1 MAEYIGSVKK
11 DDTDMLET
19 TFVQDGDI
27 RQMVVAPKGTSVEE
41 LKKLARKQKLAP
53 LYSPEYTKALNTA
66 LARRRDPLP
75 EPRPIN
81 FRDWRPKKEE
91 ETNPIVTFGK
101 SAINQVSELT
111 VGTASMLYAYGNEA
125 GAQLAQDLHGEELSD
140 EAREKWRKEIE
151 EIGRKGWEKS
161 RAVKDMFQFDNTPGE
176 SETAQNAGSL
186 ITPYLLMGLGY
197 LATGGVAP
205 LVALYGTSSG
215 LGTIENARLKGD
227 TPKRALMRGVASGFA
242 EAGLE
247 RVGANVMISSITNKR
262 LYPLMNRFVFP
273 AWGGVVQEGLQ
284 TAKDM
289 AINYDLEPV
298 TADEALDQI
307 LTASMWGAFGELAG
321 TQIGYM
327 RNREM
332 IRRSVEEKALA
343 AGHDAKTAKKIA
355 RAATPSVN
363 ELAGDITET
372 LRENNEQLE
381 KFTFEQMEE
390 YEKSIELARNL
401 PTEDAAAEVQFYDGV
416 KSVILK
422 SGIDEN
428 EARRQA
434 SYWSLMVKN
443 DYELAKENGAYQGNM
458 AEFQRDWLNLNIAN
472 RTNVRT
478 VKIGNRVVE
487 TSAAMTEEEI
497 NEAWQERNAE
507 RQMTAEERYREE
519 SQRGVLF
526 SKENLTTREDGYS
539 IADDN
544 EVVDVVNIPDNAVP
558 DFKTKTELRNWLIGK
573 FEEIGNI
580 TIESTG
586 ANVDFNKTAA
596 QKVVK
601 NARNRTNNIA
611 YPEIEKIVSGAKY
624 SGFRSADEKHKGK
637 VRGQDVYHSGV
648 VYKGKPYSVE
658 FYVDVPLNAGA
669 TDNFAGNKIRQ
680 IRIEPADTQ
689 VTSESQNSFAQAYG
703 SIHNISLAVLRGK
716 VNPARQK
723 NGKLFSKAYVSMKQ
737 PLQGEYLDAERFE
750 GTGEGIMAHG
760 WGNYLLKD
768 RVTNK
773 VRYFNRFNQQ
783 SVTYQGKLVDNL
795 HKDGAIEKYAN
806 LLEYYHGDKETV
818 GEEIE
823 STLRIAN
830 MHIEDAKRKI
840 EAYDGQLSED
850 RKKEAKKRAEKAQS
864 YGDLGVSANM
874 VFGEANTFEL
884 YTDALWTLQQTERT
898 KTLFEQMQKLNPD
911 DFEVQNT
918 AAQYEAEVPEDDVL
932 LDEQKP
938 LSEQS
943 DFVKSILEKMNK
955 DSSAKGF
962 LDSLR
967 TFKTDEDID
976 GEDIYQKIAKYMD
989 EFILDADGNVAEYND
1004 PFKQA
1009 SLLLAENGI
1018 KGIKYDGKVDGEGY
1032 VIFDG
1037 KDVTDYNRLLSSR
1050 GETVQGTYDPSE
1062 RLIELFADAKP
1073 DTLTHEL
1080 SHHFFQNH
1088 FRVAQEYGFS
1098 DYDRGVMKWLSK
1110 RGKHDIT
1117 GFADMQDQDW
1127 ENLTEAFIRYLNT
1140 DTAPT
1145 IATRG
1150 LFQKAKEWVLGVYD
1164 DNRDYASNEVKDFF
1178 DALVSREGTIPNLDN
1193 IIKNKADFEESIK
1206 QALRGESATFRGM
1219 NRGELRKLR
1228 QATHT
1233 RVRRPGRTLEQE
1245 LRALGYRVDAVNR
1258 TLADE
1263 KGVVDDARLA
1273 EILQEMGVLDN
1284 VDTETY
1290 EQTDALSAKMQDIL
1304 ANAAT
1309 TYSPR
1314 EAKIQQ
1320 ERDASIRNQA
1330 EAQRFIDELLQNNQL
1345 GIKTIEELDELL
1357 AKVVSKPDDVD
1368 IVKVNRNAIKYLQA
1382 KTAEMNKDYREAIRQ
1397 IRQEEKVRR
1406 ETQYQ
1411 LQNRMKNFIRSLP
1424 VTGDHKAS
1432 LMGNIQRVK
1441 DAESFE
1447 AVLNDVRRRAA
1458 GYIEQEQKQLNRR
1471 NIEETIKSTKPTKFR
1486 KQRYTYEDN
1495 KFFAELRDIL
1505 KMSRAEALRAQE
1517 AFAGQIGL
1525 ARADGEVPLGI
1536 NISEYDR
1543 LKNLLYYYKINGA
1556 ESSLVA
1562 LQDLATS
1569 LEELKAAAADKRL
1582 DEDTLKSE
1590 VRKKDKDELL
1600 EGINKYKASNI
1611 FARGMA
1617 KIGTI
1622 RSAMSEYFGKE
1633 MADKWNL
1640 EPAFERVNIFMRS
1653 RIKPVMDSAREI
1665 YGAAKASDFLNL
1677 MQNKSQKEFEL
1688 TDNDGDYDKLSIM
1701 DIADIYIGMKDPNTR
1716 ANYYA
1721 AYEKFDD
1728 TMPTDR
1734 GQLRAAIETMSDE
1747 QLREHML
1754 TNNLGTLLSY
1764 LSEQDMRF
1772 ADMVQEEVGSM
1783 WELENEIFVKLYGID
1798 LPQNRNY
1805 FPRTSKNAQDYD
1817 VMENLRVRGQ
1827 TPGFFK
1833 ERASTVTPRPKNI
1846 WTKYQEYVTSVGYV
1860 QNVAL
1865 KYKDLHSLMTDKA
1878 IRGAIVKKYGEDSY
1892 RAFMANLDDLSI
1904 KGAVKTYNEV
1914 GRTMQKLLNNLVSG
1928 TVALNV
1934 PMAFKQL
1941 PAALNYSVNMPKTE
1955 FIKNFLYAATHPAE
1969 VKRVMDSYVGDFLKT
1984 RYEQGSQSDAIGRAM
1999 AEADSLVN
2007 SKFGLAGFSHNWRQL
2022 ATTPIRF
2029 ADIFAI
2035 YWGGYAKLKYNI
2047 DRGLAPEKI
2056 REDFIDETLS
2066 NQAAGNPATL
2076 AKFQREQSLRFFTAF
2091 RNVPAQ
2097 YMRLIT
2103 TTMTQWRRGEISDA
2117 RFFSNIGN
2125 YVFVQPALYI
2135 WLGWLVKSF
2144 LYGDDDDE
2152 WFDGMMTEMA
2162 LSPIAG
2168 LPIIADLASFGLD
2181 KAESALTGKSPEPWD
2196 ALQVFGV
2203 DTLNKLMWKLVKDD
2217 KTGWDWAEIAASV
2230 IDVGTGAGLGTAVR
2244 TVKKLSD

>member
-1 MAEYIGSVKK
+1 MNITGSRQENVSAIVPENITGSGKAPDEVKKKSVYVAETGSLVFVPEDYTPAQQTAAARREEFEQINEFLSKESFWNRYVAAPTATFVKSAANQASDLSIGSLSR
-11 DDTDMLET
+11 LEAWAENAGAEIAYDKARQQGMDYPQALLQLRKET
-19 TFVQDGDI
+19 IERNRRLADKAKFDI
-27 RQMVVAPKGTSVEE
+27 AEGESEVAQNLGSGAVSIGSMF
-41 LKKLARKQKLAP
+41 LAWGLGNKKLALDLA
-53 LYSPEYTKALNTA
+53 K
-66 LARRRDPLP
+66 
-75 EPRPIN
+75 
-81 FRDWRPKKEE
+81 
-91 ETNPIVTFGK
+91 TFGL
-101 SAINQVSELT
+101 SSGTSMYENLTMAGAPFDTATYRGAAAGVSEYALEKIGFEWVT
-111 VGTASMLYAYGNEA
+111 NRIVNERLYPITKRFIEPMAA
-125 GAQLAQDLHGEELSD
+125 GSVQ
-140 EAREKWRKEIE
+140 
-151 EIGRKGWEKS
+151 
-161 RAVKDMFQFDNTPGE
+161 
-176 SETAQNAGSL
+176 ETAQEGKDILLEQGYVES
-186 ITPYLLMGLGY
+186 TPDENFDR
-197 LATGGVAP
+197 LATA
-205 LVALYGTSSG
+205 AIYGA
-215 LGTIENARLKGD
+215 I
-227 TPKRALMRGVASGFA
+227 
-242 EAGLE
+242 LE
-247 RVGANVMISSITNKR
+247 TAGANVGYELR
-262 LYPLMNRFVFP
+262 RR
-273 AWGGVVQEGLQ
+273 GLRKNLEQ
-284 TAKDM
+284 AAIKDG
-289 AINYDLEPV
+289 YD
-298 TADEALDQI
+298 T
-307 LTASMWGAFGELAG
+307 
-321 TQIGYM
+321 
-327 RNREM
+327 
-332 IRRSVEEKALA
+332 
-343 AGHDAKTAKKIA
+343 KTAAKLAK
-355 RAATPSVN
+355 AATPSTN
-363 ELAGDITET
+363 EMLNILRQQET
-372 LRENNEQLE
+372 QMLDGME
-381 KFTFEQMEE
+381 KFTPEQMAE

-472 RTNVRT
+472 RTNVRA

-487 TSAAMTEEEI
+487 TPAAMTEEEI
-497 NEAWQERNAE
+497 NEAWQERNTE
-507 RQMTAEERYREE
+507 RQMTAEERE
-519 SQRGVLF
+519 F
-526 SKENLTTREDGYS
+526 
-539 IADDN
+539 
-544 EVVDVVNIPDNAVP
+544 
-558 DFKTKTELRNWLIGK
+558 
-573 FEEIGNI
+573 FEERP
-580 TIESTG
+580 S
-586 ANVDFNKTAA
+586 
-596 QKVVK
+596 
-601 NARNRTNNIA
+601 R
-611 YPEIEKIVSGAKY
+611 
-624 SGFRSADEKHKGK
+624 
-637 VRGQDVYHSGV
+637 
-648 VYKGKPYSVE
+648 
-658 FYVDVPLNAGA
+658 
-669 TDNFAGNKIRQ
+669 
-680 IRIEPADTQ
+680 
-689 VTSESQNSFAQAYG
+689 
-703 SIHNISLAVLRGK
+703 
-716 VNPARQK
+716 
-723 NGKLFSKAYVSMKQ
+723 KLFSLGDGKV
-737 PLQGEYLDAERFE
+737 DFAEFR
-750 GTGEGIMAHG
+750 
-760 WGNYLLKD
+760 GNPE
-768 RVTNK
+768 
-773 VRYFNRFNQQ
+773 
-783 SVTYQGKLVDNL
+783 
-795 HKDGAIEKYAN
+795 GAIEK
-806 LLEYYHGDKETV
+806 LLQEKSGYVSGAVYKEGIGDIDFIYGEPGKNGYGLAHIIERRNQQGINGEEFVREIPKIINQGVVYDILGVNDRKYILSSDKETIIRLDLD
-818 GEEIE
+818 GEKRNWLLTAYMKK
-823 STLRIAN
+823 SRALPALRTSS
-830 MHIEDAKRKI
+830 
-840 EAYDGQLSED
+840 GQI
-850 RKKEAKKRAEKAQS
+850 
-864 YGDLGVSANM
+864 Y
-874 VFGEANTFEL
+874 
-884 YTDALWTLQQTERT
+884 
-898 KTLFEQMQKLNPD
+898 
-911 DFEVQNT
+911 
-918 AAQYEAEVPEDDVL
+918 
-932 LDEQKP
+932 LDEP
-938 LSEQS
+938 ITSSNPASENNISS
-943 DFVKSILEKMNK
+943 DTENVNNK
-955 DSSAKGF
+955 LFS
-962 LDSLR
+962 
-967 TFKTDEDID
+967 T
-976 GEDIYQKIAKYMD
+976 
-989 EFILDADGNVAEYND
+989 
-1004 PFKQA
+1004 
-1009 SLLLAENGI
+1009 
-1018 KGIKYDGKVDGEGY
+1018 
-1032 VIFDG
+1032 
-1037 KDVTDYNRLLSSR
+1037 
-1050 GETVQGTYDPSE
+1050 GETVRGTYDPSE

-1110 RGKHDIT
+1110 QGKHDIT

-1368 IVKVNRNAIKYLQA
+1368 VVKVNRNAIKYLQA

-1406 ETQYQ
+1406 EIQYQ
-1411 LQNRMKNFIRSLP
+1411 LQNRMKNFIRSLS

-1505 KMSRAEALRAQE
+1505 KMSRAEALAAQE
-1517 AFAGQIGL
+1517 VFAGQIGL

-1556 ESSLVA
+1556 ESSFAA

-1569 LEELKAAAADKRL
+1569 LEELKAAAVDKRL

-1783 WELENEIFVKLYGID
+1783 WELENETFVKLYGID

-1878 IRGAIVKKYGEDSY
+1878 IRGAVVKKYGEDAY

-2056 REDFIDETLS
+2056 RDDFIDETLS

-2217 KTGWDWAEIAASV
+2217 KTGWDWAEIVASV

>member
-1 MAEYIGSVKK
+1 MNITGSRQENVSAIVPENITGSGKAPDEVKKKSVYVAETGSLVFVPEDYTPAQQTAAARREEFEQINEFLSKESFWNRYVAAPTATFVKSAANQASDLSIGSLSR
-11 DDTDMLET
+11 LEAWAENAGAEIAYDKARQQGMDYPQALLQLRKET
-19 TFVQDGDI
+19 IERNRRLADKAKFDI
-27 RQMVVAPKGTSVEE
+27 AEGESEVAQNLGSGAVSIGSMF
-41 LKKLARKQKLAP
+41 LAWGLGNKKLALDLA
-53 LYSPEYTKALNTA
+53 N
-66 LARRRDPLP
+66 
-75 EPRPIN
+75 
-81 FRDWRPKKEE
+81 
-91 ETNPIVTFGK
+91 TFGL
-101 SAINQVSELT
+101 SSGTSMYENLTMAGAPFDTATYRGAAAGVSEYALEKIGFEWVT
-111 VGTASMLYAYGNEA
+111 NRIVNERLYPITKRFIEPMAA
-125 GAQLAQDLHGEELSD
+125 GSVQ
-140 EAREKWRKEIE
+140 
-151 EIGRKGWEKS
+151 
-161 RAVKDMFQFDNTPGE
+161 
-176 SETAQNAGSL
+176 ETAQEGKDILLEQGYVES
-186 ITPYLLMGLGY
+186 TPDENFDR
-197 LATGGVAP
+197 LATA
-205 LVALYGTSSG
+205 AIYGA
-215 LGTIENARLKGD
+215 I
-227 TPKRALMRGVASGFA
+227 
-242 EAGLE
+242 LE
-247 RVGANVMISSITNKR
+247 TAGANVGYELR
-262 LYPLMNRFVFP
+262 RR
-273 AWGGVVQEGLQ
+273 GLRKNLEQ
-284 TAKDM
+284 AAIKDG
-289 AINYDLEPV
+289 YD
-298 TADEALDQI
+298 T
-307 LTASMWGAFGELAG
+307 
-321 TQIGYM
+321 
-327 RNREM
+327 
-332 IRRSVEEKALA
+332 
-343 AGHDAKTAKKIA
+343 KTAAKLAK
-355 RAATPSVN
+355 AATPSTN
-363 ELAGDITET
+363 EMLNILRQQET
-372 LRENNEQLE
+372 QMLDRME
-381 KFTFEQMEE
+381 KFTPEQMAE

-472 RTNVRT
+472 RTNVRA

-487 TSAAMTEEEI
+487 TSAAMTEDEI

-507 RQMTAEERYREE
+507 RQMTAEERE
-519 SQRGVLF
+519 F
-526 SKENLTTREDGYS
+526 
-539 IADDN
+539 
-544 EVVDVVNIPDNAVP
+544 
-558 DFKTKTELRNWLIGK
+558 
-573 FEEIGNI
+573 FEERP
-580 TIESTG
+580 S
-586 ANVDFNKTAA
+586 
-596 QKVVK
+596 
-601 NARNRTNNIA
+601 R
-611 YPEIEKIVSGAKY
+611 
-624 SGFRSADEKHKGK
+624 
-637 VRGQDVYHSGV
+637 
-648 VYKGKPYSVE
+648 
-658 FYVDVPLNAGA
+658 
-669 TDNFAGNKIRQ
+669 
-680 IRIEPADTQ
+680 
-689 VTSESQNSFAQAYG
+689 
-703 SIHNISLAVLRGK
+703 
-716 VNPARQK
+716 
-723 NGKLFSKAYVSMKQ
+723 KLFSLGDGKV
-737 PLQGEYLDAERFE
+737 DFAEFR
-750 GTGEGIMAHG
+750 
-760 WGNYLLKD
+760 GNPE
-768 RVTNK
+768 
-773 VRYFNRFNQQ
+773 
-783 SVTYQGKLVDNL
+783 
-795 HKDGAIEKYAN
+795 GAIEK
-806 LLEYYHGDKETV
+806 LLQEKSGYVSGAIYKEGIGDIDFIYGEPGKNGYGLAHIIERRNQQGINGEEFVREIPEIIRTGSVYNVLGQSGRKFILSNDKEALIRLDWDGEQRNWLLTAYMKENGALPV
-818 GEEIE
+818 GLT
-823 STLRIAN
+823 S
-830 MHIEDAKRKI
+830 
-840 EAYDGQLSED
+840 GQT
-850 RKKEAKKRAEKAQS
+850 
-864 YGDLGVSANM
+864 Y
-874 VFGEANTFEL
+874 
-884 YTDALWTLQQTERT
+884 
-898 KTLFEQMQKLNPD
+898 
-911 DFEVQNT
+911 
-918 AAQYEAEVPEDDVL
+918 
-932 LDEQKP
+932 LDEQTP
-938 LSEQS
+938 SSNSISINNISS
-943 DFVKSILEKMNK
+943 DTENVNNK
-955 DSSAKGF
+955 LFS
-962 LDSLR
+962 
-967 TFKTDEDID
+967 T
-976 GEDIYQKIAKYMD
+976 
-989 EFILDADGNVAEYND
+989 
-1004 PFKQA
+1004 
-1009 SLLLAENGI
+1009 
-1018 KGIKYDGKVDGEGY
+1018 
-1032 VIFDG
+1032 
-1037 KDVTDYNRLLSSR
+1037 
-1050 GETVQGTYDPSE
+1050 GETVHGTYDPSE

-1273 EILQEMGVLDN
+1273 EILQEMSVLDN

-1397 IRQEEKVRR
+1397 IRQEERVRR

-1505 KMSRAEALRAQE
+1505 KMSRAEALAAQE

-1536 NISEYDR
+1536 NISEYGR

-1556 ESSLVA
+1556 ESSLAA

-1582 DEDTLKSE
+1582 DEDALKSE

-1633 MADKWNL
+1633 VADKWNL

-1817 VMENLRVRGQ
+1817 VMENLRVRSQ
-1827 TPGFFK
+1827 TPGF
-1833 ERASTVTPRPKNI
+1833 SKNAHRRLHR
-1846 WTKYQEYVTSVGYV
+1846 V
-1860 QNVAL
+1860 L
-1865 KYKDLHSLMTDKA
+1865 KIFGRS
-1878 IRGAIVKKYGEDSY
+1878 IR
-1892 RAFMANLDDLSI
+1892 
-1904 KGAVKTYNEV
+1904 
-1914 GRTMQKLLNNLVSG
+1914 
-1928 TVALNV
+1928 
-1934 PMAFKQL
+1934 
-1941 PAALNYSVNMPKTE
+1941 NM
-1955 FIKNFLYAATHPAE
+1955 
-1969 VKRVMDSYVGDFLKT
+1969 
-1984 RYEQGSQSDAIGRAM
+1984 
-1999 AEADSLVN
+1999 
-2007 SKFGLAGFSHNWRQL
+2007 
-2022 ATTPIRF
+2022 
-2029 ADIFAI
+2029 
-2035 YWGGYAKLKYNI
+2035 
-2047 DRGLAPEKI
+2047 
-2056 REDFIDETLS
+2056 
-2066 NQAAGNPATL
+2066 
-2076 AKFQREQSLRFFTAF
+2076 
-2091 RNVPAQ
+2091 
-2097 YMRLIT
+2097 
-2103 TTMTQWRRGEISDA
+2103 
-2117 RFFSNIGN
+2117 
-2125 YVFVQPALYI
+2125 
-2135 WLGWLVKSF
+2135 
-2144 LYGDDDDE
+2144 
-2152 WFDGMMTEMA
+2152 
-2162 LSPIAG
+2162 
-2168 LPIIADLASFGLD
+2168 
-2181 KAESALTGKSPEPWD
+2181 
-2196 ALQVFGV
+2196 
-2203 DTLNKLMWKLVKDD
+2203 
-2217 KTGWDWAEIAASV
+2217 
-2230 IDVGTGAGLGTAVR
+2230 
-2244 TVKKLSD
+2244 

>member
-1 MAEYIGSVKK
+1 MNITGSRQENVSAIVPENITGSGKAPDEVKKKSVYVAETGSLVFVPEDYTPAQQTAAARREEFEQINEFLSKESFWNRYVAAPTATFVKSAANQASDLSIGSLSR
-11 DDTDMLET
+11 LEAWAENAGAEIAYDKARQQGMDYPQALLQLRKET
-19 TFVQDGDI
+19 IERNRRLADKAKFDI
-27 RQMVVAPKGTSVEE
+27 AEGESEVAQNLGSGAVSIGSMF
-41 LKKLARKQKLAP
+41 LAWGLGNKKLALDLA
-53 LYSPEYTKALNTA
+53 K
-66 LARRRDPLP
+66 
-75 EPRPIN
+75 
-81 FRDWRPKKEE
+81 
-91 ETNPIVTFGK
+91 TFGL
-101 SAINQVSELT
+101 SSGTSMYENLTMAGAPFDTATYRGAAAGVSEYALEKIGFEWVT
-111 VGTASMLYAYGNEA
+111 NRIVNERLYPITKRFIEPMAA
-125 GAQLAQDLHGEELSD
+125 GSVQ
-140 EAREKWRKEIE
+140 
-151 EIGRKGWEKS
+151 
-161 RAVKDMFQFDNTPGE
+161 
-176 SETAQNAGSL
+176 ETAQEGKDILLEQGYVES
-186 ITPYLLMGLGY
+186 TPDENFDR
-197 LATGGVAP
+197 LATA
-205 LVALYGTSSG
+205 AIYGA
-215 LGTIENARLKGD
+215 I
-227 TPKRALMRGVASGFA
+227 
-242 EAGLE
+242 LE
-247 RVGANVMISSITNKR
+247 TAGANVGYELR
-262 LYPLMNRFVFP
+262 RR
-273 AWGGVVQEGLQ
+273 GLRKNLEQ
-284 TAKDM
+284 AAIKDG
-289 AINYDLEPV
+289 YD
-298 TADEALDQI
+298 T
-307 LTASMWGAFGELAG
+307 
-321 TQIGYM
+321 
-327 RNREM
+327 
-332 IRRSVEEKALA
+332 
-343 AGHDAKTAKKIA
+343 KTAAKLAK
-355 RAATPSVN
+355 AATPSTN
-363 ELAGDITET
+363 EMLNILRQQET
-372 LRENNEQLE
+372 QMLDGME
-381 KFTFEQMEE
+381 KFTPEQMAE

-472 RTNVRT
+472 RTNVRA

-487 TSAAMTEEEI
+487 TPAAMTEEEI

-507 RQMTAEERYREE
+507 RQMTAEERE
-519 SQRGVLF
+519 F
-526 SKENLTTREDGYS
+526 
-539 IADDN
+539 
-544 EVVDVVNIPDNAVP
+544 
-558 DFKTKTELRNWLIGK
+558 
-573 FEEIGNI
+573 FEERP
-580 TIESTG
+580 S
-586 ANVDFNKTAA
+586 
-596 QKVVK
+596 
-601 NARNRTNNIA
+601 R
-611 YPEIEKIVSGAKY
+611 
-624 SGFRSADEKHKGK
+624 
-637 VRGQDVYHSGV
+637 
-648 VYKGKPYSVE
+648 
-658 FYVDVPLNAGA
+658 
-669 TDNFAGNKIRQ
+669 
-680 IRIEPADTQ
+680 
-689 VTSESQNSFAQAYG
+689 
-703 SIHNISLAVLRGK
+703 
-716 VNPARQK
+716 
-723 NGKLFSKAYVSMKQ
+723 KLFSLGDGKV
-737 PLQGEYLDAERFE
+737 DFAEFR
-750 GTGEGIMAHG
+750 
-760 WGNYLLKD
+760 
-768 RVTNK
+768 
-773 VRYFNRFNQQ
+773 
-783 SVTYQGKLVDNL
+783 GKPE
-795 HKDGAIEKYAN
+795 GAIEK
-806 LLEYYHGDKETV
+806 LLQEKSGYVSGAIYKEGIGDIDFIYGEPGKNGYGLAHIIERRNQQGINGEEFVREIPKIINQGVVYDILGVNDRKYILSSDKETIIRLDLD
-818 GEEIE
+818 GEKRNWLLTAYMKK
-823 STLRIAN
+823 SRALPALRTSS
-830 MHIEDAKRKI
+830 
-840 EAYDGQLSED
+840 GQI
-850 RKKEAKKRAEKAQS
+850 
-864 YGDLGVSANM
+864 Y
-874 VFGEANTFEL
+874 
-884 YTDALWTLQQTERT
+884 
-898 KTLFEQMQKLNPD
+898 
-911 DFEVQNT
+911 
-918 AAQYEAEVPEDDVL
+918 
-932 LDEQKP
+932 LDEP
-938 LSEQS
+938 ITSSNPASENNISS
-943 DFVKSILEKMNK
+943 DTENVNNK
-955 DSSAKGF
+955 LFS
-962 LDSLR
+962 
-967 TFKTDEDID
+967 T
-976 GEDIYQKIAKYMD
+976 
-989 EFILDADGNVAEYND
+989 
-1004 PFKQA
+1004 
-1009 SLLLAENGI
+1009 
-1018 KGIKYDGKVDGEGY
+1018 
-1032 VIFDG
+1032 
-1037 KDVTDYNRLLSSR
+1037 
-1050 GETVQGTYDPSE
+1050 GETVRGTYDPSE

-1263 KGVVDDARLA
+1263 KGVVDDVRLA

-1320 ERDASIRNQA
+1320 ERDASIRNQS

-1368 IVKVNRNAIKYLQA
+1368 VVKVNRNAIKYLQA
-1382 KTAEMNKDYREAIRQ
+1382 KTAEMNKDYQEAIRQ

-1505 KMSRAEALRAQE
+1505 KMSRAEALAAQE

-1556 ESSLVA
+1556 ESSLAA

-2103 TTMTQWRRGEISDA
+2103 TTMTQWRRREISDA

>member
-215 LGTIENARLKGD
+215 LGTIEKARLKGD

-390 YEKSIELARNL
+390 YEKSLELTRNL
-401 PTEDAAAEVQFYDGV
+401 PTEDAAAEVQFYDGL
-416 KSVILK
+416 KNVILK
-422 SGIDEN
+422 GGIEEN

-434 SYWSLMVKN
+434 AYWSLMVKN
-443 DYELAKENGAYQGNM
+443 DYELAKESGAHQGNM
-458 AEFQRDWLNLNIAN
+458 AEFQRKWIVNIAN
-472 RTNVRT
+472 RKNTRA
-478 VKIGNRVVE
+478 VKAGNRVVE
-487 TSAAMTEEEI
+487 TPVRMTEDEI
-497 NEAWQERNAE
+497 SEAWAARQQE
-507 RQMTAEERYREE
+507 RQMTAEERE
-519 SQRGVLF
+519 F
-526 SKENLTTREDGYS
+526 
-539 IADDN
+539 
-544 EVVDVVNIPDNAVP
+544 
-558 DFKTKTELRNWLIGK
+558 
-573 FEEIGNI
+573 FEERP
-580 TIESTG
+580 S
-586 ANVDFNKTAA
+586 
-596 QKVVK
+596 
-601 NARNRTNNIA
+601 R
-611 YPEIEKIVSGAKY
+611 
-624 SGFRSADEKHKGK
+624 
-637 VRGQDVYHSGV
+637 
-648 VYKGKPYSVE
+648 
-658 FYVDVPLNAGA
+658 
-669 TDNFAGNKIRQ
+669 
-680 IRIEPADTQ
+680 
-689 VTSESQNSFAQAYG
+689 
-703 SIHNISLAVLRGK
+703 
-716 VNPARQK
+716 
-723 NGKLFSKAYVSMKQ
+723 KLFSLGDGKV
-737 PLQGEYLDAERFE
+737 DFAEFR
-750 GTGEGIMAHG
+750 
-760 WGNYLLKD
+760 GNPE
-768 RVTNK
+768 
-773 VRYFNRFNQQ
+773 
-783 SVTYQGKLVDNL
+783 
-795 HKDGAIEKYAN
+795 GAIEK
-806 LLEYYHGDKETV
+806 LLQEKSGYVSGAIYKEGIGDIDFIYGEPGKNGYGLAHIIERRNQQGINGEEFVREIPKIINQGVVYDILGVNDRKYILSSDKETIIRLDLD
-818 GEEIE
+818 GEKRNWLLTAYMKK
-823 STLRIAN
+823 SRALPALRTSS
-830 MHIEDAKRKI
+830 
-840 EAYDGQLSED
+840 GQI
-850 RKKEAKKRAEKAQS
+850 
-864 YGDLGVSANM
+864 Y
-874 VFGEANTFEL
+874 
-884 YTDALWTLQQTERT
+884 
-898 KTLFEQMQKLNPD
+898 
-911 DFEVQNT
+911 
-918 AAQYEAEVPEDDVL
+918 
-932 LDEQKP
+932 LDEP
-938 LSEQS
+938 ITSSNPASENNISS
-943 DFVKSILEKMNK
+943 DTENVNNK
-955 DSSAKGF
+955 LFS
-962 LDSLR
+962 
-967 TFKTDEDID
+967 T
-976 GEDIYQKIAKYMD
+976 
-989 EFILDADGNVAEYND
+989 
-1004 PFKQA
+1004 
-1009 SLLLAENGI
+1009 
-1018 KGIKYDGKVDGEGY
+1018 
-1032 VIFDG
+1032 
-1037 KDVTDYNRLLSSR
+1037 
-1050 GETVQGTYDPSE
+1050 GETVRGTYDPSE

-1263 KGVVDDARLA
+1263 KGVVDDVRLA

-1368 IVKVNRNAIKYLQA
+1368 VVKVNRNAIKYLQA
-1382 KTAEMNKDYREAIRQ
+1382 KTAEMNKDYQEAIRQ

-1505 KMSRAEALRAQE
+1505 KMSRAEALAAQE

-1556 ESSLVA
+1556 ESSLAA

-1805 FPRTSKNAQDYD
+1805 FPRTSKNAQNYD
-1817 VMENLRVRGQ
+1817 VMENLRVRSQ

-2152 WFDGMMTEMA
+2152 WFDGIMTEMA

>member
-390 YEKSIELARNL
+390 YEKSLELTRNL
-401 PTEDAAAEVQFYDGV
+401 PTEDAAAEVQFYDGL
-416 KSVILK
+416 KNVILK
-422 SGIDEN
+422 GGIEEN

-434 SYWSLMVKN
+434 AYWSLMVKN
-443 DYELAKENGAYQGNM
+443 DYELAKESGAHQGNM
-458 AEFQRDWLNLNIAN
+458 AEFQRKWIVNIAN
-472 RTNVRT
+472 RKNTRA
-478 VKIGNRVVE
+478 VKAGNRVVE
-487 TSAAMTEEEI
+487 TPVRMTEDEI
-497 NEAWQERNAE
+497 SEAWAARQQE
-507 RQMTAEERYREE
+507 RQMTDEER
-519 SQRGVLF
+519 
-526 SKENLTTREDGYS
+526 
-539 IADDN
+539 
-544 EVVDVVNIPDNAVP
+544 
-558 DFKTKTELRNWLIGK
+558 
-573 FEEIGNI
+573 
-580 TIESTG
+580 
-586 ANVDFNKTAA
+586 
-596 QKVVK
+596 
-601 NARNRTNNIA
+601 
-611 YPEIEKIVSGAKY
+611 
-624 SGFRSADEKHKGK
+624 
-637 VRGQDVYHSGV
+637 
-648 VYKGKPYSVE
+648 E
-658 FYVDVPLNAGA
+658 F
-669 TDNFAGNKIRQ
+669 FAERPS
-680 IRIEPADTQ
+680 R
-689 VTSESQNSFAQAYG
+689 
-703 SIHNISLAVLRGK
+703 
-716 VNPARQK
+716 
-723 NGKLFSKAYVSMKQ
+723 KLFSLGDRQTDFTEFK
-737 PLQGEYLDAERFE
+737 
-750 GTGEGIMAHG
+750 
-760 WGNYLLKD
+760 GNPE
-768 RVTNK
+768 
-773 VRYFNRFNQQ
+773 
-783 SVTYQGKLVDNL
+783 
-795 HKDGAIEKYAN
+795 GAIEK
-806 LLEYYHGDKETV
+806 LLQEKNGYVSGAVYKEGIGDIDFIYGQPGKNGYGLAHIIERRNQQGIS
-818 GEEIE
+818 GEEFVREIPKIIRNGSVYNVLGQE
-823 STLRIAN
+823 G
-830 MHIEDAKRKI
+830 RKFI
-840 EAYDGQLSED
+840 LSD
-850 RKKEAKKRAEKAQS
+850 NKEALIRLDWDGEKRNWLLTAYMKES
-864 YGDLGVSANM
+864 G
-874 VFGEANTFEL
+874 
-884 YTDALWTLQQTERT
+884 ALPVGLTSGQNYLNEQTPSSNSTSRGNISSEI
-898 KTLFEQMQKLNPD
+898 
-911 DFEVQNT
+911 
-918 AAQYEAEVPEDDVL
+918 DDVN
-932 LDEQKP
+932 
-938 LSEQS
+938 
-943 DFVKSILEKMNK
+943 NK
-955 DSSAKGF
+955 LFSAG
-962 LDSLR
+962 D
-967 TFKTDEDID
+967 T
-976 GEDIYQKIAKYMD
+976 
-989 EFILDADGNVAEYND
+989 V
-1004 PFKQA
+1004 
-1009 SLLLAENGI
+1009 
-1018 KGIKYDGKVDGEGY
+1018 
-1032 VIFDG
+1032 
-1037 KDVTDYNRLLSSR
+1037 R
-1050 GETVQGTYDPSE
+1050 GAYDPSE

-1080 SHHFFQNH
+1080 SHHFFMNH

-1098 DYDRGVMKWLSK
+1098 EYDRGVMKWLSK
-1110 RGKHDIT
+1110 QGKHEIN

-1140 DTAPT
+1140 GNAPT

-1150 LFQKAKEWVLGVYD
+1150 IFQKAKEWVLGVYD
-1164 DNRDYASNEVKDFF
+1164 INRDYASNEVKDFF
-1178 DALVSREGTIPNLDN
+1178 DALVSREGEIPNIDN
-1193 IIKNKADFEESIK
+1193 IIQNKADFEEAAK
-1206 QALRGESATFRGM
+1206 RALRGEGATFRGQSIKDI
-1219 NRGELRKLR
+1219 RALRK
-1228 QATHT
+1228 AINT
-1233 RVRRPGRTLEQE
+1233 RVRRPGKTLAQE
-1245 LRALGYRVDAVNR
+1245 LRALGYRIDNVNR
-1258 TLADE
+1258 TLVDE
-1263 KGVVDDARLA
+1263 KGVVEDARLA
-1273 EILQEMGVLDN
+1273 EILQELGVLDN
-1284 VDTETY
+1284 VATETY
-1290 EQTDALSAKMQDIL
+1290 EQTEALSSKMQEIL
-1304 ANAAT
+1304 SNADT

-1314 EAKIQQ
+1314 EARIRQ
-1320 ERDASIRNQA
+1320 ERETSVANQA
-1330 EAQRFIDELLQNNQL
+1330 KAQQFIDELLKDNQL
-1345 GIKTIEELDELL
+1345 GIKTIEELDEML
-1357 AKVVSKPDDVD
+1357 ARILSKPDNTD
-1368 IVKVNRNAIKYLQA
+1368 IVKVNRDAIKYLQA
-1382 KTAEMNKDYREAIRQ
+1382 KNAEMNKNYREAIRQ
-1397 IRQEEKVRR
+1397 VKQAEKVRR

-1411 LQNRMKNFIRSLP
+1411 LQSRIKDFIRGLP
-1424 VTGDHKAS
+1424 VTGDHKAA

-1441 DAESFE
+1441 DADSFE
-1447 AVLNDVRRRAA
+1447 KVLADVRTRAA

-1495 KFFAELRDIL
+1495 TFFAEMRDIL
-1505 KMSRAEALRAQE
+1505 KMSQEESRAAQE

-1525 ARADGEVPLGI
+1525 QRADNDNTPLDM

-1556 ESSLVA
+1556 ESSLTA

-1569 LEELKAAAADKRL
+1569 LEELKAEAMTKRL

-1865 KYKDLHSLMTDKA
+1865 KYKELHSLMTDKA

>member
-472 RTNVRT
+472 RTNVRA

-487 TSAAMTEEEI
+487 TPAAMTEEEI

-507 RQMTAEERYREE
+507 RQMTAEERE
-519 SQRGVLF
+519 F
-526 SKENLTTREDGYS
+526 
-539 IADDN
+539 
-544 EVVDVVNIPDNAVP
+544 
-558 DFKTKTELRNWLIGK
+558 
-573 FEEIGNI
+573 FEERP
-580 TIESTG
+580 S
-586 ANVDFNKTAA
+586 
-596 QKVVK
+596 
-601 NARNRTNNIA
+601 R
-611 YPEIEKIVSGAKY
+611 
-624 SGFRSADEKHKGK
+624 
-637 VRGQDVYHSGV
+637 
-648 VYKGKPYSVE
+648 
-658 FYVDVPLNAGA
+658 
-669 TDNFAGNKIRQ
+669 
-680 IRIEPADTQ
+680 
-689 VTSESQNSFAQAYG
+689 
-703 SIHNISLAVLRGK
+703 
-716 VNPARQK
+716 
-723 NGKLFSKAYVSMKQ
+723 KLFSLGDGKV
-737 PLQGEYLDAERFE
+737 DFAEFR
-750 GTGEGIMAHG
+750 
-760 WGNYLLKD
+760 
-768 RVTNK
+768 
-773 VRYFNRFNQQ
+773 
-783 SVTYQGKLVDNL
+783 GKPE
-795 HKDGAIEKYAN
+795 GAIEK
-806 LLEYYHGDKETV
+806 LLQEKSGYVSGAIYKEGIGDIDFIYGEPGKNGYGLAHIIERRNQQGINGEEFVREIPKIINQGVVYDILGVNDRKYILSSDKETIIRLDLD
-818 GEEIE
+818 GEKRNWLLTAYMKK
-823 STLRIAN
+823 SRALPALRTSS
-830 MHIEDAKRKI
+830 
-840 EAYDGQLSED
+840 GQI
-850 RKKEAKKRAEKAQS
+850 
-864 YGDLGVSANM
+864 Y
-874 VFGEANTFEL
+874 
-884 YTDALWTLQQTERT
+884 
-898 KTLFEQMQKLNPD
+898 
-911 DFEVQNT
+911 
-918 AAQYEAEVPEDDVL
+918 
-932 LDEQKP
+932 LDEP
-938 LSEQS
+938 ITSSNPASENNISS
-943 DFVKSILEKMNK
+943 DTENVNNK
-955 DSSAKGF
+955 LFS
-962 LDSLR
+962 
-967 TFKTDEDID
+967 T
-976 GEDIYQKIAKYMD
+976 
-989 EFILDADGNVAEYND
+989 
-1004 PFKQA
+1004 
-1009 SLLLAENGI
+1009 
-1018 KGIKYDGKVDGEGY
+1018 
-1032 VIFDG
+1032 
-1037 KDVTDYNRLLSSR
+1037 
-1050 GETVQGTYDPSE
+1050 GETVRGTYDPSE

-1263 KGVVDDARLA
+1263 KGVVDDVRLA

-1368 IVKVNRNAIKYLQA
+1368 VVKVNRNAIKYLQA
-1382 KTAEMNKDYREAIRQ
+1382 KTAEMNKDYQEAIRQ

-1411 LQNRMKNFIRSLP
+1411 LQNRIKNFIRSLP

-1505 KMSRAEALRAQE
+1505 KMSRAEALAAQE

>member
-1 MAEYIGSVKK
+1 MNITGSRQENVSAIVPENITGSGKAPDEVKKKSVYVAETGSLVFVPEDYTPAQQTAAARREEFEQINEFLSKESFWNRYVAAPTATFVKSAANQASDLSIGSLSR
-11 DDTDMLET
+11 LEAWAENAGAEIAYDKARQQGMDYPQALLQLRKET
-19 TFVQDGDI
+19 IERNRRLADKAKFDI
-27 RQMVVAPKGTSVEE
+27 AEGESEVAQNLGSGAVSIGSMF
-41 LKKLARKQKLAP
+41 LAWGLGNKKLALDLA
-53 LYSPEYTKALNTA
+53 K
-66 LARRRDPLP
+66 
-75 EPRPIN
+75 
-81 FRDWRPKKEE
+81 
-91 ETNPIVTFGK
+91 TFGL
-101 SAINQVSELT
+101 SSGTSMYENLTMAGAPFDTATYRGAAAGVSEYALEKIGFEWVT
-111 VGTASMLYAYGNEA
+111 NRIVNERLYPITKRFIEPMAA
-125 GAQLAQDLHGEELSD
+125 GSVQ
-140 EAREKWRKEIE
+140 
-151 EIGRKGWEKS
+151 
-161 RAVKDMFQFDNTPGE
+161 
-176 SETAQNAGSL
+176 ETAQEGKDILLEQGYVES
-186 ITPYLLMGLGY
+186 TPDENFDR
-197 LATGGVAP
+197 LATA
-205 LVALYGTSSG
+205 AIYGA
-215 LGTIENARLKGD
+215 I
-227 TPKRALMRGVASGFA
+227 
-242 EAGLE
+242 LE
-247 RVGANVMISSITNKR
+247 TAGANVGYELR
-262 LYPLMNRFVFP
+262 RR
-273 AWGGVVQEGLQ
+273 GLRKNLEQ
-284 TAKDM
+284 AAIKDG
-289 AINYDLEPV
+289 YD
-298 TADEALDQI
+298 T
-307 LTASMWGAFGELAG
+307 
-321 TQIGYM
+321 
-327 RNREM
+327 
-332 IRRSVEEKALA
+332 
-343 AGHDAKTAKKIA
+343 KTAAKLAK
-355 RAATPSVN
+355 AATPSTN
-363 ELAGDITET
+363 EMLNILRQQET
-372 LRENNEQLE
+372 QMLDGME
-381 KFTFEQMEE
+381 KFTPEQMSE

-472 RTNVRT
+472 RTNVRA

-487 TSAAMTEEEI
+487 TPAVMTEDEI

-507 RQMTAEERYREE
+507 RQMTAEERE
-519 SQRGVLF
+519 F
-526 SKENLTTREDGYS
+526 
-539 IADDN
+539 
-544 EVVDVVNIPDNAVP
+544 
-558 DFKTKTELRNWLIGK
+558 
-573 FEEIGNI
+573 FEERP
-580 TIESTG
+580 S
-586 ANVDFNKTAA
+586 
-596 QKVVK
+596 
-601 NARNRTNNIA
+601 R
-611 YPEIEKIVSGAKY
+611 
-624 SGFRSADEKHKGK
+624 
-637 VRGQDVYHSGV
+637 
-648 VYKGKPYSVE
+648 
-658 FYVDVPLNAGA
+658 
-669 TDNFAGNKIRQ
+669 
-680 IRIEPADTQ
+680 
-689 VTSESQNSFAQAYG
+689 
-703 SIHNISLAVLRGK
+703 
-716 VNPARQK
+716 
-723 NGKLFSKAYVSMKQ
+723 KLFS
-737 PLQGEYLDAERFE
+737 
-750 GTGEGIMAHG
+750 
-760 WGNYLLKD
+760 
-768 RVTNK
+768 
-773 VRYFNRFNQQ
+773 
-783 SVTYQGKLVDNL
+783 
-795 HKDGAIEKYAN
+795 
-806 LLEYYHGDKETV
+806 
-818 GEEIE
+818 
-823 STLRIAN
+823 
-830 MHIEDAKRKI
+830 
-840 EAYDGQLSED
+840 
-850 RKKEAKKRAEKAQS
+850 
-864 YGDLGVSANM
+864 LG
-874 VFGEANTFEL
+874 
-884 YTDALWTLQQTERT
+884 
-898 KTLFEQMQKLNPD
+898 
-911 DFEVQNT
+911 
-918 AAQYEAEVPEDDVL
+918 
-932 LDEQKP
+932 
-938 LSEQS
+938 
-943 DFVKSILEKMNK
+943 
-955 DSSAKGF
+955 
-962 LDSLR
+962 
-967 TFKTDEDID
+967 
-976 GEDIYQKIAKYMD
+976 
-989 EFILDADGNVAEYND
+989 
-1004 PFKQA
+1004 
-1009 SLLLAENGI
+1009 
-1018 KGIKYDGKVDGEGY
+1018 DGKVDFAEFRGNPEGAIEQLLREKNGY
-1032 VIFDG
+1032 VSGAIYKEGIGDIDFIYGEPGKNGYGLAHIIERRNQQGINGEEFVREIPEIIRTGSVYNVLGQSGRKFILSNDKEALIRLDWDG
-1037 KDVTDYNRLLSSR
+1037 EQRNWLLTAYMKENGALPVGLTSGQTYLDEQTPSSNSISINNISSDTENVNNKLFST

-1098 DYDRGVMKWLSK
+1098 KYDRGVMDWLSRK
-1110 RGKHDIT
+1110 GKHKIK

-1505 KMSRAEALRAQE
+1505 KMSRAEALAAQE

-1543 LKNLLYYYKINGA
+1543 LKNLLYYYKIKGV
-1556 ESSLVA
+1556 ESSLAA

-1653 RIKPVMDSAREI
+1653 RIKPVMDSARKI

-1747 QLREHML
+1747 QLREHMR

-1878 IRGAIVKKYGEDSY
+1878 IRGAVVKKYGEDAY

>member
-1 MAEYIGSVKK
+1 MNITGSRQENVSAIVPENITGSGKAPDEVKKKSVYVAETGSLVFVPEDYTPAQQTAAARREEFEQINEFLSKESFWNRYVAAPTATFVKSAANQASDLSIGSLSR
-11 DDTDMLET
+11 LEAWAENAGAEIAYDKARQQGMDYPQALLQLRKET
-19 TFVQDGDI
+19 IERNRRLADKAKFDI
-27 RQMVVAPKGTSVEE
+27 AEGESEVAQNLGSGAVSIGSMF
-41 LKKLARKQKLAP
+41 LAWGLGNKKLALDLA
-53 LYSPEYTKALNTA
+53 K
-66 LARRRDPLP
+66 
-75 EPRPIN
+75 
-81 FRDWRPKKEE
+81 
-91 ETNPIVTFGK
+91 TFGL
-101 SAINQVSELT
+101 SSGTSMYENLTMAGAPFDTATYRGAVAGVSEYALEKIGFEWVT
-111 VGTASMLYAYGNEA
+111 NRIVNERLYPITKRFIEPMAA
-125 GAQLAQDLHGEELSD
+125 GSVQ
-140 EAREKWRKEIE
+140 
-151 EIGRKGWEKS
+151 
-161 RAVKDMFQFDNTPGE
+161 
-176 SETAQNAGSL
+176 ETAQEGKDILLEQGYVES
-186 ITPYLLMGLGY
+186 TPDENFDR
-197 LATGGVAP
+197 LATA
-205 LVALYGTSSG
+205 AIYGA
-215 LGTIENARLKGD
+215 I
-227 TPKRALMRGVASGFA
+227 
-242 EAGLE
+242 LE
-247 RVGANVMISSITNKR
+247 TAGANVGYELR
-262 LYPLMNRFVFP
+262 RR
-273 AWGGVVQEGLQ
+273 GLRKNLEQ
-284 TAKDM
+284 AAIKDG
-289 AINYDLEPV
+289 YD
-298 TADEALDQI
+298 T
-307 LTASMWGAFGELAG
+307 
-321 TQIGYM
+321 
-327 RNREM
+327 
-332 IRRSVEEKALA
+332 
-343 AGHDAKTAKKIA
+343 KTAAKLAK
-355 RAATPSVN
+355 AATPSTN
-363 ELAGDITET
+363 EMLNILRQQET
-372 LRENNEQLE
+372 QMLDGME
-381 KFTFEQMEE
+381 KFTPEQMAE

-472 RTNVRT
+472 RTNVRA

-487 TSAAMTEEEI
+487 TPAAMTEDEI

-507 RQMTAEERYREE
+507 RQMTAEERE
-519 SQRGVLF
+519 F
-526 SKENLTTREDGYS
+526 
-539 IADDN
+539 
-544 EVVDVVNIPDNAVP
+544 
-558 DFKTKTELRNWLIGK
+558 
-573 FEEIGNI
+573 FEERP
-580 TIESTG
+580 S
-586 ANVDFNKTAA
+586 
-596 QKVVK
+596 
-601 NARNRTNNIA
+601 R
-611 YPEIEKIVSGAKY
+611 
-624 SGFRSADEKHKGK
+624 
-637 VRGQDVYHSGV
+637 
-648 VYKGKPYSVE
+648 
-658 FYVDVPLNAGA
+658 
-669 TDNFAGNKIRQ
+669 
-680 IRIEPADTQ
+680 
-689 VTSESQNSFAQAYG
+689 
-703 SIHNISLAVLRGK
+703 
-716 VNPARQK
+716 
-723 NGKLFSKAYVSMKQ
+723 KLFS
-737 PLQGEYLDAERFE
+737 
-750 GTGEGIMAHG
+750 
-760 WGNYLLKD
+760 
-768 RVTNK
+768 
-773 VRYFNRFNQQ
+773 
-783 SVTYQGKLVDNL
+783 
-795 HKDGAIEKYAN
+795 
-806 LLEYYHGDKETV
+806 
-818 GEEIE
+818 
-823 STLRIAN
+823 
-830 MHIEDAKRKI
+830 
-840 EAYDGQLSED
+840 
-850 RKKEAKKRAEKAQS
+850 
-864 YGDLGVSANM
+864 LG
-874 VFGEANTFEL
+874 
-884 YTDALWTLQQTERT
+884 
-898 KTLFEQMQKLNPD
+898 
-911 DFEVQNT
+911 
-918 AAQYEAEVPEDDVL
+918 
-932 LDEQKP
+932 
-938 LSEQS
+938 
-943 DFVKSILEKMNK
+943 
-955 DSSAKGF
+955 
-962 LDSLR
+962 
-967 TFKTDEDID
+967 
-976 GEDIYQKIAKYMD
+976 
-989 EFILDADGNVAEYND
+989 
-1004 PFKQA
+1004 
-1009 SLLLAENGI
+1009 
-1018 KGIKYDGKVDGEGY
+1018 DGKVDFAEFRGNPEGAIEQLLREKNGY
-1032 VIFDG
+1032 VSGAIYKEGIGDIDFIYGEPGKNGYGLAHIIERRNQQGINGEEFVREIPEIIRTGSVYNVLGQSGRKFILSNDKEALIRLDWDG
-1037 KDVTDYNRLLSSR
+1037 EQRNWLLTAYMKENGALPVGLTSGQTYLDEQTPSSNSISINNISSDTENVNNKLFST

-1098 DYDRGVMKWLSK
+1098 KYDRGVMDWLSRK
-1110 RGKHDIT
+1110 GKHKIK

-1164 DNRDYASNEVKDFF
+1164 DNRDYASNGVKDFF

-1258 TLADE
+1258 TLVDE

-1309 TYSPR
+1309 IYSPR

-1424 VTGDHKAS
+1424 VTGGHKVS

-1505 KMSRAEALRAQE
+1505 KMSRAEALAAQE

-1543 LKNLLYYYKINGA
+1543 LKNLLYYYKIKGA
-1556 ESSLVA
+1556 ESSLAA

-1653 RIKPVMDSAREI
+1653 RIKPVMDSARKI

-1817 VMENLRVRGQ
+1817 VMENLRVRSQ

-1865 KYKDLHSLMTDKA
+1865 KYKDLHSLMTDKT
-1878 IRGAIVKKYGEDSY
+1878 IRGAVVKKYGEDAY

-2203 DTLNKLMWKLVKDD
+2203 DTLNKLMWKLIKDD

>member
-1 MAEYIGSVKK
+1 MNITGRRQENVSAIVPENITGSGKAPDEVKKKSVYVAETGSLVFVPEDYTPAQQTAAARREEFEQINEFLSKESFWNRYVAAPTATFVKSAANQASDLSIGSLSR
-11 DDTDMLET
+11 LEAWAENAGAEIAYDKARQQGMDYPQALLQLRKET
-19 TFVQDGDI
+19 IERNRRLADKAKFDI
-27 RQMVVAPKGTSVEE
+27 AEGESEVAQNLGSGAVSIGSMF
-41 LKKLARKQKLAP
+41 LAWGLGNKKLALDLA
-53 LYSPEYTKALNTA
+53 K
-66 LARRRDPLP
+66 
-75 EPRPIN
+75 
-81 FRDWRPKKEE
+81 
-91 ETNPIVTFGK
+91 TFGL
-101 SAINQVSELT
+101 SSGTSMYENLTMAGAPFDTATYRGAAAGVSEYALEKIGFEWVT
-111 VGTASMLYAYGNEA
+111 NRIVNERLYPITKRFIEPMAA
-125 GAQLAQDLHGEELSD
+125 GSVQ
-140 EAREKWRKEIE
+140 
-151 EIGRKGWEKS
+151 
-161 RAVKDMFQFDNTPGE
+161 
-176 SETAQNAGSL
+176 ETAQEGKDILLEQGYVES
-186 ITPYLLMGLGY
+186 TPDENFDR
-197 LATGGVAP
+197 LATA
-205 LVALYGTSSG
+205 AIYGA
-215 LGTIENARLKGD
+215 I
-227 TPKRALMRGVASGFA
+227 
-242 EAGLE
+242 LE
-247 RVGANVMISSITNKR
+247 TAGANVGYELR
-262 LYPLMNRFVFP
+262 RR
-273 AWGGVVQEGLQ
+273 GLRKNLEQ
-284 TAKDM
+284 AAIKDG
-289 AINYDLEPV
+289 YD
-298 TADEALDQI
+298 T
-307 LTASMWGAFGELAG
+307 
-321 TQIGYM
+321 
-327 RNREM
+327 
-332 IRRSVEEKALA
+332 
-343 AGHDAKTAKKIA
+343 KTAAKLAK
-355 RAATPSVN
+355 AATPSTN
-363 ELAGDITET
+363 EMLNI
-372 LRENNEQLE
+372 LRQQEIQMLDGME
-381 KFTFEQMEE
+381 KFTPEQMAE

-472 RTNVRT
+472 RTNVRA

-487 TSAAMTEEEI
+487 TPAAMTEEEI
-497 NEAWQERNAE
+497 NEAWQERNTE
-507 RQMTAEERYREE
+507 RQMTAEERE
-519 SQRGVLF
+519 F
-526 SKENLTTREDGYS
+526 
-539 IADDN
+539 
-544 EVVDVVNIPDNAVP
+544 
-558 DFKTKTELRNWLIGK
+558 
-573 FEEIGNI
+573 FEERP
-580 TIESTG
+580 S
-586 ANVDFNKTAA
+586 
-596 QKVVK
+596 
-601 NARNRTNNIA
+601 R
-611 YPEIEKIVSGAKY
+611 
-624 SGFRSADEKHKGK
+624 
-637 VRGQDVYHSGV
+637 
-648 VYKGKPYSVE
+648 
-658 FYVDVPLNAGA
+658 
-669 TDNFAGNKIRQ
+669 
-680 IRIEPADTQ
+680 
-689 VTSESQNSFAQAYG
+689 
-703 SIHNISLAVLRGK
+703 
-716 VNPARQK
+716 
-723 NGKLFSKAYVSMKQ
+723 KLFSLGDGKV
-737 PLQGEYLDAERFE
+737 DFAEFR
-750 GTGEGIMAHG
+750 
-760 WGNYLLKD
+760 GNPE
-768 RVTNK
+768 
-773 VRYFNRFNQQ
+773 
-783 SVTYQGKLVDNL
+783 
-795 HKDGAIEKYAN
+795 GAIEK
-806 LLEYYHGDKETV
+806 LLQEKSGYVSGAVYKEGIGDIDFIYGEPGKNGYGLAHIIERRNQQGINGEEFVREIPKIINQGVVYDILGVNDRKYILSSDKETIIRLDLD
-818 GEEIE
+818 GEKRNWLLTAYMKK
-823 STLRIAN
+823 SRALPALRTSS
-830 MHIEDAKRKI
+830 
-840 EAYDGQLSED
+840 GQI
-850 RKKEAKKRAEKAQS
+850 
-864 YGDLGVSANM
+864 Y
-874 VFGEANTFEL
+874 
-884 YTDALWTLQQTERT
+884 
-898 KTLFEQMQKLNPD
+898 
-911 DFEVQNT
+911 
-918 AAQYEAEVPEDDVL
+918 
-932 LDEQKP
+932 LDEP
-938 LSEQS
+938 ITSSNPASENNISS
-943 DFVKSILEKMNK
+943 DTENVNNK
-955 DSSAKGF
+955 LFS
-962 LDSLR
+962 
-967 TFKTDEDID
+967 T
-976 GEDIYQKIAKYMD
+976 
-989 EFILDADGNVAEYND
+989 
-1004 PFKQA
+1004 
-1009 SLLLAENGI
+1009 
-1018 KGIKYDGKVDGEGY
+1018 
-1032 VIFDG
+1032 
-1037 KDVTDYNRLLSSR
+1037 

-1110 RGKHDIT
+1110 QGKHDIT

-1140 DTAPT
+1140 GNAPT

-1150 LFQKAKEWVLGVYD
+1150 IFQKAKEWVLGVYD
-1164 DNRDYASNEVKDFF
+1164 INRDYASSEVKDFF
-1178 DALVSREGTIPNLDN
+1178 DALVSREGEIPNIDN
-1193 IIKNKADFEESIK
+1193 IIQNKADFEEAAK
-1206 QALRGESATFRGM
+1206 RALRGEGATFRGQSIKDI
-1219 NRGELRKLR
+1219 RALRK
-1228 QATHT
+1228 AINT
-1233 RVRRPGRTLEQE
+1233 RVRRPGKTLAQE
-1245 LRALGYRVDAVNR
+1245 LRALGYRIDNVNR
-1258 TLADE
+1258 TLVDE
-1263 KGVVDDARLA
+1263 KGVVEDARLA
-1273 EILQEMGVLDN
+1273 EILQELGVLDN
-1284 VDTETY
+1284 VATETY
-1290 EQTDALSAKMQDIL
+1290 EQTEALSSKMQEIL
-1304 ANAAT
+1304 SNADT

-1314 EAKIQQ
+1314 EARIRQ
-1320 ERDASIRNQA
+1320 ERETSVANQA
-1330 EAQRFIDELLQNNQL
+1330 KAQQFIDELLKDNQL
-1345 GIKTIEELDELL
+1345 GIKTIEELDEML
-1357 AKVVSKPDDVD
+1357 ARILSKPDNTD
-1368 IVKVNRNAIKYLQA
+1368 IVKVNRDAIKYLQA
-1382 KTAEMNKDYREAIRQ
+1382 KNAEMNKNYREAIRQ
-1397 IRQEEKVRR
+1397 VKQAEKVRR

-1411 LQNRMKNFIRSLP
+1411 LQSRIKDFIRGLP
-1424 VTGDHKAS
+1424 VTGDHKAA

-1441 DAESFE
+1441 DADSFE
-1447 AVLNDVRRRAA
+1447 KVLADVRTRAA

-1505 KMSRAEALRAQE
+1505 KMSRAEALAAQE

-1536 NISEYDR
+1536 NISEYGR

-1556 ESSLVA
+1556 ESSLAA

-1582 DEDTLKSE
+1582 DEDALKSE

>member
-1 MAEYIGSVKK
+1 MNITGSRQENVSAIVPENITGSGKAPDEVKKKSVYVAETGSLVFVPEDYTPAQQTAAARREEFEQINEFLSKESFWNRYVAAPTATFVKSAANQASDLSIGSLSR
-11 DDTDMLET
+11 LEAWAENAGAEIAYDKVRQQGMDYPQALLQLRKET
-19 TFVQDGDI
+19 IERNRRLADKAKFDI
-27 RQMVVAPKGTSVEE
+27 AEGESEVAQNLGSGAVSIGSMF
-41 LKKLARKQKLAP
+41 LAWGLGNKKLALDLA
-53 LYSPEYTKALNTA
+53 K
-66 LARRRDPLP
+66 
-75 EPRPIN
+75 
-81 FRDWRPKKEE
+81 
-91 ETNPIVTFGK
+91 TFGL
-101 SAINQVSELT
+101 SSGTSMYENLTMAGAPFDTATYRGAAAGVSEYALEKIGFEWVT
-111 VGTASMLYAYGNEA
+111 NRIVNERLYPITKRFIEPMAA
-125 GAQLAQDLHGEELSD
+125 GSVQ
-140 EAREKWRKEIE
+140 
-151 EIGRKGWEKS
+151 
-161 RAVKDMFQFDNTPGE
+161 
-176 SETAQNAGSL
+176 ETAQEGKDILLEQGYVES
-186 ITPYLLMGLGY
+186 TPDENFDR
-197 LATGGVAP
+197 LATA
-205 LVALYGTSSG
+205 AIYGA
-215 LGTIENARLKGD
+215 I
-227 TPKRALMRGVASGFA
+227 
-242 EAGLE
+242 LE
-247 RVGANVMISSITNKR
+247 TAGANVGYELR
-262 LYPLMNRFVFP
+262 RR
-273 AWGGVVQEGLQ
+273 GLRKNLEQ
-284 TAKDM
+284 AAIKDG
-289 AINYDLEPV
+289 YD
-298 TADEALDQI
+298 T
-307 LTASMWGAFGELAG
+307 
-321 TQIGYM
+321 
-327 RNREM
+327 
-332 IRRSVEEKALA
+332 
-343 AGHDAKTAKKIA
+343 KTAAKLAK
-355 RAATPSVN
+355 AATPSTN
-363 ELAGDITET
+363 EMLNILRQQET
-372 LRENNEQLE
+372 QMLDGME
-381 KFTFEQMEE
+381 KFTPEQMSE

-472 RTNVRT
+472 RTNVRA

-487 TSAAMTEEEI
+487 TPAVMTEDEI

-507 RQMTAEERYREE
+507 RQMTAEERE
-519 SQRGVLF
+519 F
-526 SKENLTTREDGYS
+526 
-539 IADDN
+539 
-544 EVVDVVNIPDNAVP
+544 
-558 DFKTKTELRNWLIGK
+558 
-573 FEEIGNI
+573 FEERP
-580 TIESTG
+580 S
-586 ANVDFNKTAA
+586 
-596 QKVVK
+596 
-601 NARNRTNNIA
+601 R
-611 YPEIEKIVSGAKY
+611 
-624 SGFRSADEKHKGK
+624 
-637 VRGQDVYHSGV
+637 
-648 VYKGKPYSVE
+648 
-658 FYVDVPLNAGA
+658 
-669 TDNFAGNKIRQ
+669 
-680 IRIEPADTQ
+680 
-689 VTSESQNSFAQAYG
+689 
-703 SIHNISLAVLRGK
+703 
-716 VNPARQK
+716 
-723 NGKLFSKAYVSMKQ
+723 KLFS
-737 PLQGEYLDAERFE
+737 
-750 GTGEGIMAHG
+750 
-760 WGNYLLKD
+760 
-768 RVTNK
+768 
-773 VRYFNRFNQQ
+773 
-783 SVTYQGKLVDNL
+783 
-795 HKDGAIEKYAN
+795 
-806 LLEYYHGDKETV
+806 
-818 GEEIE
+818 
-823 STLRIAN
+823 
-830 MHIEDAKRKI
+830 
-840 EAYDGQLSED
+840 
-850 RKKEAKKRAEKAQS
+850 
-864 YGDLGVSANM
+864 LG
-874 VFGEANTFEL
+874 
-884 YTDALWTLQQTERT
+884 
-898 KTLFEQMQKLNPD
+898 
-911 DFEVQNT
+911 
-918 AAQYEAEVPEDDVL
+918 
-932 LDEQKP
+932 
-938 LSEQS
+938 
-943 DFVKSILEKMNK
+943 
-955 DSSAKGF
+955 
-962 LDSLR
+962 
-967 TFKTDEDID
+967 
-976 GEDIYQKIAKYMD
+976 
-989 EFILDADGNVAEYND
+989 
-1004 PFKQA
+1004 
-1009 SLLLAENGI
+1009 
-1018 KGIKYDGKVDGEGY
+1018 DGKVDFAEFRGNPEGAIEQLLREKNGY
-1032 VIFDG
+1032 VSGAIYKEGIGDIDFIYGEPGKNGYGLAHIIERRNQQGINGEEFVREIPEIIRTGSVYNVLGQSGRKFILSNDKEALIRLDWDG
-1037 KDVTDYNRLLSSR
+1037 EQRNWLLTAYMKENGALPVGLTSGQTYLDEQTPSSNSISINNISSDTENVNNKLFST

-1098 DYDRGVMKWLSK
+1098 KYDRGVMDWLSRK
-1110 RGKHDIT
+1110 GKHKIK

-1505 KMSRAEALRAQE
+1505 KMSRAEALAAQE

-1543 LKNLLYYYKINGA
+1543 LKNLLYYYKIKGA
-1556 ESSLVA
+1556 ESSLAA

-1653 RIKPVMDSAREI
+1653 RIKPVMDSARKI

-1747 QLREHML
+1747 QLREHMR

-1878 IRGAIVKKYGEDSY
+1878 IRGAVVKKYGEDAY

>member
-1 MAEYIGSVKK
+1 MNITGSRQENVSAIVPENITGSGKAPDEVKKKSVYVAETGSLVFVPEDYTPAQQTAAARREEFEQINEFLSKESFWNRYVAAPTATFVKSAANQASDLSIGSLSR
-11 DDTDMLET
+11 LEAWAENAGAEIAYDKARQQGMDYPQALLQLRKET
-19 TFVQDGDI
+19 IERNRRLADKAKFDI
-27 RQMVVAPKGTSVEE
+27 AEGESEVAQNLGSGAVSIGSMF
-41 LKKLARKQKLAP
+41 LAWGLGNKKLALDLA
-53 LYSPEYTKALNTA
+53 K
-66 LARRRDPLP
+66 
-75 EPRPIN
+75 
-81 FRDWRPKKEE
+81 
-91 ETNPIVTFGK
+91 TFGL
-101 SAINQVSELT
+101 SSGTSMYENLTMAGAPFDTATYRGAAAGVSEYALEKIGFEWVT
-111 VGTASMLYAYGNEA
+111 NRIVNERLYPITKRFIEPMAA
-125 GAQLAQDLHGEELSD
+125 GSVQ
-140 EAREKWRKEIE
+140 
-151 EIGRKGWEKS
+151 
-161 RAVKDMFQFDNTPGE
+161 
-176 SETAQNAGSL
+176 ETAQEGKDILLEQGYVES
-186 ITPYLLMGLGY
+186 TPDEKFDR
-197 LATGGVAP
+197 LATA
-205 LVALYGTSSG
+205 AIYGA
-215 LGTIENARLKGD
+215 I
-227 TPKRALMRGVASGFA
+227 
-242 EAGLE
+242 LE
-247 RVGANVMISSITNKR
+247 TAGANVGYELR
-262 LYPLMNRFVFP
+262 RR
-273 AWGGVVQEGLQ
+273 GLRKNLEQ
-284 TAKDM
+284 AAIKDG
-289 AINYDLEPV
+289 YD
-298 TADEALDQI
+298 T
-307 LTASMWGAFGELAG
+307 
-321 TQIGYM
+321 
-327 RNREM
+327 
-332 IRRSVEEKALA
+332 
-343 AGHDAKTAKKIA
+343 KTAAKLAK
-355 RAATPSVN
+355 AATPSTN
-363 ELAGDITET
+363 EMLNI
-372 LRENNEQLE
+372 LRQQEIQMLDGME
-381 KFTFEQMEE
+381 KFTPEQMAE

-472 RTNVRT
+472 RTNVRA

-487 TSAAMTEEEI
+487 TPAAMTEDEI

-507 RQMTAEERYREE
+507 RQMTAEERE
-519 SQRGVLF
+519 F
-526 SKENLTTREDGYS
+526 
-539 IADDN
+539 
-544 EVVDVVNIPDNAVP
+544 
-558 DFKTKTELRNWLIGK
+558 
-573 FEEIGNI
+573 FEERP
-580 TIESTG
+580 S
-586 ANVDFNKTAA
+586 
-596 QKVVK
+596 
-601 NARNRTNNIA
+601 R
-611 YPEIEKIVSGAKY
+611 
-624 SGFRSADEKHKGK
+624 
-637 VRGQDVYHSGV
+637 
-648 VYKGKPYSVE
+648 
-658 FYVDVPLNAGA
+658 
-669 TDNFAGNKIRQ
+669 
-680 IRIEPADTQ
+680 
-689 VTSESQNSFAQAYG
+689 
-703 SIHNISLAVLRGK
+703 
-716 VNPARQK
+716 
-723 NGKLFSKAYVSMKQ
+723 KLFS
-737 PLQGEYLDAERFE
+737 
-750 GTGEGIMAHG
+750 
-760 WGNYLLKD
+760 
-768 RVTNK
+768 
-773 VRYFNRFNQQ
+773 
-783 SVTYQGKLVDNL
+783 
-795 HKDGAIEKYAN
+795 
-806 LLEYYHGDKETV
+806 
-818 GEEIE
+818 
-823 STLRIAN
+823 
-830 MHIEDAKRKI
+830 
-840 EAYDGQLSED
+840 
-850 RKKEAKKRAEKAQS
+850 
-864 YGDLGVSANM
+864 LG
-874 VFGEANTFEL
+874 
-884 YTDALWTLQQTERT
+884 
-898 KTLFEQMQKLNPD
+898 
-911 DFEVQNT
+911 
-918 AAQYEAEVPEDDVL
+918 
-932 LDEQKP
+932 
-938 LSEQS
+938 
-943 DFVKSILEKMNK
+943 
-955 DSSAKGF
+955 
-962 LDSLR
+962 
-967 TFKTDEDID
+967 
-976 GEDIYQKIAKYMD
+976 
-989 EFILDADGNVAEYND
+989 
-1004 PFKQA
+1004 
-1009 SLLLAENGI
+1009 
-1018 KGIKYDGKVDGEGY
+1018 DGKVDFAEFRGNPEGAIEQLLREKNGY
-1032 VIFDG
+1032 VSGAIYKEGIGDIDFIYGEPGKNGYGLAHIIERRNQQGINGEEFVREIPEIIRTGSVYNVLGQSGRKFILSNDKEALIRLDWDG
-1037 KDVTDYNRLLSSR
+1037 EQRNWLLTAYMKENGALPVGLTSGQTYLDEQTPSSNSISINNISSDTENVNNKLFST

-1309 TYSPR
+1309 IYSPR

-1397 IRQEEKVRR
+1397 IRQEERVRR

-1505 KMSRAEALRAQE
+1505 KMSRAEALAAQE

-1525 ARADGEVPLGI
+1525 AQADGEVPLGI

-1556 ESSLVA
+1556 ESSLAA

-1665 YGAAKASDFLNL
+1665 YSAGKASDFLNL

-1772 ADMVQEEVGSM
+1772 ADMVQKEVGSM

-2047 DRGLAPEKI
+2047 DRELAPEKI

>member
-1 MAEYIGSVKK
+1 MNITGSRQENVSAIVPENITGSGKAPDEVKKKSVYVAETGSLVFVPEDYTPAQQTAAARREEFEQINEFLSKESFWNRYVAAPTATFVKSAANQASDLSIGSLSR
-11 DDTDMLET
+11 LEAWAENAGAEIAYDKARQQGMDYPQALLQLRKET
-19 TFVQDGDI
+19 IERNRRLADKAKFDI
-27 RQMVVAPKGTSVEE
+27 AEGESEVAQNLGSGAVSIGSMF
-41 LKKLARKQKLAP
+41 LAWGLGNKKLALDLA
-53 LYSPEYTKALNTA
+53 K
-66 LARRRDPLP
+66 
-75 EPRPIN
+75 
-81 FRDWRPKKEE
+81 
-91 ETNPIVTFGK
+91 TFGL
-101 SAINQVSELT
+101 SSGTSMYENLTMAGAPFDTATYRGAAAGVSEYALEKIGFEWVT
-111 VGTASMLYAYGNEA
+111 NRIVNERLYPITKRFIEPMAA
-125 GAQLAQDLHGEELSD
+125 GSVQ
-140 EAREKWRKEIE
+140 
-151 EIGRKGWEKS
+151 
-161 RAVKDMFQFDNTPGE
+161 
-176 SETAQNAGSL
+176 ETAQEGKDILLEQGYVES
-186 ITPYLLMGLGY
+186 TPDENFDR
-197 LATGGVAP
+197 LATA
-205 LVALYGTSSG
+205 AIYGA
-215 LGTIENARLKGD
+215 I
-227 TPKRALMRGVASGFA
+227 
-242 EAGLE
+242 LE
-247 RVGANVMISSITNKR
+247 TAGANVGYELR
-262 LYPLMNRFVFP
+262 RR
-273 AWGGVVQEGLQ
+273 GLRKNLEQ
-284 TAKDM
+284 AAIKDG
-289 AINYDLEPV
+289 YD
-298 TADEALDQI
+298 T
-307 LTASMWGAFGELAG
+307 
-321 TQIGYM
+321 
-327 RNREM
+327 
-332 IRRSVEEKALA
+332 
-343 AGHDAKTAKKIA
+343 KTAAKLAK
-355 RAATPSVN
+355 AATPSTN
-363 ELAGDITET
+363 EMLNILRQQET
-372 LRENNEQLE
+372 QMLDRME
-381 KFTFEQMEE
+381 KFTPEQMAE

-472 RTNVRT
+472 RTNVRA

-487 TSAAMTEEEI
+487 TPAAMTEEEI

-507 RQMTAEERYREE
+507 RQMTAEERE
-519 SQRGVLF
+519 F
-526 SKENLTTREDGYS
+526 
-539 IADDN
+539 
-544 EVVDVVNIPDNAVP
+544 
-558 DFKTKTELRNWLIGK
+558 
-573 FEEIGNI
+573 FEERP
-580 TIESTG
+580 S
-586 ANVDFNKTAA
+586 
-596 QKVVK
+596 
-601 NARNRTNNIA
+601 R
-611 YPEIEKIVSGAKY
+611 
-624 SGFRSADEKHKGK
+624 
-637 VRGQDVYHSGV
+637 
-648 VYKGKPYSVE
+648 
-658 FYVDVPLNAGA
+658 
-669 TDNFAGNKIRQ
+669 
-680 IRIEPADTQ
+680 
-689 VTSESQNSFAQAYG
+689 
-703 SIHNISLAVLRGK
+703 
-716 VNPARQK
+716 
-723 NGKLFSKAYVSMKQ
+723 KLFSLGDGKV
-737 PLQGEYLDAERFE
+737 DFAEFR
-750 GTGEGIMAHG
+750 
-760 WGNYLLKD
+760 
-768 RVTNK
+768 
-773 VRYFNRFNQQ
+773 
-783 SVTYQGKLVDNL
+783 GKPE
-795 HKDGAIEKYAN
+795 GAIEK
-806 LLEYYHGDKETV
+806 LLQEKSGYVSGAIYKEGIGDIDFIYGEPGKNGYGLAHIIERRNQQGINGEEFVREIPKIINQGVVYDILGVNDRKYILSSDKETIIRLDLD
-818 GEEIE
+818 GEKRNWLLTAYMKK
-823 STLRIAN
+823 SRALPALRTSS
-830 MHIEDAKRKI
+830 
-840 EAYDGQLSED
+840 GQI
-850 RKKEAKKRAEKAQS
+850 
-864 YGDLGVSANM
+864 Y
-874 VFGEANTFEL
+874 
-884 YTDALWTLQQTERT
+884 
-898 KTLFEQMQKLNPD
+898 
-911 DFEVQNT
+911 
-918 AAQYEAEVPEDDVL
+918 
-932 LDEQKP
+932 LDEP
-938 LSEQS
+938 ITSSNPASENNISS
-943 DFVKSILEKMNK
+943 DTENVNNK
-955 DSSAKGF
+955 LFS
-962 LDSLR
+962 
-967 TFKTDEDID
+967 T
-976 GEDIYQKIAKYMD
+976 
-989 EFILDADGNVAEYND
+989 
-1004 PFKQA
+1004 
-1009 SLLLAENGI
+1009 
-1018 KGIKYDGKVDGEGY
+1018 
-1032 VIFDG
+1032 
-1037 KDVTDYNRLLSSR
+1037 
-1050 GETVQGTYDPSE
+1050 GETVRGTYDPSE

-1263 KGVVDDARLA
+1263 KGVVDDVRLA

-1368 IVKVNRNAIKYLQA
+1368 VVKVNRNAIKYLQA
-1382 KTAEMNKDYREAIRQ
+1382 KTAEMNKDYQEAIRQ

-1411 LQNRMKNFIRSLP
+1411 LQNRIKNFIRSLP

-1505 KMSRAEALRAQE
+1505 KMSRAEALAAQE

-1556 ESSLVA
+1556 ESSLAA

-1817 VMENLRVRGQ
+1817 VMENLRVRSQ

>member
-1 MAEYIGSVKK
+1 MNITGSRQENVSAIVPENITGSGKAPDEVKKKSVYVAETGSLVFVPEDYTPAQQTAAARREEFEQINEFLSKESFWNRYVAAPTATFVKSAANQASDLSIGSLSR
-11 DDTDMLET
+11 LEAWAENAGAEIAYDKARQQGMDYPQALLQLRKET
-19 TFVQDGDI
+19 IERNRRLADKAKFDI
-27 RQMVVAPKGTSVEE
+27 AEGESEVAQNLGSGAVSIGSMF
-41 LKKLARKQKLAP
+41 LAWGLGNKKLALDLA
-53 LYSPEYTKALNTA
+53 K
-66 LARRRDPLP
+66 
-75 EPRPIN
+75 
-81 FRDWRPKKEE
+81 
-91 ETNPIVTFGK
+91 TFGL
-101 SAINQVSELT
+101 SSGTSMYENLTMAGAPFDTATYRGAAAGVSEYALEKIGFEWVT
-111 VGTASMLYAYGNEA
+111 NRIVNERLYPITKRFIEPMAA
-125 GAQLAQDLHGEELSD
+125 GSVQ
-140 EAREKWRKEIE
+140 
-151 EIGRKGWEKS
+151 
-161 RAVKDMFQFDNTPGE
+161 
-176 SETAQNAGSL
+176 ETAQEGKDILLEQGYVES
-186 ITPYLLMGLGY
+186 TPDENFDR
-197 LATGGVAP
+197 LATA
-205 LVALYGTSSG
+205 AIYGA
-215 LGTIENARLKGD
+215 I
-227 TPKRALMRGVASGFA
+227 
-242 EAGLE
+242 LE
-247 RVGANVMISSITNKR
+247 TAGANVGYELR
-262 LYPLMNRFVFP
+262 RR
-273 AWGGVVQEGLQ
+273 GLRKNLEQ
-284 TAKDM
+284 AAIKDG
-289 AINYDLEPV
+289 YD
-298 TADEALDQI
+298 T
-307 LTASMWGAFGELAG
+307 
-321 TQIGYM
+321 
-327 RNREM
+327 
-332 IRRSVEEKALA
+332 
-343 AGHDAKTAKKIA
+343 KTAAKLAK
-355 RAATPSVN
+355 AATPSTN
-363 ELAGDITET
+363 EMLNILRQQET
-372 LRENNEQLE
+372 QMLDGME
-381 KFTFEQMEE
+381 KFTPEQMSE

-472 RTNVRT
+472 RTNVRA

-487 TSAAMTEEEI
+487 TPAVMTEDEI

-507 RQMTAEERYREE
+507 RQMTAEERE
-519 SQRGVLF
+519 F
-526 SKENLTTREDGYS
+526 
-539 IADDN
+539 
-544 EVVDVVNIPDNAVP
+544 
-558 DFKTKTELRNWLIGK
+558 
-573 FEEIGNI
+573 FEERP
-580 TIESTG
+580 S
-586 ANVDFNKTAA
+586 
-596 QKVVK
+596 
-601 NARNRTNNIA
+601 R
-611 YPEIEKIVSGAKY
+611 
-624 SGFRSADEKHKGK
+624 
-637 VRGQDVYHSGV
+637 
-648 VYKGKPYSVE
+648 
-658 FYVDVPLNAGA
+658 
-669 TDNFAGNKIRQ
+669 
-680 IRIEPADTQ
+680 
-689 VTSESQNSFAQAYG
+689 
-703 SIHNISLAVLRGK
+703 
-716 VNPARQK
+716 
-723 NGKLFSKAYVSMKQ
+723 KLFS
-737 PLQGEYLDAERFE
+737 
-750 GTGEGIMAHG
+750 
-760 WGNYLLKD
+760 
-768 RVTNK
+768 
-773 VRYFNRFNQQ
+773 
-783 SVTYQGKLVDNL
+783 
-795 HKDGAIEKYAN
+795 
-806 LLEYYHGDKETV
+806 
-818 GEEIE
+818 
-823 STLRIAN
+823 
-830 MHIEDAKRKI
+830 
-840 EAYDGQLSED
+840 
-850 RKKEAKKRAEKAQS
+850 
-864 YGDLGVSANM
+864 LG
-874 VFGEANTFEL
+874 
-884 YTDALWTLQQTERT
+884 
-898 KTLFEQMQKLNPD
+898 
-911 DFEVQNT
+911 
-918 AAQYEAEVPEDDVL
+918 
-932 LDEQKP
+932 
-938 LSEQS
+938 
-943 DFVKSILEKMNK
+943 
-955 DSSAKGF
+955 
-962 LDSLR
+962 
-967 TFKTDEDID
+967 
-976 GEDIYQKIAKYMD
+976 
-989 EFILDADGNVAEYND
+989 
-1004 PFKQA
+1004 
-1009 SLLLAENGI
+1009 
-1018 KGIKYDGKVDGEGY
+1018 DGKVDFAEFRGNPEGAIEQLLREKNGY
-1032 VIFDG
+1032 VSGAIYKEGIGDIDFIYGEPGKNGYGLAHIIERRNQQGINGEEFVREIPEIIRTGSVYNVLGQSGRKFILSNDKEALIRLDWDG
-1037 KDVTDYNRLLSSR
+1037 EQRNWLLTAYMKENGALPVGLTSGQTYLDEQTPSSNSISINNISSDTENVNNKLFST

-1098 DYDRGVMKWLSK
+1098 KYDRGVMDWLSRK
-1110 RGKHDIT
+1110 GKHKIK

-1505 KMSRAEALRAQE
+1505 KMSRAEALAAQE

-1543 LKNLLYYYKINGA
+1543 LKNLLYYYKIKGA
-1556 ESSLVA
+1556 ESSLAA

-1653 RIKPVMDSAREI
+1653 RIKPVMDSARKI

-1747 QLREHML
+1747 QLREHMR

>member
-1 MAEYIGSVKK
+1 MNITGSRQENVSAIVPENITGSGKAPDEVKKKSVYVAETGSLVFVPEDYTPAQQTAAARREEFEQINEFLSKESFWNRYVAAPTATFVKSAANQASDLSIGSLSR
-11 DDTDMLET
+11 LEAWAENAGAEIAYDKARQQGMDYPQALLQLRKET
-19 TFVQDGDI
+19 IERNRRLADKAKFDI
-27 RQMVVAPKGTSVEE
+27 AEGESEVAQNLGSGAVSIGSMF
-41 LKKLARKQKLAP
+41 LAWGLGNKKLALDLA
-53 LYSPEYTKALNTA
+53 K
-66 LARRRDPLP
+66 
-75 EPRPIN
+75 
-81 FRDWRPKKEE
+81 
-91 ETNPIVTFGK
+91 TFGL
-101 SAINQVSELT
+101 SSGTSMYENLTMAGAPFDTATYRGAAAGVSEYALEKIGFEWVT
-111 VGTASMLYAYGNEA
+111 NRIVNERLYPITKRFIEPMAA
-125 GAQLAQDLHGEELSD
+125 GSVQ
-140 EAREKWRKEIE
+140 
-151 EIGRKGWEKS
+151 
-161 RAVKDMFQFDNTPGE
+161 
-176 SETAQNAGSL
+176 ETAQEGKDILLEQGYVGS
-186 ITPYLLMGLGY
+186 TSDENFDR
-197 LATGGVAP
+197 LATA
-205 LVALYGTSSG
+205 AIYGA
-215 LGTIENARLKGD
+215 I
-227 TPKRALMRGVASGFA
+227 
-242 EAGLE
+242 LE
-247 RVGANVMISSITNKR
+247 TAGANVGYELR
-262 LYPLMNRFVFP
+262 RR
-273 AWGGVVQEGLQ
+273 GLRKNLEQ
-284 TAKDM
+284 AAIKDG
-289 AINYDLEPV
+289 YD
-298 TADEALDQI
+298 T
-307 LTASMWGAFGELAG
+307 
-321 TQIGYM
+321 
-327 RNREM
+327 
-332 IRRSVEEKALA
+332 
-343 AGHDAKTAKKIA
+343 KTAAKLAK
-355 RAATPSVN
+355 AATPSTN
-363 ELAGDITET
+363 EMLNILRQQET
-372 LRENNEQLE
+372 QMLDGLEN
-381 KFTFEQMEE
+381 FTPEQMAE
-390 YEKSIELARNL
+390 YEKSIELARDLNN
-401 PTEDAAAEVQFYDGV
+401 EDAVAEVQFYDGL
-416 KSVILK
+416 KNVILK
-422 SGIDEN
+422 SGADGN
-428 EARRQA
+428 EARRLSA
-434 SYWSLMVKN
+434 YWSRAVKN
-443 DYELAKENGAYQGNM
+443 DYELAKESGAYQGNM

-472 RTNVRT
+472 RTNVRA

-487 TSAAMTEEEI
+487 TPAAMTEDEI

-507 RQMTAEERYREE
+507 RQMTAEERE
-519 SQRGVLF
+519 F
-526 SKENLTTREDGYS
+526 
-539 IADDN
+539 
-544 EVVDVVNIPDNAVP
+544 
-558 DFKTKTELRNWLIGK
+558 
-573 FEEIGNI
+573 FEERP
-580 TIESTG
+580 S
-586 ANVDFNKTAA
+586 
-596 QKVVK
+596 
-601 NARNRTNNIA
+601 R
-611 YPEIEKIVSGAKY
+611 
-624 SGFRSADEKHKGK
+624 
-637 VRGQDVYHSGV
+637 
-648 VYKGKPYSVE
+648 
-658 FYVDVPLNAGA
+658 
-669 TDNFAGNKIRQ
+669 
-680 IRIEPADTQ
+680 
-689 VTSESQNSFAQAYG
+689 
-703 SIHNISLAVLRGK
+703 
-716 VNPARQK
+716 
-723 NGKLFSKAYVSMKQ
+723 KLFSLGDGKV
-737 PLQGEYLDAERFE
+737 DFAEFR
-750 GTGEGIMAHG
+750 
-760 WGNYLLKD
+760 GNPE
-768 RVTNK
+768 
-773 VRYFNRFNQQ
+773 
-783 SVTYQGKLVDNL
+783 
-795 HKDGAIEKYAN
+795 GAIEK
-806 LLEYYHGDKETV
+806 LLQEKSGYVSGAIYKEGIGDIDFIYGEPGKNGYGLAHIIERRNQQGINGEEFVREIPKIINQGVVYDILGVNDRKYILSSDKETIIRLDLD
-818 GEEIE
+818 GEKRNWLLTAYMKK
-823 STLRIAN
+823 SRALPALRTSS
-830 MHIEDAKRKI
+830 
-840 EAYDGQLSED
+840 GQI
-850 RKKEAKKRAEKAQS
+850 
-864 YGDLGVSANM
+864 Y
-874 VFGEANTFEL
+874 
-884 YTDALWTLQQTERT
+884 
-898 KTLFEQMQKLNPD
+898 
-911 DFEVQNT
+911 
-918 AAQYEAEVPEDDVL
+918 
-932 LDEQKP
+932 LDEP
-938 LSEQS
+938 ITSSNPASENNISS
-943 DFVKSILEKMNK
+943 DTENVNNK
-955 DSSAKGF
+955 LFS
-962 LDSLR
+962 
-967 TFKTDEDID
+967 T
-976 GEDIYQKIAKYMD
+976 
-989 EFILDADGNVAEYND
+989 
-1004 PFKQA
+1004 
-1009 SLLLAENGI
+1009 
-1018 KGIKYDGKVDGEGY
+1018 
-1032 VIFDG
+1032 
-1037 KDVTDYNRLLSSR
+1037 
-1050 GETVQGTYDPSE
+1050 GETVRGTYDPSE

-1110 RGKHDIT
+1110 QGKHDIT

-1382 KTAEMNKDYREAIRQ
+1382 KTAEMNKDYQEAIRQ
-1397 IRQEEKVRR
+1397 IRQEEKVQR

-1447 AVLNDVRRRAA
+1447 AVLNDVRRRAT

-1505 KMSRAEALRAQE
+1505 KMSRAEALAAQE

-1543 LKNLLYYYKINGA
+1543 LKNLLYYYKIKGA
-1556 ESSLVA
+1556 ESSLAA

-1653 RIKPVMDSAREI
+1653 RIKPVMDSARKI

-1747 QLREHML
+1747 QLREHMR

-1878 IRGAIVKKYGEDSY
+1878 IRGAVVKKYGEDAY

>member
-1 MAEYIGSVKK
+1 MNITGSRQENVSAIVPENITGSGKAPDEVKKKSVYVAETGSLVFVPEDYTPAQQTAAARREEFEQINEFLSKESFWNRYVAAPTATFVKSAANQASDLSIGSLSR
-11 DDTDMLET
+11 LEAWAENAGAEIAYDKARQQGMDYPQALLQLRKET
-19 TFVQDGDI
+19 IERNRRLADKAKFDI
-27 RQMVVAPKGTSVEE
+27 AEGESEVAQNLGSGAVSIGSMF
-41 LKKLARKQKLAP
+41 LAWGLGNKKLALDLA
-53 LYSPEYTKALNTA
+53 K
-66 LARRRDPLP
+66 
-75 EPRPIN
+75 
-81 FRDWRPKKEE
+81 
-91 ETNPIVTFGK
+91 TFGL
-101 SAINQVSELT
+101 SSGTSMYENLTMAGAPFDTATYRGAAAGVSEYALEKIGFEWVT
-111 VGTASMLYAYGNEA
+111 NRIVNERLYPITKRFIEPMAA
-125 GAQLAQDLHGEELSD
+125 GSVQ
-140 EAREKWRKEIE
+140 
-151 EIGRKGWEKS
+151 
-161 RAVKDMFQFDNTPGE
+161 
-176 SETAQNAGSL
+176 ETAQEGKDILLEQGYVES
-186 ITPYLLMGLGY
+186 TPDENFDR
-197 LATGGVAP
+197 LATA
-205 LVALYGTSSG
+205 AIYGA
-215 LGTIENARLKGD
+215 I
-227 TPKRALMRGVASGFA
+227 
-242 EAGLE
+242 LE
-247 RVGANVMISSITNKR
+247 TAGANVGYELR
-262 LYPLMNRFVFP
+262 RR
-273 AWGGVVQEGLQ
+273 GLRKNLEQ
-284 TAKDM
+284 AAIKDG
-289 AINYDLEPV
+289 YD
-298 TADEALDQI
+298 T
-307 LTASMWGAFGELAG
+307 
-321 TQIGYM
+321 
-327 RNREM
+327 
-332 IRRSVEEKALA
+332 
-343 AGHDAKTAKKIA
+343 KTAAKLAK
-355 RAATPSVN
+355 AATPSTN
-363 ELAGDITET
+363 EMLNILRQQET
-372 LRENNEQLE
+372 QMLDRME
-381 KFTFEQMEE
+381 KFTPEQMAE

-472 RTNVRT
+472 RANVRA

-487 TSAAMTEEEI
+487 TPAAMTEEEI

-507 RQMTAEERYREE
+507 RQMTAEERE
-519 SQRGVLF
+519 F
-526 SKENLTTREDGYS
+526 
-539 IADDN
+539 
-544 EVVDVVNIPDNAVP
+544 
-558 DFKTKTELRNWLIGK
+558 
-573 FEEIGNI
+573 FEERP
-580 TIESTG
+580 S
-586 ANVDFNKTAA
+586 
-596 QKVVK
+596 
-601 NARNRTNNIA
+601 R
-611 YPEIEKIVSGAKY
+611 
-624 SGFRSADEKHKGK
+624 
-637 VRGQDVYHSGV
+637 
-648 VYKGKPYSVE
+648 
-658 FYVDVPLNAGA
+658 
-669 TDNFAGNKIRQ
+669 
-680 IRIEPADTQ
+680 
-689 VTSESQNSFAQAYG
+689 
-703 SIHNISLAVLRGK
+703 
-716 VNPARQK
+716 
-723 NGKLFSKAYVSMKQ
+723 KLFSLGDGKV
-737 PLQGEYLDAERFE
+737 DFAEFR
-750 GTGEGIMAHG
+750 
-760 WGNYLLKD
+760 
-768 RVTNK
+768 
-773 VRYFNRFNQQ
+773 
-783 SVTYQGKLVDNL
+783 GKPE
-795 HKDGAIEKYAN
+795 GAIEK
-806 LLEYYHGDKETV
+806 LLQEKSGYVSGAIYKEGIGDIDFIYGESGKNGYGLAHIIERRNQQGINGEEFVREIPELIKSGNVYTQLNYPGRKYIVSGDKEAAVRLDWNGENRNWLVTAYMKKNKGALV
-818 GEEIE
+818 GFR
-823 STLRIAN
+823 T
-830 MHIEDAKRKI
+830 
-840 EAYDGQLSED
+840 YDQTHVD
-850 RKKEAKKRAEKAQS
+850 KQS
-864 YGDLGVSANM
+864 
-874 VFGEANTFEL
+874 F
-884 YTDALWTLQQTERT
+884 
-898 KTLFEQMQKLNPD
+898 
-911 DFEVQNT
+911 
-918 AAQYEAEVPEDDVL
+918 
-932 LDEQKP
+932 P
-938 LSEQS
+938 LSNSFDTDNISS
-943 DFVKSILEKMNK
+943 DTENVNNK
-955 DSSAKGF
+955 LFS
-962 LDSLR
+962 
-967 TFKTDEDID
+967 T
-976 GEDIYQKIAKYMD
+976 
-989 EFILDADGNVAEYND
+989 
-1004 PFKQA
+1004 
-1009 SLLLAENGI
+1009 
-1018 KGIKYDGKVDGEGY
+1018 
-1032 VIFDG
+1032 
-1037 KDVTDYNRLLSSR
+1037 

-1309 TYSPR
+1309 IYSPR

-1357 AKVVSKPDDVD
+1357 AKVVSKSDDVD

-1556 ESSLVA
+1556 ESSLAA

-1640 EPAFERVNIFMRS
+1640 ESAFERVNIFMRS

-2162 LSPIAG
+2162 LSLIAG

-2181 KAESALTGKSPEPWD
+2181 KVESALTGKSPEPWD

-2244 TVKKLSD
+2244 TVKKLSDWL

>member
-1 MAEYIGSVKK
+1 MNITGSRQENVSAIVPENITGSGKAPDEVKKKSVYVAETGSLVFVPEDYTPAQQTAAARREEFEQINEFLSKESFWNRYVAAPTATFVKSAANQASDLSIGSLSRLEAWAENAGAEIAYDKARQQGMDYPQALLQLRKETIERNRRLADKVKF
-11 DDTDMLET
+11 DIAEGESEVAQNLGSGAVSIGSMFLAWGLEN
-19 TFVQDGDI
+19 
-27 RQMVVAPKGTSVEE
+27 
-41 LKKLARKQKLAP
+41 KKLALDLA
-53 LYSPEYTKALNTA
+53 K
-66 LARRRDPLP
+66 
-75 EPRPIN
+75 
-81 FRDWRPKKEE
+81 
-91 ETNPIVTFGK
+91 TFGL
-101 SAINQVSELT
+101 SSGTSMYENLTMAGAPFDTATYRGAAAGVSEYALEKIGFEWVT
-111 VGTASMLYAYGNEA
+111 NRIVNERLYPITKRFIEPMAA
-125 GAQLAQDLHGEELSD
+125 GSVQ
-140 EAREKWRKEIE
+140 
-151 EIGRKGWEKS
+151 
-161 RAVKDMFQFDNTPGE
+161 
-176 SETAQNAGSL
+176 ETAQEGKDILLEQGYVES
-186 ITPYLLMGLGY
+186 TPDENFDR
-197 LATGGVAP
+197 LATA
-205 LVALYGTSSG
+205 AIYGA
-215 LGTIENARLKGD
+215 I
-227 TPKRALMRGVASGFA
+227 
-242 EAGLE
+242 LE
-247 RVGANVMISSITNKR
+247 TAGANVGYELR
-262 LYPLMNRFVFP
+262 RR
-273 AWGGVVQEGLQ
+273 GLRKNLEQ
-284 TAKDM
+284 AAIKDG
-289 AINYDLEPV
+289 YD
-298 TADEALDQI
+298 T
-307 LTASMWGAFGELAG
+307 
-321 TQIGYM
+321 
-327 RNREM
+327 
-332 IRRSVEEKALA
+332 
-343 AGHDAKTAKKIA
+343 KTAAKLAK
-355 RAATPSVN
+355 AATPSTN
-363 ELAGDITET
+363 EMLNILRQQET
-372 LRENNEQLE
+372 QILDRME
-381 KFTFEQMEE
+381 KFTPEQMAE

-472 RTNVRT
+472 RTNVRA

-487 TSAAMTEEEI
+487 TPAAMTEDEI

-689 VTSESQNSFAQAYG
+689 VTSESQNSLAQAYG

-723 NGKLFSKAYVSMKQ
+723 NGKLFSLGKSQLPPNAYDAQGKADINTPEFKKWFGNSKVVDENGRPLVVYHGTNAIFNTFDYKKIGKNYLQSEGGFFFSDKKNNYGKINMPVYLSMKN
-737 PLQGEYLDAERFE
+737 PKIVE
-750 GTGEGIMAHG
+750 
-760 WGNYLLKD
+760 
-768 RVTNK
+768 
-773 VRYFNRFNQQ
+773 
-783 SVTYQGKLVDNL
+783 VD
-795 HKDGAIEKYAN
+795 DYAIEYFDDN
-806 LLEYYHGDKETV
+806 RGD
-818 GEEIE
+818 I
-823 STLRIAN
+823 LR
-830 MHIEDAKRKI
+830 
-840 EAYDGQLSED
+840 EAWINDNDG
-850 RKKEAKKRAEKAQS
+850 
-864 YGDLGVSANM
+864 VI
-874 VFGEANTFEL
+874 
-884 YTDALWTLQQTERT
+884 
-898 KTLFEQMQKLNPD
+898 
-911 DFEVQNT
+911 
-918 AAQYEAEVPEDDVL
+918 
-932 LDEQKP
+932 
-938 LSEQS
+938 
-943 DFVKSILEKMNK
+943 VKSKNK
-955 DSSAKGF
+955 
-962 LDSLR
+962 
-967 TFKTDEDID
+967 ID
-976 GEDIYQKIAKYMD
+976 KDLYLV
-989 EFILDADGNVAEYND
+989 FDAN
-1004 PFKQA
+1004 Q
-1009 SLLLAENGI
+1009 I
-1018 KGIKYDGKVDGEGY
+1018 KSV
-1032 VIFDG
+1032 
-1037 KDVTDYNRLLSSR
+1037 YNRGTFDPSNDNIYLSNN

-1098 DYDRGVMKWLSK
+1098 KYDRGVMDWLSRK
-1110 RGKHDIT
+1110 GKHKIK

-1556 ESSLVA
+1556 ESSLAA

>member
-1 MAEYIGSVKK
+1 MNITGSRQENVSAIVPENITGSGKAPDEVKKKSVYVAETGSLVFVPEDYTPAQQTAAARREEFEQINEFLSKESFWNRYVAAPTATFVKSAANQASDLSIGSLSR
-11 DDTDMLET
+11 LEAWAENAGAEIAYDKARQQGMDYPQALLQLRKET
-19 TFVQDGDI
+19 IERNRRLADKAKFDI
-27 RQMVVAPKGTSVEE
+27 AEGESEVAQNLGSGAVSIGSMF
-41 LKKLARKQKLAP
+41 LAWGLGNKKLALNLA
-53 LYSPEYTKALNTA
+53 K
-66 LARRRDPLP
+66 
-75 EPRPIN
+75 
-81 FRDWRPKKEE
+81 
-91 ETNPIVTFGK
+91 TFGL
-101 SAINQVSELT
+101 SSGTSMYENLTMAGAPFDTATYRGAAAGVSEYALEKIGFEWVT
-111 VGTASMLYAYGNEA
+111 NRIVNERLYPITKRFIEPMAA
-125 GAQLAQDLHGEELSD
+125 GSVQ
-140 EAREKWRKEIE
+140 
-151 EIGRKGWEKS
+151 
-161 RAVKDMFQFDNTPGE
+161 
-176 SETAQNAGSL
+176 ETAQEGKDILLEQGYVES
-186 ITPYLLMGLGY
+186 TPDENFDR
-197 LATGGVAP
+197 LATA
-205 LVALYGTSSG
+205 AIYGA
-215 LGTIENARLKGD
+215 I
-227 TPKRALMRGVASGFA
+227 
-242 EAGLE
+242 LE
-247 RVGANVMISSITNKR
+247 TAGANVGYELRR
-262 LYPLMNRFVFP
+262 L
-273 AWGGVVQEGLQ
+273 GLRKNLEQ
-284 TAKDM
+284 AAIKDG
-289 AINYDLEPV
+289 YD
-298 TADEALDQI
+298 T
-307 LTASMWGAFGELAG
+307 
-321 TQIGYM
+321 
-327 RNREM
+327 
-332 IRRSVEEKALA
+332 
-343 AGHDAKTAKKIA
+343 KTAAKLAK
-355 RAATPSVN
+355 AATPSTN
-363 ELAGDITET
+363 EMLNILRQQET
-372 LRENNEQLE
+372 QMLDGME
-381 KFTFEQMEE
+381 KFTPEQMAE

-428 EARRQA
+428 EAQRQA

-472 RTNVRT
+472 RTNVRA

-487 TSAAMTEEEI
+487 TPAAMTEEEI

-507 RQMTAEERYREE
+507 RQMTAEERE
-519 SQRGVLF
+519 F
-526 SKENLTTREDGYS
+526 
-539 IADDN
+539 
-544 EVVDVVNIPDNAVP
+544 
-558 DFKTKTELRNWLIGK
+558 
-573 FEEIGNI
+573 FEERP
-580 TIESTG
+580 S
-586 ANVDFNKTAA
+586 
-596 QKVVK
+596 
-601 NARNRTNNIA
+601 R
-611 YPEIEKIVSGAKY
+611 
-624 SGFRSADEKHKGK
+624 
-637 VRGQDVYHSGV
+637 
-648 VYKGKPYSVE
+648 
-658 FYVDVPLNAGA
+658 
-669 TDNFAGNKIRQ
+669 
-680 IRIEPADTQ
+680 
-689 VTSESQNSFAQAYG
+689 
-703 SIHNISLAVLRGK
+703 
-716 VNPARQK
+716 
-723 NGKLFSKAYVSMKQ
+723 KLFSLGDGKV
-737 PLQGEYLDAERFE
+737 DFAEFR
-750 GTGEGIMAHG
+750 
-760 WGNYLLKD
+760 
-768 RVTNK
+768 
-773 VRYFNRFNQQ
+773 
-783 SVTYQGKLVDNL
+783 GKPE
-795 HKDGAIEKYAN
+795 GAIEK
-806 LLEYYHGDKETV
+806 LLQEKSGYVSGAIYKEGIGDIDFIYGEPGKNGYGLAHIIERRNQQGINGEEFVREIPEIIRTGSVYNVLGQSGRKFILSNDKEALIRLDWDGEQRNWLLTAYMKENGALPV
-818 GEEIE
+818 GLT
-823 STLRIAN
+823 S
-830 MHIEDAKRKI
+830 
-840 EAYDGQLSED
+840 GQT
-850 RKKEAKKRAEKAQS
+850 
-864 YGDLGVSANM
+864 Y
-874 VFGEANTFEL
+874 
-884 YTDALWTLQQTERT
+884 
-898 KTLFEQMQKLNPD
+898 
-911 DFEVQNT
+911 
-918 AAQYEAEVPEDDVL
+918 
-932 LDEQKP
+932 LDEQTP
-938 LSEQS
+938 SSNSISINNISS
-943 DFVKSILEKMNK
+943 DTENVNNK
-955 DSSAKGF
+955 LFS
-962 LDSLR
+962 
-967 TFKTDEDID
+967 T
-976 GEDIYQKIAKYMD
+976 
-989 EFILDADGNVAEYND
+989 
-1004 PFKQA
+1004 
-1009 SLLLAENGI
+1009 
-1018 KGIKYDGKVDGEGY
+1018 
-1032 VIFDG
+1032 
-1037 KDVTDYNRLLSSR
+1037 

-1098 DYDRGVMKWLSK
+1098 KYDRGVMDWLSRK
-1110 RGKHDIT
+1110 GKHKIK

-1447 AVLNDVRRRAA
+1447 AVLNDVRRRAT

-1505 KMSRAEALRAQE
+1505 KMSRTEALRAQE
-1517 AFAGQIGL
+1517 EFAKQIGL
-1525 ARADGEVPLGI
+1525 DRADGDVPLGI

-1556 ESSLVA
+1556 ESSLAA

-1805 FPRTSKNAQDYD
+1805 FPRTSKNAQNYD

>member
-321 TQIGYM
+321 TQISYM

-343 AGHDAKTAKKIA
+343 AGYDAKTAKKIA

-381 KFTFEQMEE
+381 KFTPEQMAE

-472 RTNVRT
+472 RTNVRA

-507 RQMTAEERYREE
+507 RQMTAEEREFFAERP
-519 SQRGVLF
+519 SRKLF
-526 SKENLTTREDGYS
+526 SLGDRQTDFTEFRGNPEGAIEKLLQEKNGYVSGAVYKEGIGDIDFIYGQPGKNGYGLAHIIERRNQQGINGEEFVRE
-539 IADDN
+539 
-544 EVVDVVNIPDNAVP
+544 IPELIKSGNVYTQLNYLGRKYIVSGDKEAAVRL
-558 DFKTKTELRNWLIGK
+558 DWNGENRNWLVTAYMK
-573 FEEIGNI
+573 KNK
-580 TIESTG
+580 G
-586 ANVDFNKTAA
+586 ALV
-596 QKVVK
+596 
-601 NARNRTNNIA
+601 
-611 YPEIEKIVSGAKY
+611 
-624 SGFRSADEKHKGK
+624 GFRTYDQTRVDE
-637 VRGQDVYHSGV
+637 QSF
-648 VYKGKPYSVE
+648 PS
-658 FYVDVPLNAGA
+658 
-669 TDNFAGNKIRQ
+669 
-680 IRIEPADTQ
+680 
-689 VTSESQNSFAQAYG
+689 SNSFDTE
-703 SIHNISLAVLRGK
+703 NISSDMNNVKEKG
-716 VNPARQK
+716 
-723 NGKLFSKAYVSMKQ
+723 GKLFSKEAKTDINTPEFKAWFGNSKVVDENGE
-737 PLQGEYLDAERFE
+737 PLVVY
-750 GTGEGIMAHG
+750 HG
-760 WGNYLLKD
+760 GAVFDTFIPEK
-768 RVTNK
+768 T
-773 VRYFNRFNQQ
+773 F
-783 SVTYQGKLVDNL
+783 
-795 HKDGAIEKYAN
+795 DGAFYFSPNKNTARDYAN
-806 LLEYYHGDKETV
+806 EVHGENGSEVKAVYISIQNPTTTIPSSKKQVQELKKQ
-818 GEEIE
+818 G
-823 STLRIAN
+823 
-830 MHIEDAKRKI
+830 
-840 EAYDGQLSED
+840 YDGVIY
-850 RKKEAKKRAEKAQS
+850 KGKN
-864 YGDLGVSANM
+864 GVEIIA
-874 VFGEANTFEL
+874 AFEPN
-884 YTDALWTLQQTERT
+884 QI
-898 KTLFEQMQKLNPD
+898 
-911 DFEVQNT
+911 
-918 AAQYEAEVPEDDVL
+918 
-932 LDEQKP
+932 
-938 LSEQS
+938 
-943 DFVKSILEKMNK
+943 KS
-955 DSSAKGF
+955 
-962 LDSLR
+962 
-967 TFKTDEDID
+967 
-976 GEDIYQKIAKYMD
+976 
-989 EFILDADGNVAEYND
+989 V
-1004 PFKQA
+1004 
-1009 SLLLAENGI
+1009 
-1018 KGIKYDGKVDGEGY
+1018 
-1032 VIFDG
+1032 
-1037 KDVTDYNRLLSSR
+1037 YNRGTWNARNDNIYYSR
-1050 GETVQGTYDPSE
+1050 TGETVRGAYDPSE
-1062 RLIELFADAKP
+1062 RLIELFADARP

-1080 SHHFFQNH
+1080 SHHFFMNH

-1098 DYDRGVMKWLSK
+1098 KYDRGVMEWLSRK
-1110 RGKHDIT
+1110 GKHKIK

-1140 DTAPT
+1140 GNAPT

-1150 LFQKAKEWVLGVYD
+1150 IFQKAKEWVLGVYD
-1164 DNRDYASNEVKDFF
+1164 INRDYASSEVKDFF
-1178 DALVSREGTIPNLDN
+1178 DALVSREGEIPNIGN
-1193 IIKNKADFEESIK
+1193 IIQNKADFEEAAK
-1206 QALRGESATFRGM
+1206 RALRGEGATFRGQSIKDI
-1219 NRGELRKLR
+1219 RALRK
-1228 QATHT
+1228 AINT
-1233 RVRRPGRTLEQE
+1233 RVRRPGKTLAQE
-1245 LRALGYRVDAVNR
+1245 LRALGYRIDNVNR
-1258 TLADE
+1258 TLVDE
-1263 KGVVDDARLA
+1263 KGVVEDARLA
-1273 EILQEMGVLDN
+1273 EILQELGVLDN
-1284 VDTETY
+1284 VATETY
-1290 EQTDALSAKMQDIL
+1290 EQTEALSSKMQEIL
-1304 ANAAT
+1304 SNADT

-1314 EAKIQQ
+1314 EARIRQ
-1320 ERDASIRNQA
+1320 ERETSVANQA
-1330 EAQRFIDELLQNNQL
+1330 KAQQFIDELLKDNQL
-1345 GIKTIEELDELL
+1345 GIKTIEELDEML
-1357 AKVVSKPDDVD
+1357 ARILSKPDNTD
-1368 IVKVNRNAIKYLQA
+1368 IVKVNRDAIKYLQA
-1382 KTAEMNKDYREAIRQ
+1382 KNAEMNKDYREAIRQ
-1397 IRQEEKVRR
+1397 IRQEERVRR

-1505 KMSRAEALRAQE
+1505 KMSRAEALAAQE

-1536 NISEYDR
+1536 NISEYGR

-1556 ESSLVA
+1556 ESSLAA

-1582 DEDTLKSE
+1582 DEDALKSE

-1633 MADKWNL
+1633 VADKWNL

-1817 VMENLRVRGQ
+1817 VMENLRVRSQ

>member
-1 MAEYIGSVKK
+1 MNITGSRQENVSAIVPENITGSGKAPDEVKKKSVYVAETGSLVFVPEDYTPAQQTAAARREEFEQINEFLSKESFWNRYVAAPTATFVKSAANQASDLSIGSLSR
-11 DDTDMLET
+11 LEAWAENAGAEIAYDKARQQGMDYPQALLQLRKET
-19 TFVQDGDI
+19 IERNRRLADKAKFDI
-27 RQMVVAPKGTSVEE
+27 AEGESEVAQNLGSGAVSIGSMF
-41 LKKLARKQKLAP
+41 LAWGLGNKKLALDLA
-53 LYSPEYTKALNTA
+53 K
-66 LARRRDPLP
+66 
-75 EPRPIN
+75 
-81 FRDWRPKKEE
+81 
-91 ETNPIVTFGK
+91 TFGL
-101 SAINQVSELT
+101 SSGTSMYENLTMAGAPFDTATYRGAAAGVSEYALEKIGFEWVT
-111 VGTASMLYAYGNEA
+111 NRIVNERLYPITKRFIEPMAA
-125 GAQLAQDLHGEELSD
+125 GSVQ
-140 EAREKWRKEIE
+140 
-151 EIGRKGWEKS
+151 
-161 RAVKDMFQFDNTPGE
+161 
-176 SETAQNAGSL
+176 ETAQEGKDILLEQGYVES
-186 ITPYLLMGLGY
+186 TPDENFDR
-197 LATGGVAP
+197 LATA
-205 LVALYGTSSG
+205 AIYGA
-215 LGTIENARLKGD
+215 I
-227 TPKRALMRGVASGFA
+227 
-242 EAGLE
+242 LE
-247 RVGANVMISSITNKR
+247 TAGANVGYELR
-262 LYPLMNRFVFP
+262 RR
-273 AWGGVVQEGLQ
+273 GLRKNLEQ
-284 TAKDM
+284 AAIKDG
-289 AINYDLEPV
+289 YD
-298 TADEALDQI
+298 T
-307 LTASMWGAFGELAG
+307 
-321 TQIGYM
+321 
-327 RNREM
+327 
-332 IRRSVEEKALA
+332 
-343 AGHDAKTAKKIA
+343 KTAAKLAK
-355 RAATPSVN
+355 AATPSTN
-363 ELAGDITET
+363 EMLNILRQQET
-372 LRENNEQLE
+372 QMLDRME
-381 KFTFEQMEE
+381 KFTPEQMAE

-472 RTNVRT
+472 RTNVRA

-487 TSAAMTEEEI
+487 TPAAMTEEEI

-507 RQMTAEERYREE
+507 RQMTAEERE
-519 SQRGVLF
+519 F
-526 SKENLTTREDGYS
+526 
-539 IADDN
+539 
-544 EVVDVVNIPDNAVP
+544 
-558 DFKTKTELRNWLIGK
+558 
-573 FEEIGNI
+573 FEERP
-580 TIESTG
+580 S
-586 ANVDFNKTAA
+586 
-596 QKVVK
+596 
-601 NARNRTNNIA
+601 R
-611 YPEIEKIVSGAKY
+611 
-624 SGFRSADEKHKGK
+624 
-637 VRGQDVYHSGV
+637 
-648 VYKGKPYSVE
+648 
-658 FYVDVPLNAGA
+658 
-669 TDNFAGNKIRQ
+669 
-680 IRIEPADTQ
+680 
-689 VTSESQNSFAQAYG
+689 
-703 SIHNISLAVLRGK
+703 
-716 VNPARQK
+716 
-723 NGKLFSKAYVSMKQ
+723 KLFSLGDGKV
-737 PLQGEYLDAERFE
+737 DFAEFR
-750 GTGEGIMAHG
+750 
-760 WGNYLLKD
+760 
-768 RVTNK
+768 
-773 VRYFNRFNQQ
+773 
-783 SVTYQGKLVDNL
+783 GKPE
-795 HKDGAIEKYAN
+795 GAIEK
-806 LLEYYHGDKETV
+806 LLQEKSGYVSGAIYKEGIGDIDFIYGEPGKNGYGLAHIIERRNQQGINGEEFVREIPKIINQGVVYDILGVNDRKYILSSDKETIIRLDLD
-818 GEEIE
+818 GEKRNWLLTAYMKK
-823 STLRIAN
+823 SRALPALRTSS
-830 MHIEDAKRKI
+830 
-840 EAYDGQLSED
+840 GQI
-850 RKKEAKKRAEKAQS
+850 
-864 YGDLGVSANM
+864 Y
-874 VFGEANTFEL
+874 
-884 YTDALWTLQQTERT
+884 
-898 KTLFEQMQKLNPD
+898 
-911 DFEVQNT
+911 
-918 AAQYEAEVPEDDVL
+918 
-932 LDEQKP
+932 LDEP
-938 LSEQS
+938 ITSSNPASENNISS
-943 DFVKSILEKMNK
+943 DTENVNNK
-955 DSSAKGF
+955 LFS
-962 LDSLR
+962 
-967 TFKTDEDID
+967 T
-976 GEDIYQKIAKYMD
+976 
-989 EFILDADGNVAEYND
+989 
-1004 PFKQA
+1004 
-1009 SLLLAENGI
+1009 
-1018 KGIKYDGKVDGEGY
+1018 
-1032 VIFDG
+1032 
-1037 KDVTDYNRLLSSR
+1037 
-1050 GETVQGTYDPSE
+1050 GETVRGTYDPSE

-1263 KGVVDDARLA
+1263 KGVVDDVRLA

-1368 IVKVNRNAIKYLQA
+1368 VVKVNRNAIKYLQA
-1382 KTAEMNKDYREAIRQ
+1382 KTAEMNKDYQEAIRQ

-1505 KMSRAEALRAQE
+1505 KMSRAEALAAQE

-1556 ESSLVA
+1556 ESSLAA

-1817 VMENLRVRGQ
+1817 VMENLRVRSQ

-2117 RFFSNIGN
+2117 RFYSNIGN

>member
-1 MAEYIGSVKK
+1 MEQAAEMG
-11 DDTDMLET
+11 DF
-19 TFVQDGDI
+19 FVVDYDI
-27 RQMVVAPKGTSVEE
+27 NVQAPKDWNKSQIKFYA
-41 LKKLARKQKLAP
+41 KKLNNSLTPEQKAVYRKKNIPFDERYAVPDYIMPGEIASVPKLEQSIIKRINHENYKRKGKNTNWFST
-53 LYSPEYTKALNTA
+53 LYKSGWNQTVDIATGAYNFIRETPE
-66 LARRRDPLP
+66 
-75 EPRPIN
+75 
-81 FRDWRPKKEE
+81 
-91 ETNPIVTFGK
+91 
-101 SAINQVSELT
+101 AI
-111 VGTASMLYAYGNEA
+111 GA
-125 GAQLAQDLHGEELSD
+125 GAAWLEYADDLTPKS
-140 EAREKWRKEIE
+140 REKWK
-151 EIGRKGWEKS
+151 
-161 RAVKDMFQFDNTPGE
+161 KDLATETINRIKKRGNVANEYKFPLNPYE
-176 SETAQNAGSL
+176 SESAQSMGSLAPTLFATGIAGLSVLLRGGSLSAALRANLPVAEFFGLSSANEMYTQVLENGGSIVDAYLRANAAGISEAALEQFGLMSFNRFYKRKHFPFLLLAAGSSEGL
-186 ITPYLLMGLGY
+186 QEGAQSTKDIFVGGKYDVRTADQKLDDIFDSAWYGAIGGITFGLGG
-197 LATGGVAP
+197 A
-205 LVALYGTSSG
+205 
-215 LGTIENARLKGD
+215 
-227 TPKRALMRGVASGFA
+227 
-242 EAGLE
+242 
-247 RVGANVMISSITNKR
+247 VGAN
-262 LYPLMNRFVFP
+262 RFLSMREKVYNAAIEAGKDP
-273 AWGGVVQEGLQ
+273 ETALKLAQGAVPTEG
-284 TAKDM
+284 K
-289 AINYDLEPV
+289 V
-298 TADEALDQI
+298 
-307 LTASMWGAFGELAG
+307 
-321 TQIGYM
+321 
-327 RNREM
+327 
-332 IRRSVEEKALA
+332 
-343 AGHDAKTAKKIA
+343 
-355 RAATPSVN
+355 
-363 ELAGDITET
+363 
-372 LRENNEQLE
+372 
-381 KFTFEQMEE
+381 
-390 YEKSIELARNL
+390 
-401 PTEDAAAEVQFYDGV
+401 TEDAAEFLNEMFDIVPQYTSEQLEEMEQSLNLARDLDNEDAIAEVEFYENIRKALRPANVSDNEKRRVALTTSLTLRMRYEALKEMGTHTGGLAALIEKYYPQF
-416 KSVILK
+416 SV
-422 SGIDEN
+422 
-428 EARRQA
+428 
-434 SYWSLMVKN
+434 
-443 DYELAKENGAYQGNM
+443 
-458 AEFQRDWLNLNIAN
+458 RDKKDTRA
-472 RTNVRT
+472 
-478 VKIGNRVVE
+478 VKIGDRVVE
-487 TSAAMTEEEI
+487 IPAAMTEEEI
-497 NEAWQERNAE
+497 NKAWQERNAE
-507 RQMTAEERYREE
+507 RQMTAEERE
-519 SQRGVLF
+519 F
-526 SKENLTTREDGYS
+526 
-539 IADDN
+539 
-544 EVVDVVNIPDNAVP
+544 
-558 DFKTKTELRNWLIGK
+558 
-573 FEEIGNI
+573 FEERP
-580 TIESTG
+580 S
-586 ANVDFNKTAA
+586 
-596 QKVVK
+596 
-601 NARNRTNNIA
+601 R
-611 YPEIEKIVSGAKY
+611 
-624 SGFRSADEKHKGK
+624 
-637 VRGQDVYHSGV
+637 
-648 VYKGKPYSVE
+648 
-658 FYVDVPLNAGA
+658 
-669 TDNFAGNKIRQ
+669 
-680 IRIEPADTQ
+680 
-689 VTSESQNSFAQAYG
+689 
-703 SIHNISLAVLRGK
+703 
-716 VNPARQK
+716 
-723 NGKLFSKAYVSMKQ
+723 KLFSLGDGKV
-737 PLQGEYLDAERFE
+737 DFAEFR
-750 GTGEGIMAHG
+750 
-760 WGNYLLKD
+760 GNPE
-768 RVTNK
+768 
-773 VRYFNRFNQQ
+773 
-783 SVTYQGKLVDNL
+783 
-795 HKDGAIEKYAN
+795 GAIEK
-806 LLEYYHGDKETV
+806 LLQEKSGYVSGAIYKEGIGDIDFIYGEPGKNGYGLAHIIERRNQQGINGEEFVREIPEIIRTGSVYNVLGQSGRKFILSNDKEALIRLDWDGEQRNWLLTAYMKENGALPV
-818 GEEIE
+818 GLT
-823 STLRIAN
+823 S
-830 MHIEDAKRKI
+830 
-840 EAYDGQLSED
+840 GQT
-850 RKKEAKKRAEKAQS
+850 
-864 YGDLGVSANM
+864 Y
-874 VFGEANTFEL
+874 
-884 YTDALWTLQQTERT
+884 
-898 KTLFEQMQKLNPD
+898 
-911 DFEVQNT
+911 
-918 AAQYEAEVPEDDVL
+918 
-932 LDEQKP
+932 LDEQTP
-938 LSEQS
+938 SSNSISINNISS
-943 DFVKSILEKMNK
+943 DTENVNNK
-955 DSSAKGF
+955 LFS
-962 LDSLR
+962 
-967 TFKTDEDID
+967 T
-976 GEDIYQKIAKYMD
+976 
-989 EFILDADGNVAEYND
+989 
-1004 PFKQA
+1004 
-1009 SLLLAENGI
+1009 
-1018 KGIKYDGKVDGEGY
+1018 
-1032 VIFDG
+1032 
-1037 KDVTDYNRLLSSR
+1037 

-1073 DTLTHEL
+1073 DTLMHEV
-1080 SHHFFQNH
+1080 SHYFFQGY
-1088 FRVAQEYGFS
+1088 FRMAEDYGFS
-1098 DYDRGVMKWLSK
+1098 KYDRGVMDWLSRK
-1110 RGKHDIT
+1110 GKHKIK

-1140 DTAPT
+1140 GVAPT
-1145 IATRG
+1145 IVTTG
-1150 LFQKAKEWVLGVYD
+1150 LFQKAKEWALD
-1164 DNRDYASNEVKDFF
+1164 LFEINRDYASDEVKDFF
-1178 DALVSREGTIPNLDN
+1178 DNLISREGKMPNLDAIEQN
-1193 IIKNKADFEESIK
+1193 MGDLKE
-1206 QALRGESATFRGM
+1206 ALRRALNGESATVRNI
-1219 NRGELRKLR
+1219 NRKKLR
-1228 QATHT
+1228 DLRTGIN
-1233 RVRRPGRTLEQE
+1233 RRIRRQGRTLAQE
-1245 LRALGYRVDAVNR
+1245 LRSMGYRVDALNGKLLDGNGIVEDN
-1258 TLADE
+1258 
-1263 KGVVDDARLA
+1263 VLA
-1273 EILQEMGVLDN
+1273 EIFKDLGVIENL
-1284 VDTETY
+1284 DTETY
-1290 EQTDALSAKMQDIL
+1290 EQTDALSTQMQNIL
-1304 ANAAT
+1304 QGAEN

-1314 EAKIQQ
+1314 ERAI
-1320 ERDASIRNQA
+1320 QA
-1330 EAQRFIDELLQNNQL
+1330 EHDEGVQAQLRLQEIVNDLLQDNQL
-1345 GIKTIEELDELL
+1345 GIKSIEELDELL
-1357 AKVVSKPDDVD
+1357 ARIESKPDDAD
-1368 IVKVNRNAIKYLQA
+1368 IVKVNRDAIKYLQA
-1382 KTAEMNKDYREAIRQ
+1382 KTAEIKKNYNEAIRQ
-1397 IRQEEKVRR
+1397 TRQEEKVRR

-1447 AVLNDVRRRAA
+1447 AVLKDVRRRAA

-1505 KMSRAEALRAQE
+1505 KMSRAEALAAQE

-1525 ARADGEVPLGI
+1525 AWADGEVPLGI

-1556 ESSLVA
+1556 ESSLAA

-1817 VMENLRVRGQ
+1817 VMENLRVRSQ

-2103 TTMTQWRRGEISDA
+2103 TKMTQWRRGEISDA

>member
-1 MAEYIGSVKK
+1 MNITGSRQENVSAIVPENITGSGKAPDEVKKKSVYVAETGSLVFVPEDYTPAQQTAAARREEFEQINEFLSKESFWNRYVAAPTATFVKSAANQASDLSIGSLSR
-11 DDTDMLET
+11 LEAWAENAGAEIAYDKARQQGMDYPQALLQLRKET
-19 TFVQDGDI
+19 IERNRRLADKAKFDI
-27 RQMVVAPKGTSVEE
+27 AEGESEVAQNLGSGAVSIGSMF
-41 LKKLARKQKLAP
+41 LAWGLGNKKLALNLA
-53 LYSPEYTKALNTA
+53 K
-66 LARRRDPLP
+66 
-75 EPRPIN
+75 
-81 FRDWRPKKEE
+81 
-91 ETNPIVTFGK
+91 TFGL
-101 SAINQVSELT
+101 SSGTSMYENLTMAGAPFDTATYRGAAAGVSEYALEKIGFEWVT
-111 VGTASMLYAYGNEA
+111 NRIVNERLYPITKRFIEPMAA
-125 GAQLAQDLHGEELSD
+125 GSVQ
-140 EAREKWRKEIE
+140 
-151 EIGRKGWEKS
+151 
-161 RAVKDMFQFDNTPGE
+161 
-176 SETAQNAGSL
+176 ETAQEGKDILLEQGYVES
-186 ITPYLLMGLGY
+186 TPDENFDR
-197 LATGGVAP
+197 LATA
-205 LVALYGTSSG
+205 AIYGA
-215 LGTIENARLKGD
+215 I
-227 TPKRALMRGVASGFA
+227 
-242 EAGLE
+242 LE
-247 RVGANVMISSITNKR
+247 TAGANVGYELRR
-262 LYPLMNRFVFP
+262 L
-273 AWGGVVQEGLQ
+273 GLRKNLEQ
-284 TAKDM
+284 AAIKDG
-289 AINYDLEPV
+289 YD
-298 TADEALDQI
+298 T
-307 LTASMWGAFGELAG
+307 
-321 TQIGYM
+321 
-327 RNREM
+327 
-332 IRRSVEEKALA
+332 
-343 AGHDAKTAKKIA
+343 KTAAKLAK
-355 RAATPSVN
+355 AATPSTN
-363 ELAGDITET
+363 EMLNILRQQET
-372 LRENNEQLE
+372 QMLDGME
-381 KFTFEQMEE
+381 KFTPEQMAE

-428 EARRQA
+428 EAQRQA

-472 RTNVRT
+472 RTNVRA

-487 TSAAMTEEEI
+487 TPAAMTEEEI

-507 RQMTAEERYREE
+507 RQMTAEERE
-519 SQRGVLF
+519 F
-526 SKENLTTREDGYS
+526 
-539 IADDN
+539 
-544 EVVDVVNIPDNAVP
+544 
-558 DFKTKTELRNWLIGK
+558 
-573 FEEIGNI
+573 FEERP
-580 TIESTG
+580 S
-586 ANVDFNKTAA
+586 
-596 QKVVK
+596 
-601 NARNRTNNIA
+601 R
-611 YPEIEKIVSGAKY
+611 
-624 SGFRSADEKHKGK
+624 
-637 VRGQDVYHSGV
+637 
-648 VYKGKPYSVE
+648 
-658 FYVDVPLNAGA
+658 
-669 TDNFAGNKIRQ
+669 
-680 IRIEPADTQ
+680 
-689 VTSESQNSFAQAYG
+689 
-703 SIHNISLAVLRGK
+703 
-716 VNPARQK
+716 
-723 NGKLFSKAYVSMKQ
+723 KLFSLGDGKV
-737 PLQGEYLDAERFE
+737 DFAEFR
-750 GTGEGIMAHG
+750 
-760 WGNYLLKD
+760 
-768 RVTNK
+768 
-773 VRYFNRFNQQ
+773 
-783 SVTYQGKLVDNL
+783 GKPE
-795 HKDGAIEKYAN
+795 GAIEK
-806 LLEYYHGDKETV
+806 LLQEKSGYVSGAIYKEGIGDIDFIYGEPGKNGYGLAHIIERRNQQGINGEEFVREIPEIIRTGSVYNVLGQSGRKFILSNDKEALIRLDWDGEQRNWLLTAYMKENGALPV
-818 GEEIE
+818 GLT
-823 STLRIAN
+823 S
-830 MHIEDAKRKI
+830 
-840 EAYDGQLSED
+840 GQT
-850 RKKEAKKRAEKAQS
+850 
-864 YGDLGVSANM
+864 Y
-874 VFGEANTFEL
+874 
-884 YTDALWTLQQTERT
+884 
-898 KTLFEQMQKLNPD
+898 
-911 DFEVQNT
+911 
-918 AAQYEAEVPEDDVL
+918 
-932 LDEQKP
+932 LDEQTP
-938 LSEQS
+938 SSNSISINNISS
-943 DFVKSILEKMNK
+943 DTENVNNK
-955 DSSAKGF
+955 LFS
-962 LDSLR
+962 
-967 TFKTDEDID
+967 T
-976 GEDIYQKIAKYMD
+976 
-989 EFILDADGNVAEYND
+989 
-1004 PFKQA
+1004 
-1009 SLLLAENGI
+1009 
-1018 KGIKYDGKVDGEGY
+1018 
-1032 VIFDG
+1032 
-1037 KDVTDYNRLLSSR
+1037 

-1098 DYDRGVMKWLSK
+1098 KYDRGVMDWLSRK
-1110 RGKHDIT
+1110 GKHKIK

-1258 TLADE
+1258 TLVDE

-1309 TYSPR
+1309 IYSPR

-1424 VTGDHKAS
+1424 VTGDHKVS

-1505 KMSRAEALRAQE
+1505 KMSRAEALATQE

-1543 LKNLLYYYKINGA
+1543 LKNLLYYYKIKGA
-1556 ESSLVA
+1556 ESSLAA

-1653 RIKPVMDSAREI
+1653 RIKPVMDSARKI

-1747 QLREHML
+1747 QLREHMR

-1878 IRGAIVKKYGEDSY
+1878 IRGAIVKKYGVDSY

-1955 FIKNFLYAATHPAE
+1955 FIKNFIFAATHPAE

>member
-1 MAEYIGSVKK
+1 MNITGSKTTDFSVTVPDNITGSRTEEKEVKK
-11 DDTDMLET
+11 KN
-19 TFVQDGDI
+19 VY
-27 RQMVVAPKGTSVEE
+27 VA
-41 LKKLARKQKLAP
+41 
-53 LYSPEYTKALNTA
+53 
-66 LARRRDPLP
+66 
-75 EPRPIN
+75 
-81 FRDWRPKKEE
+81 
-91 ETNPIVTFGK
+91 ETN
-101 SAINQVSELT
+101 
-111 VGTASMLYAYGNEA
+111 
-125 GAQLAQDLHGEELSD
+125 
-140 EAREKWRKEIE
+140 
-151 EIGRKGWEKS
+151 
-161 RAVKDMFQFDNTPGE
+161 
-176 SETAQNAGSL
+176 SL
-186 ITPYLLMGLGY
+186 ITVPEDYTPAQQISAARQEEFEKINEYTDSQKFWNKYVFDPTKSTGRFAKTLLKSAANQTVDLTGGSLLRLEEWAENTGAEIAYDVAKEKGMDYPGALLELRKDAVERNRNLLDKAMFNIGEEESEIAQNLGSGAVSIGSMFLAWGLGNKRFALD
-197 LATGGVAP
+197 LAKIFG
-205 LVALYGTSSG
+205 LSSGTSMYENLTLAGAPYDTATYRGAVAGISEYALEKAG
-215 LGTIENARLKGD
+215 FEWVTNRIQNRLLYPITKRFIE
-227 TPKRALMRGVASGFA
+227 PGFA
-242 EAGLE
+242 GAVQESLQEGKDILLE
-247 RVGANVMISSITNKR
+247 EGYVESTPEEKFDRLSTAAIYGAILETAGANVGYE
-262 LYPLMNRFVFP
+262 LYRRRMRENLRQ
-273 AWGGVVQEGLQ
+273 A
-284 TAKDM
+284 
-289 AINYDLEPV
+289 AIEDGYDTK
-298 TADEALDQI
+298 TADK
-307 LTASMWGAFGELAG
+307 M
-321 TQIGYM
+321 
-327 RNREM
+327 
-332 IRRSVEEKALA
+332 
-343 AGHDAKTAKKIA
+343 AK
-355 RAATPSVN
+355 AATPSTN
-363 ELAGDITET
+363 EMLNILRDEERRT
-372 LRENNEQLE
+372 LDGLE
-381 KFTFEQMEE
+381 KFTPEQMSE

-472 RTNVRT
+472 RTNVRA

-497 NEAWQERNAE
+497 NEAWQERNTE

-840 EAYDGQLSED
+840 EAYGGQLSED

-1050 GETVQGTYDPSE
+1050 GETVHGTYDPSE
-1062 RLIELFADAKP
+1062 RLIELFADVKP

-1164 DNRDYASNEVKDFF
+1164 DNRDYASSEVKDFF
-1178 DALVSREGTIPNLDN
+1178 DALVSREGEIPNIDN
-1193 IIKNKADFEESIK
+1193 IIQNKADFEEAVK
-1206 QALRGESATFRGM
+1206 RALRGEGATFRGQSIKDI
-1219 NRGELRKLR
+1219 RALRK
-1228 QATHT
+1228 ATNT
-1233 RVRRPGRTLEQE
+1233 RIRRPGKTLAQE
-1245 LRALGYRVDAVNR
+1245 LRALGYRIDNVNR
-1258 TLADE
+1258 TLVDE
-1263 KGVVDDARLA
+1263 KGVVEDARLA
-1273 EILQEMGVLDN
+1273 EILQELGVLDN

-1290 EQTDALSAKMQDIL
+1290 EQTEALSSKMQEIL
-1304 ANAAT
+1304 SNADT

-1314 EAKIQQ
+1314 EARIRQ
-1320 ERDASIRNQA
+1320 ERETSVANQA
-1330 EAQRFIDELLQNNQL
+1330 KAQQFIDELLKDNQL
-1345 GIKTIEELDELL
+1345 GIKTIEELDEML
-1357 AKVVSKPDDVD
+1357 ARILSKPDNTD
-1368 IVKVNRNAIKYLQA
+1368 IVKVNRDAIKYLQA
-1382 KTAEMNKDYREAIRQ
+1382 KNAEMNKNYREAIRQ
-1397 IRQEEKVRR
+1397 VKQAEKVRR

-1411 LQNRMKNFIRSLP
+1411 LQNRVKDFIRGLP
-1424 VTGDHKAS
+1424 VTGDHKAA

-1441 DAESFE
+1441 DADSFE
-1447 AVLNDVRRRAA
+1447 KVLADVRMRAA

-1495 KFFAELRDIL
+1495 TFFAEMRDIL
-1505 KMSRAEALRAQE
+1505 KMSREEARAAQE

-1525 ARADGEVPLGI
+1525 QRADNDDTPLDM

-1556 ESSLVA
+1556 ESSLTA

-1569 LEELKAAAADKRL
+1569 LEELKAEAMTKRL
-1582 DEDTLKSE
+1582 DEDEFKSA

-1600 EGINKYKASNI
+1600 NGINKYKASNI

-1617 KIGTI
+1617 RIGTV
-1622 RSAMSEYFGKE
+1622 RSAMSEYFGKK

-1640 EPAFERVNIFMRS
+1640 ETDFEKVNIFMRS
-1653 RIKPVMDSAREI
+1653 KIKPAMDKARKI
-1665 YGAAKASDFLNL
+1665 YGTRRASDFLNL
-1677 MQNKSQKEFEL
+1677 MQQKSRQEFEL
-1688 TDNDGDYDKLSIM
+1688 TDNDGDYDRLSIM
-1701 DIADIYIGMKDPNTR
+1701 EIADIYIGMKDPNTR

-1747 QLREHML
+1747 QLREHLL
-1754 TNNLGTLLSY
+1754 TNNLGTLLSH

-1783 WELENEIFVKLYGID
+1783 WELENEIFVKMYGID
-1798 LPQNRNY
+1798 LPRNKNY
-1805 FPRTSKNAQDYD
+1805 FPRTSKNSLDYD

-1865 KYKDLHSLMTDKA
+1865 KYKDLHALMTDKA
-1878 IRGAIVKKYGEDSY
+1878 IRGAVVKKYGDAAY

-1914 GRTMQKLLNNLVSG
+1914 GKMMQQLLNNLVSG

-1934 PMAFKQL
+1934 PMAIKQL

-1955 FIKNFLYAATHPAE
+1955 FVKNFLYAATHPAE
-1969 VKRVMDSYVGDFLKT
+1969 VKRVMESYVGDFLHT
-1984 RYEQGSQSDAIGRAM
+1984 RFEQGSQSDAIGRAM

-2007 SKFGLAGFSHNWRQL
+2007 SKFGLAGFSHSWRTL

-2047 DRGLAPEKI
+2047 DRGLTPEKI

-2117 RFFSNIGN
+2117 RFYSNIGN
-2125 YVFVQPALYI
+2125 YVFAQPALYI

-2152 WFDGMMTEMA
+2152 WYDGMMTEMA
-2162 LSPIAG
+2162 VAPIAG

-2181 KAESALTGKSPEPWD
+2181 KAESALTGKSSEPWD

-2203 DTLNKLMWKLVKDD
+2203 DTLNRLMWKLMKDD
-2217 KTGWDWAEIAASV
+2217 KTGWDWAEILASV
-2230 IDVGTGAGLGTAVR
+2230 VDVGTGAGLGTAVR
-2244 TVKKLSD
+2244 TVKKMAD

>member
-1 MAEYIGSVKK
+1 MEQAAEMG
-11 DDTDMLET
+11 DF
-19 TFVQDGDI
+19 FVVDYDI
-27 RQMVVAPKGTSVEE
+27 NVQAPKDWNKSQIKFYA
-41 LKKLARKQKLAP
+41 KKLNNSLTPEQKAVYRKKNIPFDERYAVPDYIMPGEIASVPKLEQSIIKRINHENYKRKGKNTNWFST
-53 LYSPEYTKALNTA
+53 LYKSGWNQTVDIATGAYNFIRETPE
-66 LARRRDPLP
+66 
-75 EPRPIN
+75 
-81 FRDWRPKKEE
+81 
-91 ETNPIVTFGK
+91 
-101 SAINQVSELT
+101 AI
-111 VGTASMLYAYGNEA
+111 GA
-125 GAQLAQDLHGEELSD
+125 GAAWLEYADDLTPKS
-140 EAREKWRKEIE
+140 REKWK
-151 EIGRKGWEKS
+151 
-161 RAVKDMFQFDNTPGE
+161 KDLATETINRIKKRGNAANEYKFQLNPYE
-176 SETAQNAGSL
+176 SESAQSMGSLAPTLFATGIAGLSVLLRGGSLSAALRANLPVAEFFGLSSANEMYTQVLENGGSIVDAYLRANAAGISEAALEQFGLMSFNRFYKRKHFPFLLLAAGSSEGL
-186 ITPYLLMGLGY
+186 QEGAQSTKDIFVGGKYDVRTADQKLDDVFDSAWYGAIGGITFGLGG
-197 LATGGVAP
+197 A
-205 LVALYGTSSG
+205 
-215 LGTIENARLKGD
+215 
-227 TPKRALMRGVASGFA
+227 
-242 EAGLE
+242 
-247 RVGANVMISSITNKR
+247 VGAN
-262 LYPLMNRFVFP
+262 RFLSMREKVYNAAIEAGKDP
-273 AWGGVVQEGLQ
+273 ETALKLAQGAVPTEG
-284 TAKDM
+284 K
-289 AINYDLEPV
+289 V
-298 TADEALDQI
+298 
-307 LTASMWGAFGELAG
+307 
-321 TQIGYM
+321 
-327 RNREM
+327 
-332 IRRSVEEKALA
+332 
-343 AGHDAKTAKKIA
+343 
-355 RAATPSVN
+355 
-363 ELAGDITET
+363 
-372 LRENNEQLE
+372 
-381 KFTFEQMEE
+381 
-390 YEKSIELARNL
+390 
-401 PTEDAAAEVQFYDGV
+401 TEDAAEFLNEMFDIVPQYTSEQLEEMEQSLNLARDLDNEDAIAEVEFYENIRKALRPANVSDNEKRRVALTTSLTLRMRYEALKEMGTHTGGLAALIEKYYPQF
-416 KSVILK
+416 SV
-422 SGIDEN
+422 
-428 EARRQA
+428 
-434 SYWSLMVKN
+434 
-443 DYELAKENGAYQGNM
+443 
-458 AEFQRDWLNLNIAN
+458 RDKKDTRA
-472 RTNVRT
+472 
-478 VKIGNRVVE
+478 VKIGDRVVE
-487 TSAAMTEEEI
+487 IPAAMTEEEI
-497 NEAWQERNAE
+497 NKAWQERNAE
-507 RQMTAEERYREE
+507 RQMTAEERE
-519 SQRGVLF
+519 F
-526 SKENLTTREDGYS
+526 
-539 IADDN
+539 
-544 EVVDVVNIPDNAVP
+544 
-558 DFKTKTELRNWLIGK
+558 
-573 FEEIGNI
+573 FEERP
-580 TIESTG
+580 S
-586 ANVDFNKTAA
+586 
-596 QKVVK
+596 
-601 NARNRTNNIA
+601 R
-611 YPEIEKIVSGAKY
+611 
-624 SGFRSADEKHKGK
+624 
-637 VRGQDVYHSGV
+637 
-648 VYKGKPYSVE
+648 
-658 FYVDVPLNAGA
+658 
-669 TDNFAGNKIRQ
+669 
-680 IRIEPADTQ
+680 
-689 VTSESQNSFAQAYG
+689 
-703 SIHNISLAVLRGK
+703 
-716 VNPARQK
+716 
-723 NGKLFSKAYVSMKQ
+723 KLFS
-737 PLQGEYLDAERFE
+737 
-750 GTGEGIMAHG
+750 
-760 WGNYLLKD
+760 
-768 RVTNK
+768 
-773 VRYFNRFNQQ
+773 
-783 SVTYQGKLVDNL
+783 
-795 HKDGAIEKYAN
+795 
-806 LLEYYHGDKETV
+806 
-818 GEEIE
+818 
-823 STLRIAN
+823 
-830 MHIEDAKRKI
+830 
-840 EAYDGQLSED
+840 
-850 RKKEAKKRAEKAQS
+850 
-864 YGDLGVSANM
+864 LG
-874 VFGEANTFEL
+874 
-884 YTDALWTLQQTERT
+884 
-898 KTLFEQMQKLNPD
+898 
-911 DFEVQNT
+911 
-918 AAQYEAEVPEDDVL
+918 
-932 LDEQKP
+932 
-938 LSEQS
+938 
-943 DFVKSILEKMNK
+943 
-955 DSSAKGF
+955 
-962 LDSLR
+962 
-967 TFKTDEDID
+967 
-976 GEDIYQKIAKYMD
+976 
-989 EFILDADGNVAEYND
+989 
-1004 PFKQA
+1004 
-1009 SLLLAENGI
+1009 
-1018 KGIKYDGKVDGEGY
+1018 DGKVDFAEFRGNPEGAIEQLLREKNGY
-1032 VIFDG
+1032 VSGAIYKEGIGDIDFIYGEPGKNGYGLAHIIERRNQQGINGEEFVREIPEIIRTGSVYNVLGQSGRKFILSNDKEALIRLDWDG
-1037 KDVTDYNRLLSSR
+1037 EQRNWLLTAYMKENGALPVGLTSGQTYLDEQTPSSNSISINNISSDTENVNNKLFST

-1073 DTLTHEL
+1073 DTLMHEV
-1080 SHHFFQNH
+1080 SHYFFQGY
-1088 FRVAQEYGFS
+1088 FRMAEDYGYS
-1098 DYDRGVMKWLSK
+1098 EYDRGVMKWLSK
-1110 RGKHDIT
+1110 QGKHDIT

-1127 ENLTEAFIRYLNT
+1127 ENLTEAWLRYLNT
-1140 DTAPT
+1140 GNAPT

-1150 LFQKAKEWVLGVYD
+1150 IFQKAKEWVLNVFEI
-1164 DNRDYASNEVKDFF
+1164 NRDYASNEVKDFF

-1273 EILQEMGVLDN
+1273 EILQEMSVLDN

-1397 IRQEEKVRR
+1397 IRQEERVRR

-1505 KMSRAEALRAQE
+1505 KMSRAEALAAQE

-1536 NISEYDR
+1536 NISEYGR

-1556 ESSLVA
+1556 ESSLAA

-1582 DEDTLKSE
+1582 DEDALKSE

-1633 MADKWNL
+1633 VADKWNL
-1640 EPAFERVNIFMRS
+1640 ESAFERVNIFMRS

>member
-390 YEKSIELARNL
+390 YEKSLELTRNL

-472 RTNVRT
+472 RTNVRA

-487 TSAAMTEEEI
+487 TPAAMTEEEI

-507 RQMTAEERYREE
+507 RQMTAEERE
-519 SQRGVLF
+519 F
-526 SKENLTTREDGYS
+526 
-539 IADDN
+539 
-544 EVVDVVNIPDNAVP
+544 
-558 DFKTKTELRNWLIGK
+558 
-573 FEEIGNI
+573 FEERP
-580 TIESTG
+580 S
-586 ANVDFNKTAA
+586 
-596 QKVVK
+596 
-601 NARNRTNNIA
+601 R
-611 YPEIEKIVSGAKY
+611 
-624 SGFRSADEKHKGK
+624 
-637 VRGQDVYHSGV
+637 
-648 VYKGKPYSVE
+648 
-658 FYVDVPLNAGA
+658 
-669 TDNFAGNKIRQ
+669 
-680 IRIEPADTQ
+680 
-689 VTSESQNSFAQAYG
+689 
-703 SIHNISLAVLRGK
+703 
-716 VNPARQK
+716 
-723 NGKLFSKAYVSMKQ
+723 KLFSLGDGKV
-737 PLQGEYLDAERFE
+737 DFAEFR
-750 GTGEGIMAHG
+750 
-760 WGNYLLKD
+760 
-768 RVTNK
+768 
-773 VRYFNRFNQQ
+773 
-783 SVTYQGKLVDNL
+783 GKPE
-795 HKDGAIEKYAN
+795 GAIEK
-806 LLEYYHGDKETV
+806 LLQEKSGYVSGAIYKEGIGDIDFIYGEPGKNGYGLAHIIERRNQQGINGEEFVREIPKIINQGVVYDILGVNDRKYILSSDKETIIRLDLD
-818 GEEIE
+818 GEKRNWLLTAYMKK
-823 STLRIAN
+823 SRALPALRTSS
-830 MHIEDAKRKI
+830 
-840 EAYDGQLSED
+840 GQI
-850 RKKEAKKRAEKAQS
+850 
-864 YGDLGVSANM
+864 Y
-874 VFGEANTFEL
+874 
-884 YTDALWTLQQTERT
+884 
-898 KTLFEQMQKLNPD
+898 
-911 DFEVQNT
+911 
-918 AAQYEAEVPEDDVL
+918 
-932 LDEQKP
+932 LDEP
-938 LSEQS
+938 ITSSNPASENNISS
-943 DFVKSILEKMNK
+943 DTENVNNK
-955 DSSAKGF
+955 LFS
-962 LDSLR
+962 
-967 TFKTDEDID
+967 T
-976 GEDIYQKIAKYMD
+976 
-989 EFILDADGNVAEYND
+989 
-1004 PFKQA
+1004 
-1009 SLLLAENGI
+1009 
-1018 KGIKYDGKVDGEGY
+1018 
-1032 VIFDG
+1032 
-1037 KDVTDYNRLLSSR
+1037 
-1050 GETVQGTYDPSE
+1050 GETVRGTYDPSE

-1263 KGVVDDARLA
+1263 KGVVDDVRLA

-1320 ERDASIRNQA
+1320 ERDASIRNQS

-1368 IVKVNRNAIKYLQA
+1368 VVKVNRNAIKYLQA
-1382 KTAEMNKDYREAIRQ
+1382 KTAEMNKDYQEAIRQ

-1505 KMSRAEALRAQE
+1505 KMSRAEALVAQE

-1556 ESSLVA
+1556 ESSLAA

>member
-1 MAEYIGSVKK
+1 MNITGSRQENVSAIVPENITGSGKAPDEVKKKSVYVAETGSLVFVPEDYTPAQQTAAARREEFEQINEFLSKESFWNRYVAAPTATFVKSAANQASDLSIGSLSR
-11 DDTDMLET
+11 LEAWAENAGAEIAYDKARQQGMDYPQALLQLRKET
-19 TFVQDGDI
+19 IERNRRLADKAKFDI
-27 RQMVVAPKGTSVEE
+27 AEGESEVAQNLGSGAVSIGSMF
-41 LKKLARKQKLAP
+41 LAWGLGNKKLALDLA
-53 LYSPEYTKALNTA
+53 K
-66 LARRRDPLP
+66 
-75 EPRPIN
+75 
-81 FRDWRPKKEE
+81 
-91 ETNPIVTFGK
+91 TFGL
-101 SAINQVSELT
+101 SSGTSMYENLTMAGAPFDTATYRGAAAGVSEYALEKIGFEWVT
-111 VGTASMLYAYGNEA
+111 NRIVNERLYPITKRFIEPMAA
-125 GAQLAQDLHGEELSD
+125 GSVQ
-140 EAREKWRKEIE
+140 
-151 EIGRKGWEKS
+151 
-161 RAVKDMFQFDNTPGE
+161 
-176 SETAQNAGSL
+176 ETAQEGKDILLEQGYVES
-186 ITPYLLMGLGY
+186 TPDENFDR
-197 LATGGVAP
+197 LATA
-205 LVALYGTSSG
+205 AIYGA
-215 LGTIENARLKGD
+215 I
-227 TPKRALMRGVASGFA
+227 
-242 EAGLE
+242 LE
-247 RVGANVMISSITNKR
+247 TAGANVGYELR
-262 LYPLMNRFVFP
+262 RR
-273 AWGGVVQEGLQ
+273 GLRKNLEQ
-284 TAKDM
+284 AAIKDG
-289 AINYDLEPV
+289 YD
-298 TADEALDQI
+298 T
-307 LTASMWGAFGELAG
+307 
-321 TQIGYM
+321 
-327 RNREM
+327 
-332 IRRSVEEKALA
+332 
-343 AGHDAKTAKKIA
+343 KTAAKLAK
-355 RAATPSVN
+355 AATPSTN
-363 ELAGDITET
+363 EMLNILRQQET
-372 LRENNEQLE
+372 QMLDGME
-381 KFTFEQMEE
+381 KFTPEQMSE

-472 RTNVRT
+472 RTNVRA

-487 TSAAMTEEEI
+487 TPAVMTEDEI

-507 RQMTAEERYREE
+507 RQMTAEERE
-519 SQRGVLF
+519 F
-526 SKENLTTREDGYS
+526 
-539 IADDN
+539 
-544 EVVDVVNIPDNAVP
+544 
-558 DFKTKTELRNWLIGK
+558 
-573 FEEIGNI
+573 FEERP
-580 TIESTG
+580 S
-586 ANVDFNKTAA
+586 
-596 QKVVK
+596 
-601 NARNRTNNIA
+601 R
-611 YPEIEKIVSGAKY
+611 
-624 SGFRSADEKHKGK
+624 
-637 VRGQDVYHSGV
+637 
-648 VYKGKPYSVE
+648 
-658 FYVDVPLNAGA
+658 
-669 TDNFAGNKIRQ
+669 
-680 IRIEPADTQ
+680 
-689 VTSESQNSFAQAYG
+689 
-703 SIHNISLAVLRGK
+703 
-716 VNPARQK
+716 
-723 NGKLFSKAYVSMKQ
+723 KLFS
-737 PLQGEYLDAERFE
+737 
-750 GTGEGIMAHG
+750 
-760 WGNYLLKD
+760 
-768 RVTNK
+768 
-773 VRYFNRFNQQ
+773 
-783 SVTYQGKLVDNL
+783 
-795 HKDGAIEKYAN
+795 
-806 LLEYYHGDKETV
+806 
-818 GEEIE
+818 
-823 STLRIAN
+823 
-830 MHIEDAKRKI
+830 
-840 EAYDGQLSED
+840 
-850 RKKEAKKRAEKAQS
+850 
-864 YGDLGVSANM
+864 LG
-874 VFGEANTFEL
+874 
-884 YTDALWTLQQTERT
+884 
-898 KTLFEQMQKLNPD
+898 
-911 DFEVQNT
+911 
-918 AAQYEAEVPEDDVL
+918 
-932 LDEQKP
+932 
-938 LSEQS
+938 
-943 DFVKSILEKMNK
+943 
-955 DSSAKGF
+955 
-962 LDSLR
+962 
-967 TFKTDEDID
+967 
-976 GEDIYQKIAKYMD
+976 
-989 EFILDADGNVAEYND
+989 
-1004 PFKQA
+1004 
-1009 SLLLAENGI
+1009 
-1018 KGIKYDGKVDGEGY
+1018 DGKVDFAEFRGNPEGAIEQLLREKNGY
-1032 VIFDG
+1032 VSGAIYKEGIGDIDFIYGEPGKNGYGLAHIIERRNQQGINGEEFVREIPEIIRTGSVYNVLGQSGRKFILSNDKEALIRLDWDG
-1037 KDVTDYNRLLSSR
+1037 EQRNWLLTAYMKENGALPVGLTSGQTYLDEQTPSSNSISINNISSDTENVNNKLFST

-1098 DYDRGVMKWLSK
+1098 KYDRGVMDWLSRK
-1110 RGKHDIT
+1110 GKHKIK

-1505 KMSRAEALRAQE
+1505 KMSRAEALAAQE

-1543 LKNLLYYYKINGA
+1543 LKNLLYYYKIKGA
-1556 ESSLVA
+1556 ESSLAA

-1653 RIKPVMDSAREI
+1653 RIKPVMDSARKI

-1747 QLREHML
+1747 QLREHMR

-1878 IRGAIVKKYGEDSY
+1878 IRGAVVKKYGEDAY

>member
-1 MAEYIGSVKK
+1 MNITGSRQENVSAIVPENITGSGKAPDEVKKKSVYVAETGSLVFVPEDYTPAQQTAAARREEFEQINEFLSKESFWNRYVAAPTATFVKSAANQASDLSIGSLSR
-11 DDTDMLET
+11 LEAWAENAGAEIAYDKARQQGMDYPQALLQLRKET
-19 TFVQDGDI
+19 IERNRRLADKAKFDI
-27 RQMVVAPKGTSVEE
+27 AEGESEVAQNLGSGAVSIGSMF
-41 LKKLARKQKLAP
+41 LAWGLGNKKLALDLA
-53 LYSPEYTKALNTA
+53 K
-66 LARRRDPLP
+66 
-75 EPRPIN
+75 
-81 FRDWRPKKEE
+81 
-91 ETNPIVTFGK
+91 TFGL
-101 SAINQVSELT
+101 SSGTSMYENLTMAGAPFDTATYRGAAAGVSEYALEKIGFEWVT
-111 VGTASMLYAYGNEA
+111 NRIVNERLYPITKRFIEPMAA
-125 GAQLAQDLHGEELSD
+125 GSVQ
-140 EAREKWRKEIE
+140 
-151 EIGRKGWEKS
+151 
-161 RAVKDMFQFDNTPGE
+161 
-176 SETAQNAGSL
+176 ETAQEGKDILLEQGYVES
-186 ITPYLLMGLGY
+186 TPDENFDR
-197 LATGGVAP
+197 LATA
-205 LVALYGTSSG
+205 AIYGA
-215 LGTIENARLKGD
+215 I
-227 TPKRALMRGVASGFA
+227 
-242 EAGLE
+242 LE
-247 RVGANVMISSITNKR
+247 TAGANVGYELR
-262 LYPLMNRFVFP
+262 RR
-273 AWGGVVQEGLQ
+273 GLRKNLEQ
-284 TAKDM
+284 AAIKDG
-289 AINYDLEPV
+289 YD
-298 TADEALDQI
+298 T
-307 LTASMWGAFGELAG
+307 
-321 TQIGYM
+321 
-327 RNREM
+327 
-332 IRRSVEEKALA
+332 
-343 AGHDAKTAKKIA
+343 KTAAKLAK
-355 RAATPSVN
+355 AATPSTN
-363 ELAGDITET
+363 EMLNILRQQET
-372 LRENNEQLE
+372 QMLDGME
-381 KFTFEQMEE
+381 KFTPEQMSE

-472 RTNVRT
+472 RTNVRA

-487 TSAAMTEEEI
+487 TPAVMTEDEI

-507 RQMTAEERYREE
+507 RQMTAEEWE
-519 SQRGVLF
+519 F
-526 SKENLTTREDGYS
+526 
-539 IADDN
+539 
-544 EVVDVVNIPDNAVP
+544 
-558 DFKTKTELRNWLIGK
+558 
-573 FEEIGNI
+573 FEERP
-580 TIESTG
+580 S
-586 ANVDFNKTAA
+586 
-596 QKVVK
+596 
-601 NARNRTNNIA
+601 R
-611 YPEIEKIVSGAKY
+611 
-624 SGFRSADEKHKGK
+624 
-637 VRGQDVYHSGV
+637 
-648 VYKGKPYSVE
+648 
-658 FYVDVPLNAGA
+658 
-669 TDNFAGNKIRQ
+669 
-680 IRIEPADTQ
+680 
-689 VTSESQNSFAQAYG
+689 
-703 SIHNISLAVLRGK
+703 
-716 VNPARQK
+716 
-723 NGKLFSKAYVSMKQ
+723 KLFS
-737 PLQGEYLDAERFE
+737 
-750 GTGEGIMAHG
+750 
-760 WGNYLLKD
+760 
-768 RVTNK
+768 
-773 VRYFNRFNQQ
+773 
-783 SVTYQGKLVDNL
+783 
-795 HKDGAIEKYAN
+795 
-806 LLEYYHGDKETV
+806 
-818 GEEIE
+818 
-823 STLRIAN
+823 
-830 MHIEDAKRKI
+830 
-840 EAYDGQLSED
+840 
-850 RKKEAKKRAEKAQS
+850 
-864 YGDLGVSANM
+864 LG
-874 VFGEANTFEL
+874 
-884 YTDALWTLQQTERT
+884 
-898 KTLFEQMQKLNPD
+898 
-911 DFEVQNT
+911 
-918 AAQYEAEVPEDDVL
+918 
-932 LDEQKP
+932 
-938 LSEQS
+938 
-943 DFVKSILEKMNK
+943 
-955 DSSAKGF
+955 
-962 LDSLR
+962 
-967 TFKTDEDID
+967 
-976 GEDIYQKIAKYMD
+976 
-989 EFILDADGNVAEYND
+989 
-1004 PFKQA
+1004 
-1009 SLLLAENGI
+1009 
-1018 KGIKYDGKVDGEGY
+1018 DGKVDFAEFRGNPEGAIEQLLREKNGY
-1032 VIFDG
+1032 VSGAIYKEGIGDIDFIYGEPGKNGYGLAHIIERRNQQGINGEEFVREIPEIIRTGSVYNVLGQSGRKFILSNDKEALIRLDWDG
-1037 KDVTDYNRLLSSR
+1037 EQRNWLLTAYMKENGALPVGLTSGQTYLDEQTPSSNSISINNISSDTENVNNKLFST

-1098 DYDRGVMKWLSK
+1098 KYDRGVMDWLSRK
-1110 RGKHDIT
+1110 GKHKIK

-1505 KMSRAEALRAQE
+1505 KMSRAEALAAQE

-1543 LKNLLYYYKINGA
+1543 LKNLLYYYKIKGA
-1556 ESSLVA
+1556 ESSLAA

-1653 RIKPVMDSAREI
+1653 RIKPVMDSARKI

-1747 QLREHML
+1747 QLREHMR

-1878 IRGAIVKKYGEDSY
+1878 IRGAVVKKYGEDAY

>member
-343 AGHDAKTAKKIA
+343 AGHDAKTAKKIS

-390 YEKSIELARNL
+390 YEKSLELTRNL
-401 PTEDAAAEVQFYDGV
+401 PTEDAAAEVQFYDGL
-416 KSVILK
+416 KNVILK
-422 SGIDEN
+422 GGIEEN

-472 RTNVRT
+472 RTNVRA

-507 RQMTAEERYREE
+507 RQMTAEERE
-519 SQRGVLF
+519 F
-526 SKENLTTREDGYS
+526 
-539 IADDN
+539 
-544 EVVDVVNIPDNAVP
+544 
-558 DFKTKTELRNWLIGK
+558 
-573 FEEIGNI
+573 FEERP
-580 TIESTG
+580 S
-586 ANVDFNKTAA
+586 
-596 QKVVK
+596 
-601 NARNRTNNIA
+601 R
-611 YPEIEKIVSGAKY
+611 
-624 SGFRSADEKHKGK
+624 
-637 VRGQDVYHSGV
+637 
-648 VYKGKPYSVE
+648 
-658 FYVDVPLNAGA
+658 
-669 TDNFAGNKIRQ
+669 
-680 IRIEPADTQ
+680 
-689 VTSESQNSFAQAYG
+689 
-703 SIHNISLAVLRGK
+703 
-716 VNPARQK
+716 
-723 NGKLFSKAYVSMKQ
+723 KLFSLGDGKV
-737 PLQGEYLDAERFE
+737 DFAEFR
-750 GTGEGIMAHG
+750 
-760 WGNYLLKD
+760 
-768 RVTNK
+768 
-773 VRYFNRFNQQ
+773 
-783 SVTYQGKLVDNL
+783 GKPE
-795 HKDGAIEKYAN
+795 GAIEK
-806 LLEYYHGDKETV
+806 LLQEKSGYVSGAIYKEGIGDIDFIYGEPGKNGYGLAHIIERRNQQGINGEEFVREIPKIINQGVVYDILGVNDRKYILSSDKETIIRLDLD
-818 GEEIE
+818 GEKRNWLLTAYMKK
-823 STLRIAN
+823 SRALPALRTSS
-830 MHIEDAKRKI
+830 
-840 EAYDGQLSED
+840 GQI
-850 RKKEAKKRAEKAQS
+850 
-864 YGDLGVSANM
+864 Y
-874 VFGEANTFEL
+874 
-884 YTDALWTLQQTERT
+884 
-898 KTLFEQMQKLNPD
+898 
-911 DFEVQNT
+911 
-918 AAQYEAEVPEDDVL
+918 
-932 LDEQKP
+932 LDEP
-938 LSEQS
+938 ITSSNPASENNISS
-943 DFVKSILEKMNK
+943 DTENVNNK
-955 DSSAKGF
+955 LFS
-962 LDSLR
+962 
-967 TFKTDEDID
+967 T
-976 GEDIYQKIAKYMD
+976 
-989 EFILDADGNVAEYND
+989 
-1004 PFKQA
+1004 
-1009 SLLLAENGI
+1009 
-1018 KGIKYDGKVDGEGY
+1018 
-1032 VIFDG
+1032 
-1037 KDVTDYNRLLSSR
+1037 
-1050 GETVQGTYDPSE
+1050 GETVRGTYDPSE

-1263 KGVVDDARLA
+1263 KGVVDDVRLA

-1368 IVKVNRNAIKYLQA
+1368 VVKVNRNAIKYLQA
-1382 KTAEMNKDYREAIRQ
+1382 KTAEMNKDYQEAIRQ

-1505 KMSRAEALRAQE
+1505 KMSRAEALAAQE

-1556 ESSLVA
+1556 ESSLAA

-1817 VMENLRVRGQ
+1817 VMENLRVRSQ

>member
-1 MAEYIGSVKK
+1 MNITGSRQENVSAIVPENITGSGKAPDEVKKKSVYVAETGSLVFVPEDYTPAQQTAAARREEFEQINEFLSKESFWNRYVAAPTATFVKSAANQASDLSIGSLSRLEAWAENAGAEIAYDKARQQGMDYPQALLQLRKETIERNRRLADKVKF
-11 DDTDMLET
+11 DIA
-19 TFVQDGDI
+19 DGESE
-27 RQMVVAPKGTSVEE
+27 VAQNLGSGAVSIGSMF
-41 LKKLARKQKLAP
+41 LAWGLGNKKLALDLA
-53 LYSPEYTKALNTA
+53 K
-66 LARRRDPLP
+66 
-75 EPRPIN
+75 
-81 FRDWRPKKEE
+81 
-91 ETNPIVTFGK
+91 TFGL
-101 SAINQVSELT
+101 SSGTSMYENLTMAGAPFDTATYRGAAAGVSEYALEKIGFEWVT
-111 VGTASMLYAYGNEA
+111 NRIVNERLYPITKRFIEPMAA
-125 GAQLAQDLHGEELSD
+125 GSVQ
-140 EAREKWRKEIE
+140 
-151 EIGRKGWEKS
+151 
-161 RAVKDMFQFDNTPGE
+161 
-176 SETAQNAGSL
+176 ETAQEGKDILLEQGYVES
-186 ITPYLLMGLGY
+186 TPDENFDR
-197 LATGGVAP
+197 LATA
-205 LVALYGTSSG
+205 AIYGA
-215 LGTIENARLKGD
+215 I
-227 TPKRALMRGVASGFA
+227 
-242 EAGLE
+242 LE
-247 RVGANVMISSITNKR
+247 TAGANVGYELR
-262 LYPLMNRFVFP
+262 RR
-273 AWGGVVQEGLQ
+273 GLRKNLEQ
-284 TAKDM
+284 AAIKDG
-289 AINYDLEPV
+289 YD
-298 TADEALDQI
+298 T
-307 LTASMWGAFGELAG
+307 
-321 TQIGYM
+321 
-327 RNREM
+327 
-332 IRRSVEEKALA
+332 
-343 AGHDAKTAKKIA
+343 KTAAKLAK
-355 RAATPSVN
+355 AATPSTN
-363 ELAGDITET
+363 EMLNILRQQET
-372 LRENNEQLE
+372 QMLDGME
-381 KFTFEQMEE
+381 KFTPEQMAE

-472 RTNVRT
+472 RTNVRA

-487 TSAAMTEEEI
+487 TPAAMTEEEI

-507 RQMTAEERYREE
+507 RQMTAEERE
-519 SQRGVLF
+519 F
-526 SKENLTTREDGYS
+526 
-539 IADDN
+539 
-544 EVVDVVNIPDNAVP
+544 
-558 DFKTKTELRNWLIGK
+558 
-573 FEEIGNI
+573 FEERP
-580 TIESTG
+580 S
-586 ANVDFNKTAA
+586 
-596 QKVVK
+596 
-601 NARNRTNNIA
+601 R
-611 YPEIEKIVSGAKY
+611 
-624 SGFRSADEKHKGK
+624 
-637 VRGQDVYHSGV
+637 
-648 VYKGKPYSVE
+648 
-658 FYVDVPLNAGA
+658 
-669 TDNFAGNKIRQ
+669 
-680 IRIEPADTQ
+680 
-689 VTSESQNSFAQAYG
+689 
-703 SIHNISLAVLRGK
+703 
-716 VNPARQK
+716 
-723 NGKLFSKAYVSMKQ
+723 KLFSLGDGKV
-737 PLQGEYLDAERFE
+737 DFAEFR
-750 GTGEGIMAHG
+750 
-760 WGNYLLKD
+760 GNPE
-768 RVTNK
+768 
-773 VRYFNRFNQQ
+773 
-783 SVTYQGKLVDNL
+783 
-795 HKDGAIEKYAN
+795 GAIEK
-806 LLEYYHGDKETV
+806 LLQEKSGYVSGAIYKEGIGDIDFIYGKPGKNGYGLAHIIERRNQQGINGEEFVREIPELIKSGNVYTQLNYPGRKYIVSGDKEAAVRLDWNGENRNWLVTAYMKKNKGALV
-818 GEEIE
+818 GFR
-823 STLRIAN
+823 T
-830 MHIEDAKRKI
+830 
-840 EAYDGQLSED
+840 YDQTHVDKQSFPLSNSFDTGRALPVGLTSGQT
-850 RKKEAKKRAEKAQS
+850 
-864 YGDLGVSANM
+864 Y
-874 VFGEANTFEL
+874 
-884 YTDALWTLQQTERT
+884 
-898 KTLFEQMQKLNPD
+898 
-911 DFEVQNT
+911 
-918 AAQYEAEVPEDDVL
+918 
-932 LDEQKP
+932 LDEQTP
-938 LSEQS
+938 SSNSASENNISS
-943 DFVKSILEKMNK
+943 DTENVNNK
-955 DSSAKGF
+955 LFS
-962 LDSLR
+962 
-967 TFKTDEDID
+967 T
-976 GEDIYQKIAKYMD
+976 
-989 EFILDADGNVAEYND
+989 
-1004 PFKQA
+1004 
-1009 SLLLAENGI
+1009 
-1018 KGIKYDGKVDGEGY
+1018 
-1032 VIFDG
+1032 
-1037 KDVTDYNRLLSSR
+1037 

-1110 RGKHDIT
+1110 QGKHDIT

-1258 TLADE
+1258 TLAGE

-1284 VDTETY
+1284 VDAETY

-1447 AVLNDVRRRAA
+1447 AVLNDVRRRAT

-1505 KMSRAEALRAQE
+1505 KMSRTEALRAQE
-1517 AFAGQIGL
+1517 EFAKQIGL
-1525 ARADGEVPLGI
+1525 DRADGDVPLGI

-1556 ESSLVA
+1556 ESSLAA

-1805 FPRTSKNAQDYD
+1805 FPRTSKNAQNYD

>member
-1 MAEYIGSVKK
+1 MNITGSRQENVSAIVPENITGSGKAPDEVKKKSVYVAETGSLVFVPEDYTPAQQTAAARREEFEQINEFLSKESFWNRYVAAPTATFVKSAANQASDLSIGSLSR
-11 DDTDMLET
+11 LEAWAENAGAEIAYDKARQQGMDYPQALLQLRKET
-19 TFVQDGDI
+19 IERNRRLADKAKFDI
-27 RQMVVAPKGTSVEE
+27 AEGESEVAQNLGSGAVSIGSMF
-41 LKKLARKQKLAP
+41 LAWGLGNKKLALDLA
-53 LYSPEYTKALNTA
+53 K
-66 LARRRDPLP
+66 
-75 EPRPIN
+75 
-81 FRDWRPKKEE
+81 
-91 ETNPIVTFGK
+91 TFGL
-101 SAINQVSELT
+101 SSGTSMYENLTMAGAPFDTATYRGAAAGVSEYALEKIGFEWVT
-111 VGTASMLYAYGNEA
+111 NRIVNERLYPITKRFIEPMAA
-125 GAQLAQDLHGEELSD
+125 GSVQ
-140 EAREKWRKEIE
+140 
-151 EIGRKGWEKS
+151 
-161 RAVKDMFQFDNTPGE
+161 
-176 SETAQNAGSL
+176 ETAQEGKDILLEQGYVES
-186 ITPYLLMGLGY
+186 TPDENFDR
-197 LATGGVAP
+197 LATA
-205 LVALYGTSSG
+205 AIYGA
-215 LGTIENARLKGD
+215 I
-227 TPKRALMRGVASGFA
+227 
-242 EAGLE
+242 LE
-247 RVGANVMISSITNKR
+247 TAGANVGYELR
-262 LYPLMNRFVFP
+262 RR
-273 AWGGVVQEGLQ
+273 GLRKNLEQ
-284 TAKDM
+284 AAIKDG
-289 AINYDLEPV
+289 YD
-298 TADEALDQI
+298 T
-307 LTASMWGAFGELAG
+307 
-321 TQIGYM
+321 
-327 RNREM
+327 
-332 IRRSVEEKALA
+332 
-343 AGHDAKTAKKIA
+343 KTAAKLAK
-355 RAATPSVN
+355 AATPSTN
-363 ELAGDITET
+363 EMLNILRQQET
-372 LRENNEQLE
+372 QMLDGME
-381 KFTFEQMEE
+381 KFTPEQMAE

-472 RTNVRT
+472 RTNVRA

-487 TSAAMTEEEI
+487 TPAAMTEEEI
-497 NEAWQERNAE
+497 NEAWQERNTE
-507 RQMTAEERYREE
+507 RQMTAEERE
-519 SQRGVLF
+519 F
-526 SKENLTTREDGYS
+526 
-539 IADDN
+539 
-544 EVVDVVNIPDNAVP
+544 
-558 DFKTKTELRNWLIGK
+558 
-573 FEEIGNI
+573 FEERP
-580 TIESTG
+580 S
-586 ANVDFNKTAA
+586 
-596 QKVVK
+596 
-601 NARNRTNNIA
+601 R
-611 YPEIEKIVSGAKY
+611 
-624 SGFRSADEKHKGK
+624 
-637 VRGQDVYHSGV
+637 
-648 VYKGKPYSVE
+648 
-658 FYVDVPLNAGA
+658 
-669 TDNFAGNKIRQ
+669 
-680 IRIEPADTQ
+680 
-689 VTSESQNSFAQAYG
+689 
-703 SIHNISLAVLRGK
+703 
-716 VNPARQK
+716 
-723 NGKLFSKAYVSMKQ
+723 KLFSLGDGKV
-737 PLQGEYLDAERFE
+737 DFAEFR
-750 GTGEGIMAHG
+750 
-760 WGNYLLKD
+760 GNPE
-768 RVTNK
+768 
-773 VRYFNRFNQQ
+773 
-783 SVTYQGKLVDNL
+783 
-795 HKDGAIEKYAN
+795 GAIEK
-806 LLEYYHGDKETV
+806 LLQEKSGYVSGAVYKEGIGDIDFIYGEPGKNGYGLAHIIERRNQQGINGEEFVREIPKIINQGVVYDILGVNDRKYILSSDKETIIRLDLD
-818 GEEIE
+818 GEKRNWLLTAYMKK
-823 STLRIAN
+823 SRALPALRTSS
-830 MHIEDAKRKI
+830 
-840 EAYDGQLSED
+840 GQI
-850 RKKEAKKRAEKAQS
+850 
-864 YGDLGVSANM
+864 Y
-874 VFGEANTFEL
+874 
-884 YTDALWTLQQTERT
+884 
-898 KTLFEQMQKLNPD
+898 
-911 DFEVQNT
+911 
-918 AAQYEAEVPEDDVL
+918 
-932 LDEQKP
+932 LDEP
-938 LSEQS
+938 ITSSNPASENNISS
-943 DFVKSILEKMNK
+943 DTENVNNK
-955 DSSAKGF
+955 LFS
-962 LDSLR
+962 
-967 TFKTDEDID
+967 T
-976 GEDIYQKIAKYMD
+976 
-989 EFILDADGNVAEYND
+989 
-1004 PFKQA
+1004 
-1009 SLLLAENGI
+1009 
-1018 KGIKYDGKVDGEGY
+1018 
-1032 VIFDG
+1032 
-1037 KDVTDYNRLLSSR
+1037 

-1110 RGKHDIT
+1110 QGKHDIT

-1505 KMSRAEALRAQE
+1505 KMSRAEALTAQE

-1556 ESSLVA
+1556 ESSLAA

-1640 EPAFERVNIFMRS
+1640 EPAFERVNIFMRL

>member
-1 MAEYIGSVKK
+1 MNITGSRQENVSAIVPENITGSGKAPDEVKKKSVYVAETGSLVFVPEDYTPAQQTAAARREEFEQINEFLSKESFWNRYVAAPTATFVKSAANQASDLSIGSLSR
-11 DDTDMLET
+11 LEAWAENAGAEIAYDKARQQGMDYPQALLQLRKET
-19 TFVQDGDI
+19 IERNRRLADKAKFDI
-27 RQMVVAPKGTSVEE
+27 AEGESEVAQNLGSGAVSIGSMF
-41 LKKLARKQKLAP
+41 LAWGLGNKKLALDLA
-53 LYSPEYTKALNTA
+53 K
-66 LARRRDPLP
+66 
-75 EPRPIN
+75 
-81 FRDWRPKKEE
+81 
-91 ETNPIVTFGK
+91 TFGL
-101 SAINQVSELT
+101 SSGTSMYENLTMAGAPFDTATYRGAAAGVSEYALEKIGFEWVT
-111 VGTASMLYAYGNEA
+111 NRIVNERLYPITKRFIEPMAA
-125 GAQLAQDLHGEELSD
+125 GSVQ
-140 EAREKWRKEIE
+140 
-151 EIGRKGWEKS
+151 
-161 RAVKDMFQFDNTPGE
+161 
-176 SETAQNAGSL
+176 ETAQEGKDILLEQGYVES
-186 ITPYLLMGLGY
+186 TPDENFDR
-197 LATGGVAP
+197 LATA
-205 LVALYGTSSG
+205 AIYGA
-215 LGTIENARLKGD
+215 I
-227 TPKRALMRGVASGFA
+227 
-242 EAGLE
+242 LE
-247 RVGANVMISSITNKR
+247 TAGANVGYELR
-262 LYPLMNRFVFP
+262 RR
-273 AWGGVVQEGLQ
+273 GLRKNLEQ
-284 TAKDM
+284 AAIKDG
-289 AINYDLEPV
+289 YD
-298 TADEALDQI
+298 T
-307 LTASMWGAFGELAG
+307 
-321 TQIGYM
+321 
-327 RNREM
+327 
-332 IRRSVEEKALA
+332 
-343 AGHDAKTAKKIA
+343 KTAAKLAK
-355 RAATPSVN
+355 AATPSTN
-363 ELAGDITET
+363 EMLNILRQQET
-372 LRENNEQLE
+372 QMLDRME
-381 KFTFEQMEE
+381 KFTPEQMAE

-472 RTNVRT
+472 RTNVRA

-487 TSAAMTEEEI
+487 TPAAMTEDEI

-507 RQMTAEERYREE
+507 RQMTAEERE
-519 SQRGVLF
+519 F
-526 SKENLTTREDGYS
+526 
-539 IADDN
+539 
-544 EVVDVVNIPDNAVP
+544 
-558 DFKTKTELRNWLIGK
+558 
-573 FEEIGNI
+573 FEERP
-580 TIESTG
+580 S
-586 ANVDFNKTAA
+586 
-596 QKVVK
+596 
-601 NARNRTNNIA
+601 R
-611 YPEIEKIVSGAKY
+611 
-624 SGFRSADEKHKGK
+624 
-637 VRGQDVYHSGV
+637 
-648 VYKGKPYSVE
+648 
-658 FYVDVPLNAGA
+658 
-669 TDNFAGNKIRQ
+669 
-680 IRIEPADTQ
+680 
-689 VTSESQNSFAQAYG
+689 
-703 SIHNISLAVLRGK
+703 
-716 VNPARQK
+716 
-723 NGKLFSKAYVSMKQ
+723 KLFS
-737 PLQGEYLDAERFE
+737 
-750 GTGEGIMAHG
+750 
-760 WGNYLLKD
+760 
-768 RVTNK
+768 
-773 VRYFNRFNQQ
+773 
-783 SVTYQGKLVDNL
+783 
-795 HKDGAIEKYAN
+795 
-806 LLEYYHGDKETV
+806 
-818 GEEIE
+818 
-823 STLRIAN
+823 
-830 MHIEDAKRKI
+830 
-840 EAYDGQLSED
+840 
-850 RKKEAKKRAEKAQS
+850 
-864 YGDLGVSANM
+864 LG
-874 VFGEANTFEL
+874 
-884 YTDALWTLQQTERT
+884 
-898 KTLFEQMQKLNPD
+898 
-911 DFEVQNT
+911 
-918 AAQYEAEVPEDDVL
+918 
-932 LDEQKP
+932 
-938 LSEQS
+938 
-943 DFVKSILEKMNK
+943 
-955 DSSAKGF
+955 
-962 LDSLR
+962 
-967 TFKTDEDID
+967 
-976 GEDIYQKIAKYMD
+976 
-989 EFILDADGNVAEYND
+989 
-1004 PFKQA
+1004 
-1009 SLLLAENGI
+1009 
-1018 KGIKYDGKVDGEGY
+1018 DGKVDFAEFRGNPEGAIEQLLREKNGY
-1032 VIFDG
+1032 VSGAIYKEGIGDIDFIYGEPGKNGYGLAHIIERRNQQGINGEEFVREIPEIIRTGSVYNVLGQSGRKFILSNDKEALIRLDWDG
-1037 KDVTDYNRLLSSR
+1037 EQRNWLLTAYMKENGALPVGLTSGQTYLDEQTPSSNSISINNISSDTENVNNKLFST

-1098 DYDRGVMKWLSK
+1098 KYDRGVMDWLSRK
-1110 RGKHDIT
+1110 GKHKIK

-1233 RVRRPGRTLEQE
+1233 RVRRPGRILEQE

-1258 TLADE
+1258 TLVDE

-1309 TYSPR
+1309 IYSPR

-1525 ARADGEVPLGI
+1525 ARADGKVPLGI

-1543 LKNLLYYYKINGA
+1543 LKNLLYYYKIKGA
-1556 ESSLVA
+1556 ESSLAA

-1747 QLREHML
+1747 QLREHMR

-1878 IRGAIVKKYGEDSY
+1878 IRGVIVKKYGEDSY

-2103 TTMTQWRRGEISDA
+2103 TKMTQWRRGEISDA

>member
-1 MAEYIGSVKK
+1 MNITGSRQENVSAIVPENITGSGKAPDEVKKKSVYVAETGSLVFVPEDYTPAQQTAAARREEFEQINEFLSKESFWNRYVAAPTATFVKSAANQASDLSIGSLSR
-11 DDTDMLET
+11 LEAWAENAGAEIAYDKARQQGMDYPQALLQLRKET
-19 TFVQDGDI
+19 IERNRRLADKAKFDI
-27 RQMVVAPKGTSVEE
+27 AEGESEVAQNLGSGAVSIGSMF
-41 LKKLARKQKLAP
+41 LAWGLRNKKLALDLA
-53 LYSPEYTKALNTA
+53 K
-66 LARRRDPLP
+66 
-75 EPRPIN
+75 
-81 FRDWRPKKEE
+81 
-91 ETNPIVTFGK
+91 TFGL
-101 SAINQVSELT
+101 SSGTSMYENLTMAGAPFDTATYRGAAAGVSEYALEKIGFEWVT
-111 VGTASMLYAYGNEA
+111 NRIVNERLYPITKRFIEPMAA
-125 GAQLAQDLHGEELSD
+125 GSVQ
-140 EAREKWRKEIE
+140 
-151 EIGRKGWEKS
+151 
-161 RAVKDMFQFDNTPGE
+161 
-176 SETAQNAGSL
+176 ETAQEGKDILLEQGYVES
-186 ITPYLLMGLGY
+186 TPDEKFDR
-197 LATGGVAP
+197 LATA
-205 LVALYGTSSG
+205 AIYGA
-215 LGTIENARLKGD
+215 I
-227 TPKRALMRGVASGFA
+227 
-242 EAGLE
+242 LE
-247 RVGANVMISSITNKR
+247 TAGANVGYELR
-262 LYPLMNRFVFP
+262 RR
-273 AWGGVVQEGLQ
+273 GLRKNLEQ
-284 TAKDM
+284 AAIKDG
-289 AINYDLEPV
+289 YD
-298 TADEALDQI
+298 T
-307 LTASMWGAFGELAG
+307 
-321 TQIGYM
+321 
-327 RNREM
+327 
-332 IRRSVEEKALA
+332 
-343 AGHDAKTAKKIA
+343 KTAAKLAK
-355 RAATPSVN
+355 AATPSTN
-363 ELAGDITET
+363 EMLNILRQQET
-372 LRENNEQLE
+372 QMLDGME
-381 KFTFEQMEE
+381 KFTPEQMSE

-472 RTNVRT
+472 RTNVRA

-487 TSAAMTEEEI
+487 TPAAMTEDEI

-507 RQMTAEERYREE
+507 RQMTAEERE
-519 SQRGVLF
+519 F
-526 SKENLTTREDGYS
+526 
-539 IADDN
+539 
-544 EVVDVVNIPDNAVP
+544 
-558 DFKTKTELRNWLIGK
+558 
-573 FEEIGNI
+573 FEERP
-580 TIESTG
+580 S
-586 ANVDFNKTAA
+586 
-596 QKVVK
+596 
-601 NARNRTNNIA
+601 R
-611 YPEIEKIVSGAKY
+611 
-624 SGFRSADEKHKGK
+624 
-637 VRGQDVYHSGV
+637 
-648 VYKGKPYSVE
+648 
-658 FYVDVPLNAGA
+658 
-669 TDNFAGNKIRQ
+669 
-680 IRIEPADTQ
+680 
-689 VTSESQNSFAQAYG
+689 
-703 SIHNISLAVLRGK
+703 
-716 VNPARQK
+716 
-723 NGKLFSKAYVSMKQ
+723 KLFS
-737 PLQGEYLDAERFE
+737 
-750 GTGEGIMAHG
+750 
-760 WGNYLLKD
+760 
-768 RVTNK
+768 
-773 VRYFNRFNQQ
+773 
-783 SVTYQGKLVDNL
+783 
-795 HKDGAIEKYAN
+795 
-806 LLEYYHGDKETV
+806 
-818 GEEIE
+818 
-823 STLRIAN
+823 
-830 MHIEDAKRKI
+830 
-840 EAYDGQLSED
+840 
-850 RKKEAKKRAEKAQS
+850 
-864 YGDLGVSANM
+864 LG
-874 VFGEANTFEL
+874 
-884 YTDALWTLQQTERT
+884 
-898 KTLFEQMQKLNPD
+898 
-911 DFEVQNT
+911 
-918 AAQYEAEVPEDDVL
+918 
-932 LDEQKP
+932 
-938 LSEQS
+938 
-943 DFVKSILEKMNK
+943 
-955 DSSAKGF
+955 
-962 LDSLR
+962 
-967 TFKTDEDID
+967 
-976 GEDIYQKIAKYMD
+976 
-989 EFILDADGNVAEYND
+989 
-1004 PFKQA
+1004 
-1009 SLLLAENGI
+1009 
-1018 KGIKYDGKVDGEGY
+1018 DGKVDFAEFRGNPEGAIEQLLREKNGY
-1032 VIFDG
+1032 VSGAIYKEGIGDIDFIYGEPGKNGYGLAHIIERRNQQGINGEEFVREIPEIIRTGSVYNVLGQSGRKFILSNDKEALIRLDWDG
-1037 KDVTDYNRLLSSR
+1037 EQRNWLLTAYMKENGALPVGLTSGQTYLDEQTPSSNSISINNISSDTENVNNKLFST

-1206 QALRGESATFRGM
+1206 QVLRGESATFRGM

-1245 LRALGYRVDAVNR
+1245 LRALGYRIDAVNR

-1320 ERDASIRNQA
+1320 ERDESIRNQA

-1397 IRQEEKVRR
+1397 IRQEERVRR

-1505 KMSRAEALRAQE
+1505 KMSRTEALRAQE
-1517 AFAGQIGL
+1517 EFAKQIGL
-1525 ARADGEVPLGI
+1525 DRADGDVPLGI

-1556 ESSLVA
+1556 ESSLAA
-1562 LQDLATS
+1562 LHDLATS

-1611 FARGMA
+1611 FVRGMA

-1665 YGAAKASDFLNL
+1665 YGAAKASDSLNL

-1701 DIADIYIGMKDPNTR
+1701 DIADIYISMKDPNTR

-1878 IRGAIVKKYGEDSY
+1878 IRGAVVKKYGEDAY

>member
-1 MAEYIGSVKK
+1 MNITGSRQENVSAIVPENITGSGKAPDEVKKKSVYVAETGSLVFVPEDYTPAQQTAAARREEFEQINEFLSKESFWNRYVAAPTATFVKSAANQASDLSIGSLSR
-11 DDTDMLET
+11 LEAWAENAGAEIAYDKARQQGMDYPQALLQLRKET
-19 TFVQDGDI
+19 IERNRRLADKAKFDI
-27 RQMVVAPKGTSVEE
+27 AEGESEVAQNLGSGAVSIGSMF
-41 LKKLARKQKLAP
+41 LAWGLGNKKLALDLA
-53 LYSPEYTKALNTA
+53 K
-66 LARRRDPLP
+66 
-75 EPRPIN
+75 
-81 FRDWRPKKEE
+81 
-91 ETNPIVTFGK
+91 TFGL
-101 SAINQVSELT
+101 SSGTSMYENLTMAGAPFDTATYRGAAAGVSEYALEKIGFEWVT
-111 VGTASMLYAYGNEA
+111 NRIVNERLYPITKRFIEPMAA
-125 GAQLAQDLHGEELSD
+125 GSVQ
-140 EAREKWRKEIE
+140 
-151 EIGRKGWEKS
+151 
-161 RAVKDMFQFDNTPGE
+161 
-176 SETAQNAGSL
+176 ETAQEGKDILLEQGYVES
-186 ITPYLLMGLGY
+186 TPDENFDR
-197 LATGGVAP
+197 LATA
-205 LVALYGTSSG
+205 AIYGA
-215 LGTIENARLKGD
+215 I
-227 TPKRALMRGVASGFA
+227 
-242 EAGLE
+242 LE
-247 RVGANVMISSITNKR
+247 TAGANVGYELR
-262 LYPLMNRFVFP
+262 RR
-273 AWGGVVQEGLQ
+273 GLRKNLEQ
-284 TAKDM
+284 AAIKDG
-289 AINYDLEPV
+289 YD
-298 TADEALDQI
+298 T
-307 LTASMWGAFGELAG
+307 
-321 TQIGYM
+321 
-327 RNREM
+327 
-332 IRRSVEEKALA
+332 
-343 AGHDAKTAKKIA
+343 KTAAKLAK
-355 RAATPSVN
+355 AATPSTN
-363 ELAGDITET
+363 EMLNILRQQET
-372 LRENNEQLE
+372 QMLDGME
-381 KFTFEQMEE
+381 KFTPEQMSE

-472 RTNVRT
+472 RTNVRA

-487 TSAAMTEEEI
+487 TPAVMTEDEI

-507 RQMTAEERYREE
+507 RQMTAEERE
-519 SQRGVLF
+519 F
-526 SKENLTTREDGYS
+526 
-539 IADDN
+539 
-544 EVVDVVNIPDNAVP
+544 
-558 DFKTKTELRNWLIGK
+558 
-573 FEEIGNI
+573 FEERP
-580 TIESTG
+580 S
-586 ANVDFNKTAA
+586 
-596 QKVVK
+596 
-601 NARNRTNNIA
+601 R
-611 YPEIEKIVSGAKY
+611 
-624 SGFRSADEKHKGK
+624 
-637 VRGQDVYHSGV
+637 
-648 VYKGKPYSVE
+648 
-658 FYVDVPLNAGA
+658 
-669 TDNFAGNKIRQ
+669 
-680 IRIEPADTQ
+680 
-689 VTSESQNSFAQAYG
+689 
-703 SIHNISLAVLRGK
+703 
-716 VNPARQK
+716 
-723 NGKLFSKAYVSMKQ
+723 KLFS
-737 PLQGEYLDAERFE
+737 
-750 GTGEGIMAHG
+750 
-760 WGNYLLKD
+760 
-768 RVTNK
+768 
-773 VRYFNRFNQQ
+773 
-783 SVTYQGKLVDNL
+783 
-795 HKDGAIEKYAN
+795 
-806 LLEYYHGDKETV
+806 
-818 GEEIE
+818 
-823 STLRIAN
+823 
-830 MHIEDAKRKI
+830 
-840 EAYDGQLSED
+840 
-850 RKKEAKKRAEKAQS
+850 
-864 YGDLGVSANM
+864 LG
-874 VFGEANTFEL
+874 
-884 YTDALWTLQQTERT
+884 
-898 KTLFEQMQKLNPD
+898 
-911 DFEVQNT
+911 
-918 AAQYEAEVPEDDVL
+918 
-932 LDEQKP
+932 
-938 LSEQS
+938 
-943 DFVKSILEKMNK
+943 
-955 DSSAKGF
+955 
-962 LDSLR
+962 
-967 TFKTDEDID
+967 
-976 GEDIYQKIAKYMD
+976 
-989 EFILDADGNVAEYND
+989 
-1004 PFKQA
+1004 
-1009 SLLLAENGI
+1009 
-1018 KGIKYDGKVDGEGY
+1018 DGKVDFAEFRGNPEGAIEQLLREKNGY
-1032 VIFDG
+1032 VSGAIYKEGIGDIDFIYGEPGKNGYGLAHIIERRNQQGINGEEFVREIPEIIRTGSVYNVLGQSGRKFILSNDKEALIRLDWDG
-1037 KDVTDYNRLLSSR
+1037 EQRNWLLTAYMKENGALPVGLTSGQTYLDEQTPSSNSISINNISSDTENVNNKLFST

-1098 DYDRGVMKWLSK
+1098 KYDRGVMDWLSRK
-1110 RGKHDIT
+1110 GKHKIK

-1505 KMSRAEALRAQE
+1505 KMSRAEALAAQE

-1543 LKNLLYYYKINGA
+1543 LKNLLYYYKIKGA
-1556 ESSLVA
+1556 ESSLAA

-1600 EGINKYKASNI
+1600 EGIDKYKASNI

-1653 RIKPVMDSAREI
+1653 RIKPVMDSARKI

-1747 QLREHML
+1747 QLREHMR

-1878 IRGAIVKKYGEDSY
+1878 IRGAVVKKYGEDAY

>member
-1 MAEYIGSVKK
+1 MNITGSRQENVSAIVPENITGSGKAPDEVKKKSVYVAETGSLVFVPEDYTPAQQTAAARREEFEQINEFLSKESFWNRYVAAPTATFVKSAANQASDLSIGSLSR
-11 DDTDMLET
+11 LEAWAENAGAEIAYDKARQQGMDYPQALLQLRKET
-19 TFVQDGDI
+19 IERNRRLADKAKFDI
-27 RQMVVAPKGTSVEE
+27 AEGESEVAQNLGSGAVSIGSMF
-41 LKKLARKQKLAP
+41 LAWGLGNKKLALDLA
-53 LYSPEYTKALNTA
+53 K
-66 LARRRDPLP
+66 
-75 EPRPIN
+75 
-81 FRDWRPKKEE
+81 
-91 ETNPIVTFGK
+91 TFGL
-101 SAINQVSELT
+101 SSGTSMYENLTMAGAPFDTATYRGAAAGVSEYALEKIGFEWVT
-111 VGTASMLYAYGNEA
+111 NRIVNERLYPITKRFIEPMAA
-125 GAQLAQDLHGEELSD
+125 GSVQ
-140 EAREKWRKEIE
+140 
-151 EIGRKGWEKS
+151 
-161 RAVKDMFQFDNTPGE
+161 
-176 SETAQNAGSL
+176 ETAQEGKDILLEQGYVES
-186 ITPYLLMGLGY
+186 TPDENFDR
-197 LATGGVAP
+197 LATA
-205 LVALYGTSSG
+205 AIYGA
-215 LGTIENARLKGD
+215 I
-227 TPKRALMRGVASGFA
+227 
-242 EAGLE
+242 LE
-247 RVGANVMISSITNKR
+247 TAGANVGYELR
-262 LYPLMNRFVFP
+262 RR
-273 AWGGVVQEGLQ
+273 GLRKNLEQ
-284 TAKDM
+284 AAIKDG
-289 AINYDLEPV
+289 YD
-298 TADEALDQI
+298 T
-307 LTASMWGAFGELAG
+307 
-321 TQIGYM
+321 
-327 RNREM
+327 
-332 IRRSVEEKALA
+332 
-343 AGHDAKTAKKIA
+343 KTAAKLAK
-355 RAATPSVN
+355 AATPSTN
-363 ELAGDITET
+363 EMLNILRQQET
-372 LRENNEQLE
+372 QMLDGME
-381 KFTFEQMEE
+381 KFTPEQMSE

-472 RTNVRT
+472 RTNVRA

-487 TSAAMTEEEI
+487 TPAVMTEDEI

-507 RQMTAEERYREE
+507 RQMTAEERE
-519 SQRGVLF
+519 F
-526 SKENLTTREDGYS
+526 
-539 IADDN
+539 
-544 EVVDVVNIPDNAVP
+544 
-558 DFKTKTELRNWLIGK
+558 
-573 FEEIGNI
+573 FEERP
-580 TIESTG
+580 S
-586 ANVDFNKTAA
+586 
-596 QKVVK
+596 
-601 NARNRTNNIA
+601 R
-611 YPEIEKIVSGAKY
+611 
-624 SGFRSADEKHKGK
+624 
-637 VRGQDVYHSGV
+637 
-648 VYKGKPYSVE
+648 
-658 FYVDVPLNAGA
+658 
-669 TDNFAGNKIRQ
+669 
-680 IRIEPADTQ
+680 
-689 VTSESQNSFAQAYG
+689 
-703 SIHNISLAVLRGK
+703 
-716 VNPARQK
+716 
-723 NGKLFSKAYVSMKQ
+723 KLFS
-737 PLQGEYLDAERFE
+737 
-750 GTGEGIMAHG
+750 
-760 WGNYLLKD
+760 
-768 RVTNK
+768 
-773 VRYFNRFNQQ
+773 
-783 SVTYQGKLVDNL
+783 
-795 HKDGAIEKYAN
+795 
-806 LLEYYHGDKETV
+806 
-818 GEEIE
+818 
-823 STLRIAN
+823 
-830 MHIEDAKRKI
+830 
-840 EAYDGQLSED
+840 
-850 RKKEAKKRAEKAQS
+850 
-864 YGDLGVSANM
+864 LG
-874 VFGEANTFEL
+874 
-884 YTDALWTLQQTERT
+884 
-898 KTLFEQMQKLNPD
+898 
-911 DFEVQNT
+911 
-918 AAQYEAEVPEDDVL
+918 
-932 LDEQKP
+932 
-938 LSEQS
+938 
-943 DFVKSILEKMNK
+943 
-955 DSSAKGF
+955 
-962 LDSLR
+962 
-967 TFKTDEDID
+967 
-976 GEDIYQKIAKYMD
+976 
-989 EFILDADGNVAEYND
+989 
-1004 PFKQA
+1004 
-1009 SLLLAENGI
+1009 
-1018 KGIKYDGKVDGEGY
+1018 DGKVDFAEFRGNPEGAIEQLLREKNGY
-1032 VIFDG
+1032 VSGAIYKEGIGDIDFIYGEPGKNGYGLAHIIERRNQQGINGEEFVREIPEIIRTGSVYNVLGQSGRKFILSNDKEALIRLDWDG
-1037 KDVTDYNRLLSSR
+1037 EQRNWLLTAYMKENGALPVGLTSGQTYLDEQTPSSNSISINNISSDTENVNNKLFST

-1098 DYDRGVMKWLSK
+1098 KYDRGVMDWLSRK
-1110 RGKHDIT
+1110 GKHKIK

-1145 IATRG
+1145 IATRW

-1505 KMSRAEALRAQE
+1505 KMSRAEALAAQE

-1543 LKNLLYYYKINGA
+1543 LKNLLYYYKIKGA
-1556 ESSLVA
+1556 ESSLAA

-1817 VMENLRVRGQ
+1817 VMENLRVRSQ

-1878 IRGAIVKKYGEDSY
+1878 IRGVIVKKYGEDSY

-2230 IDVGTGAGLGTAVR
+2230 IDVGTGAG
-2244 TVKKLSD
+2244 

>member
-1 MAEYIGSVKK
+1 MNITGSRQENVSAIVPENITGSGKAPDEVKKKSVYVAETGSLVFVPEDYTPAQQTAAARREEFEQINEFLSKESFWNRYVAAPTATFVKSAANQASDLSIGSLSR
-11 DDTDMLET
+11 LEAWAENAGAEIAYDKARQQGMDYPQALLQLRKET
-19 TFVQDGDI
+19 IERNRRLADKAKFDI
-27 RQMVVAPKGTSVEE
+27 AEGESEVAQNLGSGAVSIGSMF
-41 LKKLARKQKLAP
+41 LAWGLGNKKLALDLA
-53 LYSPEYTKALNTA
+53 K
-66 LARRRDPLP
+66 
-75 EPRPIN
+75 
-81 FRDWRPKKEE
+81 
-91 ETNPIVTFGK
+91 TFGL
-101 SAINQVSELT
+101 SSGTSMYENLTMAGAPFDTATYRGAAAGVSEYALEKIGFEWVT
-111 VGTASMLYAYGNEA
+111 NRIVNERLYPITKRFIEPMAA
-125 GAQLAQDLHGEELSD
+125 GSVQ
-140 EAREKWRKEIE
+140 
-151 EIGRKGWEKS
+151 
-161 RAVKDMFQFDNTPGE
+161 
-176 SETAQNAGSL
+176 ETAQEGKDILLEQGYVES
-186 ITPYLLMGLGY
+186 TPDENFDR
-197 LATGGVAP
+197 LATA
-205 LVALYGTSSG
+205 AIYGA
-215 LGTIENARLKGD
+215 I
-227 TPKRALMRGVASGFA
+227 
-242 EAGLE
+242 LE
-247 RVGANVMISSITNKR
+247 TAGANVGYELR
-262 LYPLMNRFVFP
+262 RR
-273 AWGGVVQEGLQ
+273 GLRKNLEQ
-284 TAKDM
+284 AAIKDG
-289 AINYDLEPV
+289 YD
-298 TADEALDQI
+298 T
-307 LTASMWGAFGELAG
+307 
-321 TQIGYM
+321 
-327 RNREM
+327 
-332 IRRSVEEKALA
+332 
-343 AGHDAKTAKKIA
+343 KTAAKLAK
-355 RAATPSVN
+355 AATPSTN
-363 ELAGDITET
+363 EMLNILRQQET
-372 LRENNEQLE
+372 QMLDGME
-381 KFTFEQMEE
+381 KFTPEQMAE

-472 RTNVRT
+472 RTNVRA

-750 GTGEGIMAHG
+750 GTGEDIMAHG

-1397 IRQEEKVRR
+1397 EEKVRR

-1556 ESSLVA
+1556 ESSLAA

-1878 IRGAIVKKYGEDSY
+1878 IRGAVVKKYGEDAY

-1999 AEADSLVN
+1999 GEADSLVN

>member
-215 LGTIENARLKGD
+215 LGTIEKARLKGD

-390 YEKSIELARNL
+390 YEKSLELTRNL
-401 PTEDAAAEVQFYDGV
+401 PTEDAAAEVQFYDGL
-416 KSVILK
+416 KNVILK
-422 SGIDEN
+422 GGIEEN

-434 SYWSLMVKN
+434 AYWSLMVKN
-443 DYELAKENGAYQGNM
+443 DYELAKESGAHQGNM
-458 AEFQRDWLNLNIAN
+458 AEFQRKWIVNIAN
-472 RTNVRT
+472 RKNTRA
-478 VKIGNRVVE
+478 VKAGNRVVE
-487 TSAAMTEEEI
+487 TPVRMTEDEI
-497 NEAWQERNAE
+497 SEAWAARQQE
-507 RQMTAEERYREE
+507 RQMTDEER
-519 SQRGVLF
+519 
-526 SKENLTTREDGYS
+526 
-539 IADDN
+539 
-544 EVVDVVNIPDNAVP
+544 
-558 DFKTKTELRNWLIGK
+558 
-573 FEEIGNI
+573 
-580 TIESTG
+580 
-586 ANVDFNKTAA
+586 
-596 QKVVK
+596 
-601 NARNRTNNIA
+601 
-611 YPEIEKIVSGAKY
+611 
-624 SGFRSADEKHKGK
+624 
-637 VRGQDVYHSGV
+637 
-648 VYKGKPYSVE
+648 E
-658 FYVDVPLNAGA
+658 F
-669 TDNFAGNKIRQ
+669 FAERPS
-680 IRIEPADTQ
+680 R
-689 VTSESQNSFAQAYG
+689 
-703 SIHNISLAVLRGK
+703 
-716 VNPARQK
+716 
-723 NGKLFSKAYVSMKQ
+723 KLFSLGDRQTDFTEFK
-737 PLQGEYLDAERFE
+737 
-750 GTGEGIMAHG
+750 
-760 WGNYLLKD
+760 GNPE
-768 RVTNK
+768 
-773 VRYFNRFNQQ
+773 
-783 SVTYQGKLVDNL
+783 
-795 HKDGAIEKYAN
+795 GAIEK
-806 LLEYYHGDKETV
+806 LLQEKNGYVSGAVYKEGIGDIDFIYGQPGKNGYGLAHIIERRNQQGIS
-818 GEEIE
+818 GEEFVREIPKIIRNGSVYNVLGQE
-823 STLRIAN
+823 G
-830 MHIEDAKRKI
+830 RKFI
-840 EAYDGQLSED
+840 LSD
-850 RKKEAKKRAEKAQS
+850 NKEALIRLDWDGEKRNWLLTAYMKES
-864 YGDLGVSANM
+864 G
-874 VFGEANTFEL
+874 
-884 YTDALWTLQQTERT
+884 ALPVGLTSGQNYLNEQTPSSNSTSRGNISSEI
-898 KTLFEQMQKLNPD
+898 
-911 DFEVQNT
+911 
-918 AAQYEAEVPEDDVL
+918 DDVN
-932 LDEQKP
+932 
-938 LSEQS
+938 
-943 DFVKSILEKMNK
+943 NK
-955 DSSAKGF
+955 LFSAG
-962 LDSLR
+962 D
-967 TFKTDEDID
+967 T
-976 GEDIYQKIAKYMD
+976 
-989 EFILDADGNVAEYND
+989 V
-1004 PFKQA
+1004 
-1009 SLLLAENGI
+1009 
-1018 KGIKYDGKVDGEGY
+1018 
-1032 VIFDG
+1032 
-1037 KDVTDYNRLLSSR
+1037 R
-1050 GETVQGTYDPSE
+1050 GAYDPSE

-1080 SHHFFQNH
+1080 SHHFFMNH

-1098 DYDRGVMKWLSK
+1098 EYDRGVMKWLSK
-1110 RGKHDIT
+1110 QGKHEIN

-1140 DTAPT
+1140 GNAPT

-1150 LFQKAKEWVLGVYD
+1150 IFQKAKEWVLGVYD
-1164 DNRDYASNEVKDFF
+1164 INRDYASNEVKDFF
-1178 DALVSREGTIPNLDN
+1178 DALVSREGEIPNIDN
-1193 IIKNKADFEESIK
+1193 IIQNKADFEEAAK
-1206 QALRGESATFRGM
+1206 RALRGEGATFRGQSIKDI
-1219 NRGELRKLR
+1219 RALRK
-1228 QATHT
+1228 AINT
-1233 RVRRPGRTLEQE
+1233 RVRRPGKTLAQE
-1245 LRALGYRVDAVNR
+1245 LRALGYRIDNVNR
-1258 TLADE
+1258 TLVDE
-1263 KGVVDDARLA
+1263 KGVVEDARLA
-1273 EILQEMGVLDN
+1273 EILQELGVLDN
-1284 VDTETY
+1284 VATETY
-1290 EQTDALSAKMQDIL
+1290 EQTEALSSKMQEIL
-1304 ANAAT
+1304 SNADT

-1314 EAKIQQ
+1314 EARIRQ
-1320 ERDASIRNQA
+1320 ERETSVANQA
-1330 EAQRFIDELLQNNQL
+1330 KAQQFIDELLKDNQL
-1345 GIKTIEELDELL
+1345 GIKTIEELDEML
-1357 AKVVSKPDDVD
+1357 ARILSKPDNTD
-1368 IVKVNRNAIKYLQA
+1368 IVKVNRDAIKYLQA
-1382 KTAEMNKDYREAIRQ
+1382 KNAEMNKNYREAIRQ
-1397 IRQEEKVRR
+1397 VKQAEKVRR

-1411 LQNRMKNFIRSLP
+1411 LQSRIKDFIRGLP
-1424 VTGDHKAS
+1424 VTGDHKAA

-1441 DAESFE
+1441 DADSFE
-1447 AVLNDVRRRAA
+1447 KVLADVRTRAA

-1495 KFFAELRDIL
+1495 TFFAEMRDIL
-1505 KMSRAEALRAQE
+1505 KMSQEEARAAQE

-1525 ARADGEVPLGI
+1525 QRADNDNTPLDM

-1556 ESSLVA
+1556 ESSLTA

-1569 LEELKAAAADKRL
+1569 LEELKVEAMTKRL
-1582 DEDTLKSE
+1582 DEDELKSA

-1600 EGINKYKASNI
+1600 DGINKYKASNI

-1617 KIGTI
+1617 RIGTV
-1622 RSAMSEYFGKE
+1622 RSAMSEYFGKK

-1640 EPAFERVNIFMRS
+1640 ETDFEKVNIFMRS
-1653 RIKPVMDSAREI
+1653 KIKPVMDKARKI
-1665 YGAAKASDFLNL
+1665 YGTRRASDFLNL
-1677 MQNKSQKEFEL
+1677 MQQKSRQEFEL
-1688 TDNDGDYDKLSIM
+1688 TDNDGDYDRLSIM
-1701 DIADIYIGMKDPNTR
+1701 EIADIYIGMKDPNTR

-1747 QLREHML
+1747 QLREHLL
-1754 TNNLGTLLSY
+1754 TNNLGTLLSH

-1783 WELENEIFVKLYGID
+1783 WELENEIFVKMYGID
-1798 LPQNRNY
+1798 LPRNKNY
-1805 FPRTSKNAQDYD
+1805 FPRTSKNSLDYD